1 MAKQTTEAII
11 TLNGKQ
17 PIEVLNQMHSAAEKI
32 KAEMEQV
39 QQKMKGMSPKDDAY
53 KQLNGS
59 LKKLKG
65 QYDLLSS
72 AQVKDIEATQ
82 RLQAAVDNL
91 ASTSLKNL
99 RKALGD
105 GKRQIEGLSEAELEQ
120 ANTIRSLMKTV
131 GDQVRLL
138 EGKFVKIREGLASI
152 GTQSDQWLGKAIAQQ
167 QELMAV
173 TRRGTKEYKEQEQ
186 VMQMLTA
193 EQNKRN
199 AAIAA
204 EATARRQA
212 QFKQQVAS
220 SRQMLSSGD
229 LSKYSSSD
237 VQTSINTLKQAQSQ
251 AAMGGSEWQR
261 LAAEI
266 KKAEDELDRLLGK
279 TKEVKQQM
287 SEGDARSILGNIG
300 GHTEQEVREAI
311 NALKLLQS
319 TVNVGGNQ
327 WNAYAADI
335 EKAETELGKLTG
347 RVKEAKQGLSMN
359 DVESRMQ
366 NLNAQSE
373 RSLKEMLDYL
383 QKAKAELNPYTQQW
397 KNLATQIDA
406 VKNRMADVQASSPY
420 VRNYESAQFIAR
432 NDRKDWGNGNT
443 FDVTRKDLQWS
454 KEFLQK
460 QLDVTPVADTA
471 KIQEIQ
477 EALGLI
483 EQRMNALDGAAKKSA
498 MSTEKLNE
506 VLGNIKTA
514 SLEELR
520 DASAEL
526 KRQLNGLAPSSNAA
540 KQIKK
545 HMQDLDREIKQVE
558 DDMVDVNDV
567 IARSKN
573 GKASISELKKAYK
586 QLEDELNHLAT
597 GSKEFTD
604 KRKDFEAL
612 RDKIEKVT
620 VSAHK
625 QGGAWQTALKNLTA
639 YVGLFGAF
647 NMIKSKLT
655 DVLKLNFQ
663 YSDSLANV
671 RKVSNLS
678 MDSVNDLSR
687 MLAKV
692 DSRTSLE
699 GLTQLAYVG
708 SRMGMGKYGAEGLAE
723 FAQAS
728 DRVNVALKE
737 DLGDDAML
745 TLSKFVETM
754 GEVEKH
760 GGNISSAF
768 DAVSSSIFKL
778 ASTSTANGNNI
789 LEFAKRLTGLS
800 KVSHITS
807 YQLLGLASAS
817 DSLMLMPE
825 VASTAFGKLISSLW
839 TNYHEIEKMLGMQ
852 EDSLKGMMEK
862 GQTMEALVTIL
873 ENVSDKNL
881 NSMDAYFKEFGSDGQ
896 RLKQVVVTMAQNVGV
911 LKSHLQ
917 ESSEAYED
925 ATAVQKEYAIQQ
937 ETAQALLERANN
949 MWSKA
954 FVNPEGIDV
963 MKEIAKAW
971 YDFSKTLTQSTPF
984 MVSVKILLWG
994 IKTSFE
1000 ALLAILPGLV
1010 LYLGTRGLVWAFSKL
1025 IPLMTGISGSGIV
1038 SFFYLLTL
1046 AVTGNSAAVR
1056 LLKIRW
1062 KELNLAMKANVI
1074 GLAISL
1080 VAELGVW
1087 IYSLVKKTDDATES
1101 VDRFNKSLDGVQ
1113 KKANQAQ
1120 GELDAYY
1127 NAIRNAKKGS
1137 KEYSAAMKVY
1147 NDKFGQYFK
1156 NLKKENGAVLD
1167 LAESYRQ
1174 ASRAIQAKIY
1184 LESMQEDRDKYLKPR
1199 AGWALDRL
1207 GEYGKVAPAGFGT
1220 SVLKGFEEDNRSK
1233 SMSYIIGTLAKRFGS
1248 KHAAAVLAS
1257 IKRGDKEA
1265 TTRTAIYNNSMAG
1278 GYTTEVKQKMAPED
1292 QQLFYALRY
1301 ILQARSA
1308 HNTEKKIN
1316 KKYAPVQGEMTDY
1329 VNSLSNDGE
1338 TLGGGTSSGGT
1349 GTGHH
1354 DTKDDKLRKQE
1365 QQAQTRAN
1373 ALVSNIKAF
1382 YEEQKRKYLE
1392 WVTTMNADGE
1402 KVSEGQQ
1409 QQMLDYIDTRMST
1422 ALGKAKQSIA
1432 TNSAEWEKF
1441 LQDMPEKDMMVE
1453 TDETSKDLIEAM
1465 KGSNIKELHDLFE
1478 KLSGDLSKENHQT
1491 LSENLGALLDQIFA
1505 NGSKELREAAEKL
1518 LAQQREIQKILNE
1531 NDYTGAVNRDT
1542 RSNFDKLGFLKPAK
1556 DVRADSESGLQQ
1568 MNESFDALTT
1578 KARTSVAEL
1587 YKLNPASD
1595 TFKSDFLEYLSVANE
1610 GFDFSTLNVQKLK
1623 ALYYELIKYT
1633 ESYTEAEKRQYDKA
1647 KKIID
1652 FDWSKKARNKE
1663 VQDRIKLI
1671 EAQQKMYGKQSTFKS
1686 NLGLSDIKDDPEI
1699 ALMKAR
1705 MQAAED
1711 YYAFVKLNT
1720 DNQKLRDEA
1729 ERARQ
1734 EAELAYMS
1742 QVAAS
1747 MKERL
1752 SQMKGFVQPIEDFGS
1767 AVGQALATMKN
1778 DAKSANEAIKSALK
1792 SMLESWG
1799 KMALDDVS
1807 KQMWQA
1813 INNAGVN
1820 RAKEKAVPDIAVA
1833 RQSAE
1838 KAAANGELS
1847 FSADLGTPSNPMYVH
1862 VVNGQPVDANGNPVA
1877 APLTPTGDVV
1887 SNPDGSK
1894 GVPPSPGTTKDFS
1907 QMTYNPASGQDQSSV
1922 MFKDTASQAGSS
1934 VADVATGKSSLGEA
1948 AVGMA
1953 GGALGTIMNTDFGS
1967 KQSRREK
1974 SEQRKQQRE
1983 AKKHQKELTK
1993 EAKKGVNEREKI
2005 NKKGN
2010 KEITKSTE
2018 EESKAQVKT
2027 EELKQNTTNAIVDA
2041 SLNTNFKLKKDNDKK
2056 VVEQSKDTANAENT
2070 FSIVGAVGK
2079 CFEYLGPIAGP
2090 IAAAAVM
2097 ALLTGLMQWGLNAA
2111 FGGNKNKNNSSSGP
2125 NTKLV
2130 SGMLTY
2136 DSGNVQ
2142 DMKPFVGDN
2151 GEIYWARE
2159 QDKPK
2164 SGVNLLTTPTATT
2177 INGQRALVAENGPEL
2192 VIGRETT
2199 KAMMMNNPS
2208 LLKALVN
2215 YDANYSG
2222 RNAARRAFDEGN
2234 LAEALGNLS
2243 SGASAT
2249 DGLIADSRAANIA
2262 LITAINTL
2270 MQRLDQPIHA
2280 KIDMYGR
2287 GNLYDSMSKAN
2298 QFMKGKS

>member
-1 MAKQTTEAII
+1 MATPKKTQIVITANAAVAKKVMDELAQRTDAI
-11 TLNGKQ
+11 K
-17 PIEVLNQMHSAAEKI
+17 
-32 KAEMEQV
+32 
-39 QQKMKGMSPKDDAY
+39 QKMAALDVTTKQGQREFKKLEKELVSYNSAISQNITDEERVKHAIDNLSTTSLRKLRTALASAKKVLGTTFQDDP
-53 KQLNGS
+53 N
-59 LKKLKG
+59 LKKK
-65 QYDLLSS
+65 QQD
-72 AQVKDIEATQ
+72 VKT
-82 RLQAAVDNL
+82 LQA
-91 ASTSLKNL
+91 
-99 RKALGD
+99 
-105 GKRQIEGLSEAELEQ
+105 QI
-120 ANTIRSLMKTV
+120 
-131 GDQVRLL
+131 D
-138 EGKFVKIREGLASI
+138 
-152 GTQSDQWLGKAIAQQ
+152 
-167 QELMAV
+167 
-173 TRRGTKEYKEQEQ
+173 
-186 VMQMLTA
+186 
-193 EQNKRN
+193 
-199 AAIAA
+199 
-204 EATARRQA
+204 
-212 QFKQQVAS
+212 
-220 SRQMLSSGD
+220 
-229 LSKYSSSD
+229 
-237 VQTSINTLKQAQSQ
+237 
-251 AAMGGSEWQR
+251 
-261 LAAEI
+261 
-266 KKAEDELDRLLGK
+266 
-279 TKEVKQQM
+279 
-287 SEGDARSILGNIG
+287 
-300 GHTEQEVREAI
+300 
-311 NALKLLQS
+311 
-319 TVNVGGNQ
+319 
-327 WNAYAADI
+327 
-335 EKAETELGKLTG
+335 KLTG
-347 RVKEAKQGLSMN
+347 SV
-359 DVESRMQ
+359 
-366 NLNAQSE
+366 
-373 RSLKEMLDYL
+373 
-383 QKAKAELNPYTQQW
+383 
-397 KNLATQIDA
+397 
-406 VKNRMADVQASSPY
+406 
-420 VRNYESAQFIAR
+420 
-432 NDRKDWGNGNT
+432 
-443 FDVTRKDLQWS
+443 
-454 KEFLQK
+454 
-460 QLDVTPVADTA
+460 
-471 KIQEIQ
+471 
-477 EALGLI
+477 
-483 EQRMNALDGAAKKSA
+483 
-498 MSTEKLNE
+498 
-506 VLGNIKTA
+506 
-514 SLEELR
+514 
-520 DASAEL
+520 
-526 KRQLNGLAPSSNAA
+526 
-540 KQIKK
+540 
-545 HMQDLDREIKQVE
+545 
-558 DDMVDVNDV
+558 
-567 IARSKN
+567 
-573 GKASISELKKAYK
+573 
-586 QLEDELNHLAT
+586 
-597 GSKEFTD
+597 
-604 KRKDFEAL
+604 
-612 RDKIEKVT
+612 
-620 VSAHK
+620 HK
-625 QGGAWQTALKNLTA
+625 QSGAWGTALKNLTA

-778 ASTSTANGNNI
+778 ASTSTANGNSI
-789 LEFAKRLTGLS
+789 LEFARRLTGLA

-807 YQLLGLASAS
+807 DQLLGLASAS

-839 TNYHEIEKMLGMQ
+839 TNYHDIEKMLGMQ

-862 GQTMEALVTIL
+862 GQTMQALVTVL
-873 ENVSDKNL
+873 EHVSNKNL

-896 RLKQVVVTMAQNVGV
+896 RLKQVVVTMAQNVDV
-911 LKSHLQ
+911 LKSHLK

-984 MVSVKILLWG
+984 MESVKILLWG
-994 IKTSFE
+994 IKVSFE
-1000 ALLAILPGLV
+1000 SLLAILPGLV

-1025 IPLMTGISGSGIV
+1025 IPLMVGVSGSGIV
-1038 SFFYLLTL
+1038 GFFYLLTL
-1046 AVTGNSAAVR
+1046 AVTGNAAAVR
-1056 LLKIRW
+1056 LLKIQWR
-1062 KELNLAMKANVI
+1062 ELSLAIKANVI

-1087 IYSLVKKTDDATES
+1087 VYSLVKKTDDATES
-1101 VDRFNKSLDGVQ
+1101 VDRFNSSLEGV
-1113 KKANQAQ
+1113 KKNANQAQ

-1137 KEYSAAMKVY
+1137 KEYSAAMKIY

-1184 LESMQEDRDKYLKPR
+1184 LESMQEDRNKYLKPR

-1207 GEYGKVAPAGFGT
+1207 GEYEKVAPAGFGT
-1220 SVLKGFEEDNRSK
+1220 SVLKGFEEDNSSK

-1278 GYTTEVKQKMAPED
+1278 GYTTEAKQKMAPED
-1292 QQLFYALRY
+1292 QRLFYALRY
-1301 ILQARSA
+1301 IMQARSA
-1308 HNTEKKIN
+1308 RHTDRQIIN
-1316 KKYAPVQGEMTDY
+1316 KYAPVQGEITDY
-1329 VNSLSNDGE
+1329 VNSLSDGDE
-1338 TLGGGTSSGGT
+1338 TLVPD
-1349 GTGHH
+1349 HKKKH
-1354 DTKDDKLRKQE
+1354 NKKDDKLRKQE
-1365 QQAQTRAN
+1365 QSAKARAN
-1373 ALVSNIKAF
+1373 ALVSNITAF

-1409 QQMLDYIDTRMST
+1409 QQMLDYIDTRKST

-1432 TNSAEWEKF
+1432 KNSDEWEKF
-1441 LQDMPEKDMMVE
+1441 LQEMPIKDMMVK

-1542 RSNFDKLGFLKPAK
+1542 RSNFDKLGFLQPAK
-1556 DVRADSESGLQQ
+1556 GLRADSSSGLQQ
-1568 MNESFDALTT
+1568 MSESFDALTT
-1578 KARTSVAEL
+1578 KARASVSEL
-1587 YKLNPASD
+1587 YKLNPTSD
-1595 TFKSDFLEYLSVANE
+1595 TFKSDFLEYVSVANE
-1610 GFDFSTLNVQKLK
+1610 GFDFSALNVQKLK

-1633 ESYTEAEKRQYDKA
+1633 ESYTEAEKQQYDKA

-1671 EAQQKMYGKQSTFKS
+1671 ETQQKMYGKQSTFGS
-1686 NLGLSDIKDDPEI
+1686 NLGLTDIKNDPEI

-1711 YYAFVKLNT
+1711 YYAFVKQNT
-1720 DNQKLRDEA
+1720 NNQKLREEA
-1729 ERARQ
+1729 ERARY
-1734 EAELAYMS
+1734 EAELAYVN

-1752 SQMKGFVQPIEDFGS
+1752 SQMKSFVQPIEDFGA
-1767 AVGQALATMKN
+1767 AVGQALATMKD

-1792 SMLESWG
+1792 SMLESWS
-1799 KMALDDVS
+1799 KMALDDVN

-1813 INNAGVN
+1813 INNAGVKN
-1820 RAKEKAVPDIAVA
+1820 ANDKAKPDI
-1833 RQSAE
+1833 
-1838 KAAANGELS
+1838 KAARMASAKAASNGELNIPS
-1847 FSADLGTPSNPMYVH
+1847 DLGTAANPIHAIIDVMPLG
-1862 VVNGQPVDANGNPVA
+1862 NLGLEDKNGNP
-1877 APLTPTGDVV
+1877 T
-1887 SNPDGSK
+1887 
-1894 GVPPSPGTTKDFS
+1894 GVPYAESEDHKNVKPVSTEHSPSGKTG
-1907 QMTYNPASGQDQSSV
+1907 NAPASPTAAVSPTTTNV
-1922 MFKDTASQAGSS
+1922 ASQTGEAAAS
-1934 VADVATGKSSLGEA
+1934 VATGQSTLGEA

-1953 GGALGTIMNTDFGS
+1953 GSAIGTIMDTDFGS

-1974 SEQRKQQRE
+1974 REQRKQQRE

-1993 EAKKGVNEREKI
+1993 ETKQGVKERETI

-2027 EELKQNTTNAIVDA
+2027 EELKQNTTNAIVDTA
-2041 SLNTNFKLKKDNDKK
+2041 LNTNFQLKKNNDQQ
-2056 VVEQSKDTANAENT
+2056 VVEQSKNTAQAENT

-2079 CFEYLGPIAGP
+2079 CFEFLGPIAGP

-2111 FGGNKNKNNSSSGP
+2111 FGGGKNKSNNSSSK

-2151 GEIYWARE
+2151 GKIYWARE

-2164 SGVNLLTTPTATT
+2164 SSVNLLTTPTATT

>member
-1 MAKQTTEAII
+1 MATPKKTQIVITANAAVAKKVMDELAQRTDAI
-11 TLNGKQ
+11 K
-17 PIEVLNQMHSAAEKI
+17 
-32 KAEMEQV
+32 
-39 QQKMKGMSPKDDAY
+39 QKMAALDVTTKQGQREFKKLEKELVSYNSAISQNITDEERVKHAIDNLSTTSLRKLRTALASAKKVLGTTFQDDP
-53 KQLNGS
+53 N
-59 LKKLKG
+59 LKKK
-65 QYDLLSS
+65 QQD
-72 AQVKDIEATQ
+72 VKT
-82 RLQAAVDNL
+82 LQA
-91 ASTSLKNL
+91 
-99 RKALGD
+99 
-105 GKRQIEGLSEAELEQ
+105 QI
-120 ANTIRSLMKTV
+120 
-131 GDQVRLL
+131 D
-138 EGKFVKIREGLASI
+138 
-152 GTQSDQWLGKAIAQQ
+152 
-167 QELMAV
+167 
-173 TRRGTKEYKEQEQ
+173 
-186 VMQMLTA
+186 
-193 EQNKRN
+193 
-199 AAIAA
+199 
-204 EATARRQA
+204 
-212 QFKQQVAS
+212 
-220 SRQMLSSGD
+220 
-229 LSKYSSSD
+229 
-237 VQTSINTLKQAQSQ
+237 
-251 AAMGGSEWQR
+251 
-261 LAAEI
+261 
-266 KKAEDELDRLLGK
+266 
-279 TKEVKQQM
+279 
-287 SEGDARSILGNIG
+287 
-300 GHTEQEVREAI
+300 
-311 NALKLLQS
+311 
-319 TVNVGGNQ
+319 
-327 WNAYAADI
+327 
-335 EKAETELGKLTG
+335 KLTG
-347 RVKEAKQGLSMN
+347 SV
-359 DVESRMQ
+359 
-366 NLNAQSE
+366 
-373 RSLKEMLDYL
+373 
-383 QKAKAELNPYTQQW
+383 
-397 KNLATQIDA
+397 
-406 VKNRMADVQASSPY
+406 
-420 VRNYESAQFIAR
+420 
-432 NDRKDWGNGNT
+432 
-443 FDVTRKDLQWS
+443 
-454 KEFLQK
+454 
-460 QLDVTPVADTA
+460 
-471 KIQEIQ
+471 
-477 EALGLI
+477 
-483 EQRMNALDGAAKKSA
+483 
-498 MSTEKLNE
+498 
-506 VLGNIKTA
+506 
-514 SLEELR
+514 
-520 DASAEL
+520 
-526 KRQLNGLAPSSNAA
+526 
-540 KQIKK
+540 
-545 HMQDLDREIKQVE
+545 
-558 DDMVDVNDV
+558 
-567 IARSKN
+567 
-573 GKASISELKKAYK
+573 
-586 QLEDELNHLAT
+586 
-597 GSKEFTD
+597 
-604 KRKDFEAL
+604 
-612 RDKIEKVT
+612 
-620 VSAHK
+620 HK
-625 QGGAWQTALKNLTA
+625 QSGAWGTALKNLTA

-778 ASTSTANGNNI
+778 ASTSTANGNSI
-789 LEFAKRLTGLS
+789 LEFARRLTGLA

-807 YQLLGLASAS
+807 DQLLGLASAS

-839 TNYHEIEKMLGMQ
+839 TNYHDIEKMLGMQ

-862 GQTMEALVTIL
+862 GQTMQALVTVL
-873 ENVSDKNL
+873 EHVSNKNL

-896 RLKQVVVTMAQNVGV
+896 RLKQVVVTMAQNVDV
-911 LKSHLQ
+911 LKSHLK

-984 MVSVKILLWG
+984 MESVKILLWG
-994 IKTSFE
+994 IKVSFE
-1000 ALLAILPGLV
+1000 SLLAILPGLV

-1025 IPLMTGISGSGIV
+1025 IPLMVGVSGSGIV
-1038 SFFYLLTL
+1038 GFFYLLTL
-1046 AVTGNSAAVR
+1046 AVTGNAAAVR
-1056 LLKIRW
+1056 LLKIQWR
-1062 KELNLAMKANVI
+1062 ELSLAMKANVI

-1087 IYSLVKKTDDATES
+1087 VYSLVKKTDDATES
-1101 VDRFNKSLDGVQ
+1101 VDRFNSSLEGV
-1113 KKANQAQ
+1113 KKNANQAQ

-1137 KEYSAAMKVY
+1137 KEYSAAMKIY

-1184 LESMQEDRDKYLKPR
+1184 LESMQEDRNKYLKPR

-1207 GEYGKVAPAGFGT
+1207 GEYEKVAPAGFGT
-1220 SVLKGFEEDNRSK
+1220 SVLKGFEEDNSSK

-1278 GYTTEVKQKMAPED
+1278 GYTTEAKQKMAPED
-1292 QQLFYALRY
+1292 QRLFYALRY
-1301 ILQARSA
+1301 IMQARSA
-1308 HNTEKKIN
+1308 RHTDRQIIN
-1316 KKYAPVQGEMTDY
+1316 KYAPVQGEITDY
-1329 VNSLSNDGE
+1329 VNSLSDGDE
-1338 TLGGGTSSGGT
+1338 TLVPD
-1349 GTGHH
+1349 HKKKH
-1354 DTKDDKLRKQE
+1354 NKKDDKLRKQE
-1365 QQAQTRAN
+1365 QSAKARAN
-1373 ALVSNIKAF
+1373 ALVSNITAF

-1409 QQMLDYIDTRMST
+1409 QQMLDYIDTRKST

-1432 TNSAEWEKF
+1432 KNSDEWEKF
-1441 LQDMPEKDMMVE
+1441 LQEMPIKDMMVE

-1491 LSENLGALLDQIFA
+1491 LSENLGALLNQTFA
-1505 NGSKELREAAEKL
+1505 NGSKDLREAAEKL

-1542 RSNFDKLGFLKPAK
+1542 RSNFDKLGFLQPAK
-1556 DVRADSESGLQQ
+1556 GLRADSSSGLQQ
-1568 MNESFDALTT
+1568 MSKSFDALTT
-1578 KARTSVAEL
+1578 KARASVTEL

-1610 GFDFSTLNVQKLK
+1610 GFDFSALNVQKLK

-1633 ESYTEAEKRQYDKA
+1633 ESYTEAEKQQYDKA

-1671 EAQQKMYGKQSTFKS
+1671 ETQQKMYGKKSSFGS
-1686 NLGLSDIKDDPEI
+1686 NLGLTDIKNDPEI

-1711 YYAFVKLNT
+1711 YYLFVKQNT
-1720 DNQKLRDEA
+1720 DNQKLREEA
-1729 ERARQ
+1729 EHARY
-1734 EAELAYMS
+1734 EAELAYVN

-1752 SQMKGFVQPIEDFGS
+1752 SQIKSFVQPIEDFGA

-1792 SMLESWG
+1792 SMLESWS
-1799 KMALDDVS
+1799 KMALDDVN

-1813 INNAGVN
+1813 INNAGVKN
-1820 RAKEKAVPDIAVA
+1820 ANDKAKPDI
-1833 RQSAE
+1833 
-1838 KAAANGELS
+1838 KAARMASAKAASNGELNIPS
-1847 FSADLGTPSNPMYVH
+1847 DLGTAANPIHAIIDVMPLG
-1862 VVNGQPVDANGNPVA
+1862 NLGLEDKNGNP
-1877 APLTPTGDVV
+1877 T
-1887 SNPDGSK
+1887 
-1894 GVPPSPGTTKDFS
+1894 GVPYAESEDHKNVKPVSTEHSPSGKTG
-1907 QMTYNPASGQDQSSV
+1907 NAPASPTAAVSPTTTNV
-1922 MFKDTASQAGSS
+1922 ASQTGEAAAS
-1934 VADVATGKSSLGEA
+1934 VATGQSTLGEA

-1953 GGALGTIMNTDFGS
+1953 GSAIGTIMDTDFGS

-1974 SEQRKQQRE
+1974 REQRKQQRE

-1993 EAKKGVNEREKI
+1993 ETKQGVKERETI

-2027 EELKQNTTNAIVDA
+2027 EELKQNTTNAIVDTA
-2041 SLNTNFKLKKDNDKK
+2041 LNTNFQLKKNNDQQ
-2056 VVEQSKDTANAENT
+2056 VVEQSKNTAQAENT

-2079 CFEYLGPIAGP
+2079 CFEFLGPIAGP

-2111 FGGNKNKNNSSSGP
+2111 FGGGKNKSNNSSSK

-2159 QDKPK
+2159 QDKPQ
-2164 SGVNLLTTPTATT
+2164 SGVNLLTMPTATT

-2234 LAEALGNLS
+2234 IAEALGNLS

>member
-1 MAKQTTEAII
+1 MATSKKTQIVITANAAVAKKVMDELAQRTDAI
-11 TLNGKQ
+11 K
-17 PIEVLNQMHSAAEKI
+17 
-32 KAEMEQV
+32 
-39 QQKMKGMSPKDDAY
+39 QKMAALDVTTAKGRREFNK
-53 KQLNGS
+53 
-59 LKKLKG
+59 LKKELVSYNSAISQNITDEERVKHAIDNLSTTSLRKLRTALASAKKVLGTTFQDDPNLKKK
-65 QYDLLSS
+65 QQD
-72 AQVKDIEATQ
+72 VKT
-82 RLQAAVDNL
+82 LQA
-91 ASTSLKNL
+91 
-99 RKALGD
+99 
-105 GKRQIEGLSEAELEQ
+105 QI
-120 ANTIRSLMKTV
+120 
-131 GDQVRLL
+131 D
-138 EGKFVKIREGLASI
+138 
-152 GTQSDQWLGKAIAQQ
+152 
-167 QELMAV
+167 
-173 TRRGTKEYKEQEQ
+173 
-186 VMQMLTA
+186 
-193 EQNKRN
+193 
-199 AAIAA
+199 
-204 EATARRQA
+204 
-212 QFKQQVAS
+212 
-220 SRQMLSSGD
+220 
-229 LSKYSSSD
+229 
-237 VQTSINTLKQAQSQ
+237 
-251 AAMGGSEWQR
+251 
-261 LAAEI
+261 
-266 KKAEDELDRLLGK
+266 
-279 TKEVKQQM
+279 
-287 SEGDARSILGNIG
+287 
-300 GHTEQEVREAI
+300 
-311 NALKLLQS
+311 
-319 TVNVGGNQ
+319 
-327 WNAYAADI
+327 
-335 EKAETELGKLTG
+335 KLTG
-347 RVKEAKQGLSMN
+347 SV
-359 DVESRMQ
+359 
-366 NLNAQSE
+366 
-373 RSLKEMLDYL
+373 
-383 QKAKAELNPYTQQW
+383 
-397 KNLATQIDA
+397 
-406 VKNRMADVQASSPY
+406 
-420 VRNYESAQFIAR
+420 
-432 NDRKDWGNGNT
+432 
-443 FDVTRKDLQWS
+443 
-454 KEFLQK
+454 
-460 QLDVTPVADTA
+460 
-471 KIQEIQ
+471 
-477 EALGLI
+477 
-483 EQRMNALDGAAKKSA
+483 
-498 MSTEKLNE
+498 
-506 VLGNIKTA
+506 
-514 SLEELR
+514 
-520 DASAEL
+520 
-526 KRQLNGLAPSSNAA
+526 
-540 KQIKK
+540 
-545 HMQDLDREIKQVE
+545 
-558 DDMVDVNDV
+558 
-567 IARSKN
+567 
-573 GKASISELKKAYK
+573 
-586 QLEDELNHLAT
+586 
-597 GSKEFTD
+597 
-604 KRKDFEAL
+604 
-612 RDKIEKVT
+612 
-620 VSAHK
+620 HK

-647 NMIKSKLT
+647 NLIKSKLT

-807 YQLLGLASAS
+807 DQLLGLASAS

-839 TNYHEIEKMLGMQ
+839 TNYHDIEKMLGMQ

-862 GQTMEALVTIL
+862 GQTMQALVTVL
-873 ENVSDKNL
+873 EHVSNKNL

-896 RLKQVVVTMAQNVGV
+896 RLKQVVVTMAQNVDV
-911 LKSHLQ
+911 LKSHLK

-984 MVSVKILLWG
+984 MESVKILLWR
-994 IKTSFE
+994 IKVSFE
-1000 ALLAILPGLV
+1000 SLLAILPGLV

-1025 IPLMTGISGSGIV
+1025 IPLMVGVSGSGIV
-1038 SFFYLLTL
+1038 GFFYLLTL
-1046 AVTGNSAAVR
+1046 AVTGNAAAVR
-1056 LLKIRW
+1056 LLKIQWR
-1062 KELNLAMKANVI
+1062 ELSLAMKANVI
-1074 GLAISL
+1074 GLVISL

-1087 IYSLVKKTDDATES
+1087 VYSLVKKTDDATES
-1101 VDRFNKSLDGVQ
+1101 VDSFNSSLEGV
-1113 KKANQAQ
+1113 KKNANQAQ

-1156 NLKKENGAVLD
+1156 NLKKENGVVLD

-1174 ASRAIQAKIY
+1174 ATRAIQAKIY
-1184 LESMQEDRDKYLKPR
+1184 VESMQEDRNKYLKPR
-1199 AGWALDRL
+1199 LGWKLDRL
-1207 GEYGKVAPAGFGT
+1207 GEYGKVAPAGFGAD
-1220 SVLKGFEEDNRSK
+1220 VLKAFEEDYRNNSVDRVKKALAQKLGVKDPSLVWRAIK
-1233 SMSYIIGTLAKRFGS
+1233 SGVTRLPKKILNGNYSWFGKSPKTIKPTLA
-1248 KHAAAVLAS
+1248 
-1257 IKRGDKEA
+1257 E
-1265 TTRTAIYNNSMAG
+1265 
-1278 GYTTEVKQKMAPED
+1278 E
-1292 QQLFYALRY
+1292 QLFYAMRY
-1301 ILQARSA
+1301 VLQARSA
-1308 HNTEKKIN
+1308 RKTDFRII
-1316 KKYAPVQGEMTDY
+1316 KKYDPMKDDMTDY
-1329 VNSLSNDGE
+1329 INSLSDGDE
-1338 TLGGGTSSGGT
+1338 TLGGGTSGGGT
-1349 GTGHH
+1349 GHHNTH

-1365 QQAQTRAN
+1365 QQAKTRAN

-1432 TNSAEWEKF
+1432 KNSAEWEKF
-1441 LQDMPEKDMMVE
+1441 LQEIPIKDMMVE

-1542 RSNFDKLGFLKPAK
+1542 RSNFDKLGFLQPAK
-1556 DVRADSESGLQQ
+1556 GLRADSSSGLQQ
-1568 MNESFDALTT
+1568 MSESFDALTT
-1578 KARTSVAEL
+1578 KARASVTEL

-1610 GFDFSTLNVQKLK
+1610 GFDFSSLNVQKLK

-1633 ESYTEAEKRQYDKA
+1633 ESYTEAEKQQYDKA

-1671 EAQQKMYGKQSTFKS
+1671 ETQQKMYGKQSTFGS
-1686 NLGLSDIKDDPEI
+1686 NLGLTDIKNDPEI

-1711 YYAFVKLNT
+1711 YYFFVKQNT
-1720 DNQKLRDEA
+1720 DNQKLREEA
-1729 ERARQ
+1729 EHARY
-1734 EAELAYMS
+1734 EAELAYVN
-1742 QVAAS
+1742 QVSAS

-1752 SQMKGFVQPIEDFGS
+1752 SQMKSFVQPIEDFGA
-1767 AVGQALATMKN
+1767 AVGQALATMKD

-1799 KMALDDVS
+1799 KMALDDVN

-1820 RAKEKAVPDIAVA
+1820 RAREKAKPDI
-1833 RQSAE
+1833 
-1838 KAAANGELS
+1838 KAARMASAKAASNGELNIPS
-1847 FSADLGTPSNPMYVH
+1847 DLGTAANPIHAIIDVMPLG
-1862 VVNGQPVDANGNPVA
+1862 NLGLEDKNGNP
-1877 APLTPTGDVV
+1877 T
-1887 SNPDGSK
+1887 
-1894 GVPPSPGTTKDFS
+1894 GVPYAESEDHKNVKPVSTEHSPSEKTG
-1907 QMTYNPASGQDQSSV
+1907 NAPASSTTAVSPTATNV
-1922 MFKDTASQAGSS
+1922 ASQTGEAAAS
-1934 VADVATGKSSLGEA
+1934 VATGQSSFGEA
-1948 AVGMA
+1948 AQSFIGSAV
-1953 GGALGTIMNTDFGS
+1953 GTIMNTDFGS

-1974 SEQRKQQRE
+1974 REQRKQQRE

-1993 EAKKGVNEREKI
+1993 EAKNGVKEREKL

-2018 EESKAQVKT
+2018 EESKAQVKM
-2027 EELKQNTTNAIVDA
+2027 EEIKQSTTNAIVDTA
-2041 SLNTNFKLKKDNDKK
+2041 LNTNFQLKKNNDKQ
-2056 VVEQSKDTANAENT
+2056 VVEQSKNTAQAENT

-2079 CFEYLGPIAGP
+2079 CFEFLGPIAGP

-2111 FGGNKNKNNSSSGP
+2111 FGGGKNKSNNSSSK

-2159 QDKPK
+2159 QDKPQ

>member
-1 MAKQTTEAII
+1 MATSKKTQIVITANASVAKKVMDELAQRTDAI
-11 TLNGKQ
+11 K
-17 PIEVLNQMHSAAEKI
+17 
-32 KAEMEQV
+32 
-39 QQKMKGMSPKDDAY
+39 QKMAALDVTTAKGRREFNKLKKELDAY
-53 KQLNGS
+53 N
-59 LKKLKG
+59 
-65 QYDLLSS
+65 S
-72 AQVKDIEATQ
+72 AISQNITDEERVKHA
-82 RLQAAVDNL
+82 LDNL
-91 ASTSLKNL
+91 STTSLRKL
-99 RKALGD
+99 RIALASAKKALGD
-105 GKRQIEGLSEAELEQ
+105 TFQNDPNLKKKQQ
-120 ANTIRSLMKTV
+120 DVKT
-131 GDQVRLL
+131 L
-138 EGKFVKIREGLASI
+138 
-152 GTQSDQWLGKAIAQQ
+152 
-167 QELMAV
+167 
-173 TRRGTKEYKEQEQ
+173 
-186 VMQMLTA
+186 
-193 EQNKRN
+193 
-199 AAIAA
+199 
-204 EATARRQA
+204 QA
-212 QFKQQVAS
+212 QI
-220 SRQMLSSGD
+220 D
-229 LSKYSSSD
+229 
-237 VQTSINTLKQAQSQ
+237 
-251 AAMGGSEWQR
+251 
-261 LAAEI
+261 
-266 KKAEDELDRLLGK
+266 
-279 TKEVKQQM
+279 
-287 SEGDARSILGNIG
+287 
-300 GHTEQEVREAI
+300 
-311 NALKLLQS
+311 
-319 TVNVGGNQ
+319 
-327 WNAYAADI
+327 
-335 EKAETELGKLTG
+335 KLTG
-347 RVKEAKQGLSMN
+347 SV
-359 DVESRMQ
+359 
-366 NLNAQSE
+366 
-373 RSLKEMLDYL
+373 
-383 QKAKAELNPYTQQW
+383 
-397 KNLATQIDA
+397 
-406 VKNRMADVQASSPY
+406 
-420 VRNYESAQFIAR
+420 
-432 NDRKDWGNGNT
+432 
-443 FDVTRKDLQWS
+443 
-454 KEFLQK
+454 
-460 QLDVTPVADTA
+460 
-471 KIQEIQ
+471 
-477 EALGLI
+477 
-483 EQRMNALDGAAKKSA
+483 
-498 MSTEKLNE
+498 
-506 VLGNIKTA
+506 
-514 SLEELR
+514 
-520 DASAEL
+520 
-526 KRQLNGLAPSSNAA
+526 
-540 KQIKK
+540 
-545 HMQDLDREIKQVE
+545 
-558 DDMVDVNDV
+558 
-567 IARSKN
+567 
-573 GKASISELKKAYK
+573 
-586 QLEDELNHLAT
+586 
-597 GSKEFTD
+597 
-604 KRKDFEAL
+604 
-612 RDKIEKVT
+612 
-620 VSAHK
+620 HK
-625 QGGAWQTALKNLTA
+625 QGGAWQNALKNLTA

-807 YQLLGLASAS
+807 DQLLGLASAS

-839 TNYHEIEKMLGMQ
+839 TNYHDIEKMLGMQ

-862 GQTMEALVTIL
+862 GQTMQALVTVL
-873 ENVSDKNL
+873 EHVSNKNL

-896 RLKQVVVTMAQNVGV
+896 RLKQVVVTMAQNVDV
-911 LKSHLQ
+911 LKSHLK

-971 YDFSKTLTQSTPF
+971 YDFSKTLTQSMPF
-984 MVSVKILLWG
+984 MGSVKILLWG

-1025 IPLMTGISGSGIV
+1025 IPLMAGVSGSGIV

-1046 AVTGNSAAVR
+1046 AVTGNAAAVR
-1056 LLKIRW
+1056 LLKIQWRG
-1062 KELNLAMKANVI
+1062 LSLAMKANAI
-1074 GLAISL
+1074 GLVISL

-1087 IYSLVKKTDDATES
+1087 IYNLVKKTNDATES
-1101 VDRFNKSLDGVQ
+1101 VDRFNSSLDGVQ
-1113 KKANQAQ
+1113 RNANQAQ

-1137 KEYSAAMKVY
+1137 KEYSAAMKIY

-1184 LESMQEDRDKYLKPR
+1184 VESMQEDRNKYLKPR
-1199 AGWALDRL
+1199 LGWKLDRL
-1207 GEYGKVAPAGFGT
+1207 GEYGKVAPAGFGA
-1220 SVLKGFEEDNRSK
+1220 SVLKGFEEDNSSK
-1233 SMSYIIGTLAKRFGS
+1233 SLSYIIGTLARRFGS

-1265 TTRTAIYNNSMAG
+1265 TTRTTIYNNSMAG
-1278 GYTTEVKQKMAPED
+1278 GYTTEAKQKMAPED
-1292 QQLFYALRY
+1292 QRLFYALRY
-1301 ILQARSA
+1301 IMQARSA
-1308 HNTEKKIN
+1308 RHTDRQII
-1316 KKYAPVQGEMTDY
+1316 KKYAPAQGEMTDY
-1329 VNSLSNDGE
+1329 INSLSDGDE
-1338 TLGGGTSSGGT
+1338 TLGGGTSGGGT
-1349 GTGHH
+1349 GHHNTH

-1365 QQAQTRAN
+1365 QQAKTRAN

-1432 TNSAEWEKF
+1432 KNSAEWEKF
-1441 LQDMPEKDMMVE
+1441 LQELPIKDMMVE

-1491 LSENLGALLDQIFA
+1491 FSENLGALLDQTFA

-1556 DVRADSESGLQQ
+1556 DVRADSETGLQQ
-1568 MNESFDALTT
+1568 MNKSFDALTT
-1578 KARTSVAEL
+1578 KARTSVTEL
-1587 YKLNPASD
+1587 YRLNPASD

-1610 GFDFSTLNVQKLK
+1610 GFDFSALNVQKLK

-1633 ESYTEAEKRQYDKA
+1633 ESYTEAEKQQYDKA

-1671 EAQQKMYGKQSTFKS
+1671 ETQQKMYGKQSTFKS

-1711 YYAFVKLNT
+1711 YYLFVKQNT
-1720 DNQKLRDEA
+1720 DNQKLREEA
-1729 ERARQ
+1729 EHARY
-1734 EAELAYMS
+1734 EAELAYVN

-1752 SQMKGFVQPIEDFGS
+1752 SQMKSFVQPIEDFGA

-1792 SMLESWG
+1792 SMLESWS
-1799 KMALDDVS
+1799 KMALDDVN

-1813 INNAGVN
+1813 INNAGVKKAEADAQPAIKSARESSE
-1820 RAKEKAVPDIAVA
+1820 RAAK
-1833 RQSAE
+1833 
-1838 KAAANGELS
+1838 NGELG

-1894 GVPPSPGTTKDFS
+1894 GVPPASIKDFS
-1907 QMTYNPASGQDQSSV
+1907 KMTYDPASGQDRSSV
-1922 MFKDTASQAGSS
+1922 VFKNTASQAGSS
-1934 VADVATGKSSLGEA
+1934 VADVATGQSSFSEA
-1948 AVGMA
+1948 AAGMA
-1953 GGALGTIMNTDFGS
+1953 GSVLGTIMNTDFGS
-1967 KQSRREK
+1967 NQSRREK
-1974 SEQRKQQRE
+1974 REQRKQQRE

-1993 EAKKGVNEREKI
+1993 EAKKGVKERETI

-2027 EELKQNTTNAIVDA
+2027 EQIKQSTTTAIVDTA
-2041 SLNTNFKLKKDNDKK
+2041 LNTNFQLKKKNDQQ
-2056 VVEQSKDTANAENT
+2056 VTEQSKDTANAELT

-2151 GEIYWARE
+2151 GEIYWAKE

>member
-1 MAKQTTEAII
+1 MATPKKTQIVITANAAVAKKVMDELAQRTDAI
-11 TLNGKQ
+11 K
-17 PIEVLNQMHSAAEKI
+17 
-32 KAEMEQV
+32 
-39 QQKMKGMSPKDDAY
+39 QKMAALDVTTKQGQREFKKLEKELVSYNSAISQNITDEERVKHAIDNLSTTSLRKLRTALASAKKVLGTTFQDDP
-53 KQLNGS
+53 N
-59 LKKLKG
+59 LKKK
-65 QYDLLSS
+65 QQD
-72 AQVKDIEATQ
+72 VKT
-82 RLQAAVDNL
+82 LQA
-91 ASTSLKNL
+91 
-99 RKALGD
+99 
-105 GKRQIEGLSEAELEQ
+105 QI
-120 ANTIRSLMKTV
+120 
-131 GDQVRLL
+131 D
-138 EGKFVKIREGLASI
+138 
-152 GTQSDQWLGKAIAQQ
+152 
-167 QELMAV
+167 
-173 TRRGTKEYKEQEQ
+173 
-186 VMQMLTA
+186 
-193 EQNKRN
+193 
-199 AAIAA
+199 
-204 EATARRQA
+204 
-212 QFKQQVAS
+212 
-220 SRQMLSSGD
+220 
-229 LSKYSSSD
+229 
-237 VQTSINTLKQAQSQ
+237 
-251 AAMGGSEWQR
+251 
-261 LAAEI
+261 
-266 KKAEDELDRLLGK
+266 
-279 TKEVKQQM
+279 
-287 SEGDARSILGNIG
+287 
-300 GHTEQEVREAI
+300 
-311 NALKLLQS
+311 
-319 TVNVGGNQ
+319 
-327 WNAYAADI
+327 
-335 EKAETELGKLTG
+335 KLTG
-347 RVKEAKQGLSMN
+347 SV
-359 DVESRMQ
+359 
-366 NLNAQSE
+366 
-373 RSLKEMLDYL
+373 
-383 QKAKAELNPYTQQW
+383 
-397 KNLATQIDA
+397 
-406 VKNRMADVQASSPY
+406 
-420 VRNYESAQFIAR
+420 
-432 NDRKDWGNGNT
+432 
-443 FDVTRKDLQWS
+443 
-454 KEFLQK
+454 
-460 QLDVTPVADTA
+460 
-471 KIQEIQ
+471 
-477 EALGLI
+477 
-483 EQRMNALDGAAKKSA
+483 
-498 MSTEKLNE
+498 
-506 VLGNIKTA
+506 
-514 SLEELR
+514 
-520 DASAEL
+520 
-526 KRQLNGLAPSSNAA
+526 
-540 KQIKK
+540 
-545 HMQDLDREIKQVE
+545 
-558 DDMVDVNDV
+558 
-567 IARSKN
+567 
-573 GKASISELKKAYK
+573 
-586 QLEDELNHLAT
+586 
-597 GSKEFTD
+597 
-604 KRKDFEAL
+604 
-612 RDKIEKVT
+612 
-620 VSAHK
+620 HK
-625 QGGAWQTALKNLTA
+625 QSGAWGTALKNLTA

-778 ASTSTANGNNI
+778 ASTSTANGNSI
-789 LEFAKRLTGLS
+789 LEFARRLTGLA

-807 YQLLGLASAS
+807 DQLLGLASAS

-839 TNYHEIEKMLGMQ
+839 TNYHDIEKMLGMQ

-862 GQTMEALVTIL
+862 GQTMQALVTVL
-873 ENVSDKNL
+873 EHVSNKNL

-896 RLKQVVVTMAQNVGV
+896 RLKQVVVTMAQNVDV
-911 LKSHLQ
+911 LKSHLK

-925 ATAVQKEYAIQQ
+925 ATAVQKEYSIQQ

-984 MVSVKILLWG
+984 MKSVKILLWE
-994 IKTSFE
+994 IKVSFE
-1000 ALLAILPGLV
+1000 SLLAILPGLV

-1025 IPLMTGISGSGIV
+1025 IPLMVGVSGSGIV
-1038 SFFYLLTL
+1038 GFFYLLTL
-1046 AVTGNSAAVR
+1046 AVTGNAAAVR
-1056 LLKIRW
+1056 LLKIQWR
-1062 KELNLAMKANVI
+1062 ELSLAMKANVI
-1074 GLAISL
+1074 GLVISL

-1087 IYSLVKKTDDATES
+1087 VYSLVKKTDDATES
-1101 VDRFNKSLDGVQ
+1101 VDRFNSSLEDV
-1113 KKANQAQ
+1113 KKNANQAQ

-1137 KEYSAAMKVY
+1137 KEYSAAMKAY

-1156 NLKKENGAVLD
+1156 NLKKENGVVLD

-1174 ASRAIQAKIY
+1174 ATRAIQAKIY
-1184 LESMQEDRDKYLKPR
+1184 VESMQEDRNKYLKPR
-1199 AGWALDRL
+1199 LGWKLDRL
-1207 GEYGKVAPAGFGT
+1207 GEYGKVAPAGFGAD
-1220 SVLKGFEEDNRSK
+1220 VLKAFEEDYRNNSVDRVKKALAQKLGVKDPSLVWRAIK
-1233 SMSYIIGTLAKRFGS
+1233 SGVTRLPKKILNGNYSWFGKSPKTIKPTLA
-1248 KHAAAVLAS
+1248 
-1257 IKRGDKEA
+1257 E
-1265 TTRTAIYNNSMAG
+1265 
-1278 GYTTEVKQKMAPED
+1278 E
-1292 QQLFYALRY
+1292 QLFYAMRY
-1301 ILQARSA
+1301 VLQARSA
-1308 HNTEKKIN
+1308 RKTDFRII
-1316 KKYAPVQGEMTDY
+1316 KKYDPMKDDMTDY
-1329 VNSLSNDGE
+1329 INPLSDGDE
-1338 TLGGGTSSGGT
+1338 TLGGGTSGGGT
-1349 GTGHH
+1349 GHHNTH

-1365 QQAQTRAN
+1365 QQAKTRAN

-1382 YEEQKRKYLE
+1382 YEEQKRKYLK

-1409 QQMLDYIDTRMST
+1409 QQMLDYIDTRMSI

-1432 TNSAEWEKF
+1432 KNSAEWEKY
-1441 LQDMPEKDMMVE
+1441 LQEIPIKDMMVE

-1491 LSENLGALLDQIFA
+1491 LSENLGALLDQVFA
-1505 NGSKELREAAEKL
+1505 NGSKDLREAVEKL

-1542 RSNFDKLGFLKPAK
+1542 RSNFDKLGFLQPAK
-1556 DVRADSESGLQQ
+1556 GLRADSSSGLQQ
-1568 MNESFDALTT
+1568 MSESFDALTT
-1578 KARTSVAEL
+1578 KARASVTEL

-1610 GFDFSTLNVQKLK
+1610 GFDFSALNVQKLK

-1633 ESYTEAEKRQYDKA
+1633 ESYTEAEKQQYDKA

-1671 EAQQKMYGKQSTFKS
+1671 ETQQKMYGKQSTFGS
-1686 NLGLSDIKDDPEI
+1686 NLGLTDIKNDPEI

-1711 YYAFVKLNT
+1711 YYFFVKQNT
-1720 DNQKLRDEA
+1720 DNQKLREEA
-1729 ERARQ
+1729 EHARY
-1734 EAELAYMS
+1734 EAELAYVN
-1742 QVAAS
+1742 QVSAS

-1752 SQMKGFVQPIEDFGS
+1752 SQMKSFVQPIEDFGA
-1767 AVGQALATMKN
+1767 AVGQALATMKD

-1799 KMALDDVS
+1799 KMALDDVN

-1813 INNAGVN
+1813 INNAGVKN
-1820 RAKEKAVPDIAVA
+1820 ANDKAKPDIKTA
-1833 RQSAE
+1833 RMASA
-1838 KAAANGELS
+1838 KAASNGELNIPS
-1847 FSADLGTPSNPMYVH
+1847 DLGTAANPIHAIIDVMPLG
-1862 VVNGQPVDANGNPVA
+1862 NLGLEDKNGNP
-1877 APLTPTGDVV
+1877 T
-1887 SNPDGSK
+1887 
-1894 GVPPSPGTTKDFS
+1894 GVPYAESEDHKNVKPVSTEHSPSEKTGNAPVSPTTAVS
-1907 QMTYNPASGQDQSSV
+1907 PTTTNV
-1922 MFKDTASQAGSS
+1922 ASQTGEAAAS
-1934 VADVATGKSSLGEA
+1934 VATGQSSFGEA
-1948 AVGMA
+1948 AAGMA
-1953 GGALGTIMNTDFGS
+1953 GSVIGAIMNTDFGS

-1974 SEQRKQQRE
+1974 REQRKQQRE
-1983 AKKHQKELTK
+1983 AKKHQKELTEETK
-1993 EAKKGVNEREKI
+1993 QGVKERETI

-2027 EELKQNTTNAIVDA
+2027 EELKQNTTNAIVDTA
-2041 SLNTNFKLKKDNDKK
+2041 LNTNFQLKKNNDQQ
-2056 VVEQSKDTANAENT
+2056 VVEQSKNTAQAENT

-2079 CFEYLGPIAGP
+2079 CFEFLGPIAGP

-2111 FGGNKNKNNSSSGP
+2111 FGGGKNKSNNSSSK

-2151 GEIYWARE
+2151 GKIYWAKE
-2159 QDKPK
+2159 QDKPQR
-2164 SGVNLLTTPTATT
+2164 GVNLLTTSTATT

>member
-1 MAKQTTEAII
+1 MATSKKTQIVITANAAVAKKVMDELAQRTDAI
-11 TLNGKQ
+11 K
-17 PIEVLNQMHSAAEKI
+17 
-32 KAEMEQV
+32 
-39 QQKMKGMSPKDDAY
+39 QKM
-53 KQLNGS
+53 
-59 LKKLKG
+59 
-65 QYDLLSS
+65 
-72 AQVKDIEATQ
+72 
-82 RLQAAVDNL
+82 AA
-91 ASTSLKNL
+91 
-99 RKALGD
+99 
-105 GKRQIEGLSEAELEQ
+105 
-120 ANTIRSLMKTV
+120 
-131 GDQVRLL
+131 
-138 EGKFVKIREGLASI
+138 
-152 GTQSDQWLGKAIAQQ
+152 
-167 QELMAV
+167 
-173 TRRGTKEYKEQEQ
+173 
-186 VMQMLTA
+186 
-193 EQNKRN
+193 
-199 AAIAA
+199 
-204 EATARRQA
+204 
-212 QFKQQVAS
+212 
-220 SRQMLSSGD
+220 
-229 LSKYSSSD
+229 
-237 VQTSINTLKQAQSQ
+237 
-251 AAMGGSEWQR
+251 
-261 LAAEI
+261 
-266 KKAEDELDRLLGK
+266 
-279 TKEVKQQM
+279 
-287 SEGDARSILGNIG
+287 
-300 GHTEQEVREAI
+300 
-311 NALKLLQS
+311 
-319 TVNVGGNQ
+319 
-327 WNAYAADI
+327 
-335 EKAETELGKLTG
+335 
-347 RVKEAKQGLSMN
+347 
-359 DVESRMQ
+359 
-366 NLNAQSE
+366 
-373 RSLKEMLDYL
+373 
-383 QKAKAELNPYTQQW
+383 
-397 KNLATQIDA
+397 
-406 VKNRMADVQASSPY
+406 
-420 VRNYESAQFIAR
+420 
-432 NDRKDWGNGNT
+432 
-443 FDVTRKDLQWS
+443 
-454 KEFLQK
+454 
-460 QLDVTPVADTA
+460 LDVTTKQGQREFKKLEKELVSYNSAISQNITDEERVKHAIDNLSTTSLRKLRTA
-471 KIQEIQ
+471 L
-477 EALGLI
+477 AS
-483 EQRMNALDGAAKKSA
+483 AKK
-498 MSTEKLNE
+498 
-506 VLGNIKTA
+506 VLGTTF
-514 SLEELR
+514 
-520 DASAEL
+520 
-526 KRQLNGLAPSSNAA
+526 
-540 KQIKK
+540 
-545 HMQDLDREIKQVE
+545 QDDP
-558 DDMVDVNDV
+558 N
-567 IARSKN
+567 
-573 GKASISELKKAYK
+573 LKKK
-586 QLEDELNHLAT
+586 QQDVKTLQAQIDKLS
-597 GSKEFTD
+597 GS
-604 KRKDFEAL
+604 
-612 RDKIEKVT
+612 V
-620 VSAHK
+620 HK
-625 QGGAWQTALKNLTA
+625 QGGAWSTAMKNLTA

-807 YQLLGLASAS
+807 DQLLGLASAS

-839 TNYHEIEKMLGMQ
+839 TNYHDIEKMLGMQ

-862 GQTMEALVTIL
+862 GQTMQALVTVL
-873 ENVSDKNL
+873 EHVSNKNL

-896 RLKQVVVTMAQNVGV
+896 RLKQVVVTMAQNVDV

-954 FVNPEGIDV
+954 FVNPDGIDV
-963 MKEIAKAW
+963 VKEIAKAW

-984 MVSVKILLWG
+984 MESVKILLWG
-994 IKTSFE
+994 IKVSFE
-1000 ALLAILPGLV
+1000 SLLAILPGLV

-1025 IPLMTGISGSGIV
+1025 IPLMVGVSGSGIV
-1038 SFFYLLTL
+1038 GFFYLLTL
-1046 AVTGNSAAVR
+1046 AVTGNAAAVR
-1056 LLKIRW
+1056 LLKIQWR
-1062 KELNLAMKANVI
+1062 ELSLAMKANVI

-1087 IYSLVKKTDDATES
+1087 VYSLVKKTDDATES
-1101 VDRFNKSLDGVQ
+1101 VDRFNSSLEGV
-1113 KKANQAQ
+1113 KKNANQAQ

-1137 KEYSAAMKVY
+1137 KEYSAAMKIY

-1184 LESMQEDRDKYLKPR
+1184 LESMQEDRNKYLKPR

-1207 GEYGKVAPAGFGT
+1207 GEYEKVAPAGFGP
-1220 SVLKGFEEDNRSK
+1220 SVLKGFEEDNSSK

-1265 TTRTAIYNNSMAG
+1265 ITRTAIYNNSMAG
-1278 GYTTEVKQKMAPED
+1278 GYTTEAKQKMAPED
-1292 QQLFYALRY
+1292 QRLFYALRY
-1301 ILQARSA
+1301 IMQARSA
-1308 HNTEKKIN
+1308 RHTDRQIIN
-1316 KKYAPVQGEMTDY
+1316 KYAPVQGEITDY
-1329 VNSLSNDGE
+1329 ANSLSDGDE
-1338 TLGGGTSSGGT
+1338 TLVPGYKKK
-1349 GTGHH
+1349 HNK
-1354 DTKDDKLRKQE
+1354 KDDKLRKQE
-1365 QQAQTRAN
+1365 QSAKARAN
-1373 ALVSNIKAF
+1373 ALVSNITAF

-1409 QQMLDYIDTRMST
+1409 QQMLDYIDTRESI

-1432 TNSAEWEKF
+1432 KNSDEWEKF
-1441 LQDMPEKDMMVE
+1441 LQEMPIKDMMVK

-1491 LSENLGALLDQIFA
+1491 LSENLGALLDQTFA

-1542 RSNFDKLGFLKPAK
+1542 RSNFDKLGFLQPAK
-1556 DVRADSESGLQQ
+1556 GLRADSSSGLQQ
-1568 MNESFDALTT
+1568 MSESFDALTT
-1578 KARTSVAEL
+1578 KARASVTEL

-1610 GFDFSTLNVQKLK
+1610 GFDFSALNVQKLK

-1633 ESYTEAEKRQYDKA
+1633 ESYTEAEKQQYDKA

-1671 EAQQKMYGKQSTFKS
+1671 ETQQKMYGKQSTFGS
-1686 NLGLSDIKDDPEI
+1686 NLGLTDIKNDPEI

-1711 YYAFVKLNT
+1711 YYAFVKQNT
-1720 DNQKLRDEA
+1720 NNQKLREEA
-1729 ERARQ
+1729 ERARY
-1734 EAELAYMS
+1734 EAELAYVN

-1752 SQMKGFVQPIEDFGS
+1752 SQMKSFVQPIEDFGA
-1767 AVGQALATMKN
+1767 AVGQALATMKD

-1792 SMLESWG
+1792 SMLESWS
-1799 KMALDDVS
+1799 KMALDDVN

-1813 INNAGVN
+1813 INNAGVKN
-1820 RAKEKAVPDIAVA
+1820 ANDKAKPDI
-1833 RQSAE
+1833 
-1838 KAAANGELS
+1838 KAARMASAKAASNGELNIPS
-1847 FSADLGTPSNPMYVH
+1847 DLGTAANPIHAIIDVMPLG
-1862 VVNGQPVDANGNPVA
+1862 NLGLEDKNGNP
-1877 APLTPTGDVV
+1877 T
-1887 SNPDGSK
+1887 
-1894 GVPPSPGTTKDFS
+1894 GVPYAESEDHKNVKPVSTEHSPSEKTG
-1907 QMTYNPASGQDQSSV
+1907 NAPASSTTAVSPAATNV
-1922 MFKDTASQAGSS
+1922 ASQ
-1934 VADVATGKSSLGEA
+1934 TGEA
-1948 AVGMA
+1948 AASVAIGQSSFGEAAAGMA
-1953 GGALGTIMNTDFGS
+1953 GSAIGAIMNTDFGS

-1974 SEQRKQQRE
+1974 REQRKQQRE

-1993 EAKKGVNEREKI
+1993 ETKQGVKERETI

-2027 EELKQNTTNAIVDA
+2027 EELKQNTTNAIVDTA
-2041 SLNTNFKLKKDNDKK
+2041 LNTNFQLKKNNDQQ
-2056 VVEQSKDTANAENT
+2056 VVEQSKNTAQAENT

-2079 CFEYLGPIAGP
+2079 CFEFLGPIAGP

-2111 FGGNKNKNNSSSGP
+2111 FGGGKNKSNKSSSK

-2151 GEIYWARE
+2151 GEIYWAKE

>member
-1 MAKQTTEAII
+1 MATPKKTQIVITANAAVAKKVMDELAQRTDAI
-11 TLNGKQ
+11 K
-17 PIEVLNQMHSAAEKI
+17 
-32 KAEMEQV
+32 
-39 QQKMKGMSPKDDAY
+39 QKMAALDVTTKQGQREFKKLEKELVSYNSAISQNITDEERVKHAIDNLSTTSLRKLRTALASAKKVLGTTFQDDP
-53 KQLNGS
+53 N
-59 LKKLKG
+59 LKKK
-65 QYDLLSS
+65 QQD
-72 AQVKDIEATQ
+72 VKT
-82 RLQAAVDNL
+82 LQA
-91 ASTSLKNL
+91 
-99 RKALGD
+99 
-105 GKRQIEGLSEAELEQ
+105 QI
-120 ANTIRSLMKTV
+120 
-131 GDQVRLL
+131 D
-138 EGKFVKIREGLASI
+138 
-152 GTQSDQWLGKAIAQQ
+152 
-167 QELMAV
+167 
-173 TRRGTKEYKEQEQ
+173 
-186 VMQMLTA
+186 
-193 EQNKRN
+193 
-199 AAIAA
+199 
-204 EATARRQA
+204 
-212 QFKQQVAS
+212 
-220 SRQMLSSGD
+220 
-229 LSKYSSSD
+229 
-237 VQTSINTLKQAQSQ
+237 
-251 AAMGGSEWQR
+251 
-261 LAAEI
+261 
-266 KKAEDELDRLLGK
+266 
-279 TKEVKQQM
+279 
-287 SEGDARSILGNIG
+287 
-300 GHTEQEVREAI
+300 
-311 NALKLLQS
+311 
-319 TVNVGGNQ
+319 
-327 WNAYAADI
+327 
-335 EKAETELGKLTG
+335 KLTG
-347 RVKEAKQGLSMN
+347 SV
-359 DVESRMQ
+359 
-366 NLNAQSE
+366 
-373 RSLKEMLDYL
+373 
-383 QKAKAELNPYTQQW
+383 
-397 KNLATQIDA
+397 
-406 VKNRMADVQASSPY
+406 
-420 VRNYESAQFIAR
+420 
-432 NDRKDWGNGNT
+432 
-443 FDVTRKDLQWS
+443 
-454 KEFLQK
+454 
-460 QLDVTPVADTA
+460 
-471 KIQEIQ
+471 
-477 EALGLI
+477 
-483 EQRMNALDGAAKKSA
+483 
-498 MSTEKLNE
+498 
-506 VLGNIKTA
+506 
-514 SLEELR
+514 
-520 DASAEL
+520 
-526 KRQLNGLAPSSNAA
+526 
-540 KQIKK
+540 
-545 HMQDLDREIKQVE
+545 
-558 DDMVDVNDV
+558 
-567 IARSKN
+567 
-573 GKASISELKKAYK
+573 
-586 QLEDELNHLAT
+586 
-597 GSKEFTD
+597 
-604 KRKDFEAL
+604 
-612 RDKIEKVT
+612 
-620 VSAHK
+620 HK

-807 YQLLGLASAS
+807 DQLLGLASAS

-839 TNYHEIEKMLGMQ
+839 TNYHDIEKMLGMQ

-862 GQTMEALVTIL
+862 GQTMQALVTVL
-873 ENVSDKNL
+873 EHVSNKNL

-896 RLKQVVVTMAQNVGV
+896 RLKQVVVTMAQNVDV
-911 LKSHLQ
+911 LKSHLK

-984 MVSVKILLWG
+984 MESVKILLWG
-994 IKTSFE
+994 IKVSFE
-1000 ALLAILPGLV
+1000 SLLAILPGLV

-1025 IPLMTGISGSGIV
+1025 IPLMVGVSGSGIV
-1038 SFFYLLTL
+1038 GFFYLLTL
-1046 AVTGNSAAVR
+1046 AVTGNAAAVR
-1056 LLKIRW
+1056 LLKIQWR
-1062 KELNLAMKANVI
+1062 ELSLAMKANVI

-1087 IYSLVKKTDDATES
+1087 VYSLVKKTDDATES
-1101 VDRFNKSLDGVQ
+1101 VDRFNSSLEGV
-1113 KKANQAQ
+1113 KKNANQAQ

-1137 KEYSAAMKVY
+1137 KEYSAAMKIY

-1174 ASRAIQAKIY
+1174 ASSAIQAKIY
-1184 LESMQEDRDKYLKPR
+1184 LESMQEDRNKYLKPR

-1207 GEYGKVAPAGFGT
+1207 GEYEKVAPAGFGT
-1220 SVLKGFEEDNRSK
+1220 SVLKGFEEDNSSK

-1278 GYTTEVKQKMAPED
+1278 GYTTEAKQKMAPED
-1292 QQLFYALRY
+1292 QRLFYALRY
-1301 ILQARSA
+1301 IMQARSA
-1308 HNTEKKIN
+1308 RHTDRQIIN
-1316 KKYAPVQGEMTDY
+1316 KYAPVQGEITDY
-1329 VNSLSNDGE
+1329 VNSLSDGDE
-1338 TLGGGTSSGGT
+1338 TLVPGYKKK
-1349 GTGHH
+1349 HNK
-1354 DTKDDKLRKQE
+1354 KDDKLRKQE
-1365 QQAQTRAN
+1365 QSAKARAN
-1373 ALVSNIKAF
+1373 ALVSNITAF

-1409 QQMLDYIDTRMST
+1409 QQMLDYIDTRKST

-1432 TNSAEWEKF
+1432 KNSDEWEKF
-1441 LQDMPEKDMMVE
+1441 LQEMPIKDMMVK

-1542 RSNFDKLGFLKPAK
+1542 RSNFDKLGFLQPAK
-1556 DVRADSESGLQQ
+1556 GLRADSSSGLQQ
-1568 MNESFDALTT
+1568 MSESFDALTT
-1578 KARTSVAEL
+1578 KARASVTEL

-1610 GFDFSTLNVQKLK
+1610 GSDFSALNVQKLK

-1633 ESYTEAEKRQYDKA
+1633 ESYTEAEKQQYDKA

-1671 EAQQKMYGKQSTFKS
+1671 ETQQKMYGKQSTFGS
-1686 NLGLSDIKDDPEI
+1686 NLGLTDIKNDPEI

-1711 YYAFVKLNT
+1711 YYAFVKQNT
-1720 DNQKLRDEA
+1720 NNQKLREEA
-1729 ERARQ
+1729 ERARY
-1734 EAELAYMS
+1734 EAELAYVN

-1752 SQMKGFVQPIEDFGS
+1752 SQMKSFVQPIEDFGA
-1767 AVGQALATMKN
+1767 AVGQALATMKD

-1792 SMLESWG
+1792 SMLESWS
-1799 KMALDDVS
+1799 KMALDDVN

-1813 INNAGVN
+1813 INNAGVKN
-1820 RAKEKAVPDIAVA
+1820 ANDKAKPDI
-1833 RQSAE
+1833 
-1838 KAAANGELS
+1838 KAARMASAKAASNGELNIPS
-1847 FSADLGTPSNPMYVH
+1847 DLGTAANPIHAIIDVMPLG
-1862 VVNGQPVDANGNPVA
+1862 NLGLEDKKGNP
-1877 APLTPTGDVV
+1877 T
-1887 SNPDGSK
+1887 
-1894 GVPPSPGTTKDFS
+1894 GVPYAESEDHKNVKPVSTEHSPSEKTG
-1907 QMTYNPASGQDQSSV
+1907 NAPASSTTAVSPAATNV
-1922 MFKDTASQAGSS
+1922 ASQ
-1934 VADVATGKSSLGEA
+1934 TGEA
-1948 AVGMA
+1948 AASVAIGQSSFGEAAAGMA
-1953 GGALGTIMNTDFGS
+1953 GSVIGAIMNTDFGS

-1974 SEQRKQQRE
+1974 REQRKQQRE

-1993 EAKKGVNEREKI
+1993 ETKQGVKERETI

-2027 EELKQNTTNAIVDA
+2027 EELKQNTTNAIVDTA
-2041 SLNTNFKLKKDNDKK
+2041 LNTNFQLKKNNDQQ
-2056 VVEQSKDTANAENT
+2056 VVEQSKNTAQAENT

-2079 CFEYLGPIAGP
+2079 CFEFLGPIAGP

-2111 FGGNKNKNNSSSGP
+2111 FGGGKNKSNKSSSK

-2151 GEIYWARE
+2151 GEIYWAKE

-2298 QFMKGKS
+2298 LFMKGKS

>member
-59 LKKLKG
+59 LKELKG

-167 QELMAV
+167 QELIAV

-199 AAIAA
+199 AAISA

-229 LSKYSSSD
+229 LSKYSSSE

-251 AAMGGSEWQR
+251 AAIGGSEWQR

-266 KKAEDELDRLLGK
+266 KKAEDELDHLLGK
-279 TKEVKQQM
+279 SKEVKQQM

-383 QKAKAELNPYTQQW
+383 QKAKAELTPYTQQW
-397 KNLATQIDA
+397 KDVATQIDA
-406 VKNRMADVQASSPY
+406 VKDRMATVQANTPY
-420 VRNYESAQFIAR
+420 VRNEQAAQFIAR
-432 NDRKDWGNGNT
+432 NDRMDWGNGNT
-443 FDVTRKDLQWS
+443 YDVTRKDLQWS

-471 KIQEIQ
+471 KIQQIQ

-483 EQRMNALDGAAKKSA
+483 DERMKALNGDTEKSA

-506 VLGNIKTA
+506 VLGNMKTA
-514 SLEELR
+514 SLKELR

-526 KRQLNGLAPSSNAA
+526 KKQLDGLAPSSSAA
-540 KQIKK
+540 KQVKK
-545 HMQDLDREIKQVE
+545 QMQDLDREIKQVE

-604 KRKDFEAL
+604 KRKDLEAL
-612 RDKIEKVT
+612 RDKIDKVT
-620 VSAHK
+620 VSVHK
-625 QGGAWQTALKNLTA
+625 QRSAWQTAMKNLTA
-639 YVGLFGAF
+639 YVGLFQAF
-647 NMIKSKLT
+647 GMVKNLITGVIKKNFEYSGSLT
-655 DVLKLNFQ
+655 DI
-663 YSDSLANV
+663 
-671 RKVSNLS
+671 RKVSGLTEEQVKS
-678 MDSVNDLSR
+678 LSR
-687 MLAKV
+687 ELAKI
-692 DSRTSLE
+692 DTRTSIDGLAKLSYE
-699 GLTQLAYVG
+699 GAKLGV
-708 SRMGMGKYGAEGLAE
+708 GKYGVDGM
-723 FAQAS
+723 AQFVRAA
-728 DRVNVALKE
+728 DKINVAIGE
-737 DLGDDAML
+737 
-745 TLSKFVETM
+745 EM
-754 GEVEKH
+754 GEEALPALLKMTEVMGLIPKMGLEKSIEAT
-760 GGNISSAF
+760 GSAM
-768 DAVSSSIFKL
+768 FKL
-778 ASTSTANGNNI
+778 ASTSTATSNDI
-789 LEFAKRLTGLS
+789 VEFAKRCTG
-800 KVSHITS
+800 VARTAGITTD
-807 YQLLGLASAS
+807 QLLALGSAFSAQMAS
-817 DSLMLMPE
+817 PE
-825 VASTAFGKLISSLW
+825 VAATAMSKFIVALQKNHNL
-839 TNYHEIEKMLGMQ
+839 IEKNLSIPAGTINSMYTAGHAMDAIVL
-852 EDSLKGMMEK
+852 
-862 GQTMEALVTIL
+862 IL
-873 ENVSDKNL
+873 EKMKAKGNMNALGDI
-881 NSMDAYFKEFGSDGQ
+881 FKDVGGDGQ
-896 RLKQVVVTMAQNVGV
+896 RLISSMVTMAKNVDM
-911 LKSHLQ
+911 LKDHLYESQ
-917 ESSEAYED
+917 EAFEE
-925 ATAVQKEYAIQQ
+925 ATAVGKEYDMQQMSAIGI
-937 ETAQALLERANN
+937 LERANN
-949 MWSKA
+949 LWEKA
-954 FVNPEGIDV
+954 FVNPDGVDMV
-963 MKEIAKAW
+963 KDMATAW
-971 YDFSKTLTQSTPF
+971 YNLSEMLMNSPIYKGMLEKSLKLLALAIQGVILLMPGIINGLVAMGVWKTLMF
-984 MVSVKILLWG
+984 FNDLRK
-994 IKTSFE
+994 
-1000 ALLAILPGLV
+1000 ALIAARIAQEGFNIAAAKNV
-1010 LYLGTRGLVWAFSKL
+1010 YIA
-1025 IPLMTGISGSGIV
+1025 
-1038 SFFYLLTL
+1038 
-1046 AVTGNSAAVR
+1046 AAVALSALVSWIWSAVEANKAEAEAQEEATR
-1056 LLKIRW
+1056 
-1062 KELNLAMKANVI
+1062 KANAWRDTIAQAQTDASILIRKLDNYKRILEDTNISQENRNKTI
-1074 GLAISL
+1074 G
-1080 VAELGVW
+1080 
-1087 IYSLVKKTDDATES
+1087 
-1101 VDRFNKSLDGVQ
+1101 RFNKDFHTYITNLGIEIKNVNDLKKNYSALATEIRKASFYRSREKALQEGLEGNRQQILNAGTELQKALDVLPGGNNVNVADIQSLIDAGYGYGRIYNKIVQ
-1113 KKANQAQ
+1113 MTAPSRKKSIFKGGRLVEVEKSQVEQANEAKFRAAALKKVK
-1120 GELDAYY
+1120 GKLVYLYNSTHRYNNKSNEIYDAYERAGLDRNY
-1127 NAIRNAKKGS
+1127 QPFPDEDLGGLTNTATDKDALKQERLRRQKERQDRLAQEKAWRDELKQKQTEAEAIMDNFNHYYERQINEKIAQAIKLGMNEEERKFFIQPLLVNQNKGARQLRLAIAGKMNSWDNFKLNVMPQDMIEKADETGVNLS
-1137 KEYSAAMKVY
+1137 KDLLSDVQGVNVDALRSRLDDLGSSLNIPFNSILAEVFEKST
-1147 NDKFGQYFK
+1147 K
-1156 NLKKENGAVLD
+1156 NEREILD
-1167 LAESYRQ
+1167 L
-1174 ASRAIQAKIY
+1174 I
-1184 LESMQEDRDKYLKPR
+1184 
-1199 AGWALDRL
+1199 
-1207 GEYGKVAPAGFGT
+1207 
-1220 SVLKGFEEDNRSK
+1220 
-1233 SMSYIIGTLAKRFGS
+1233 
-1248 KHAAAVLAS
+1248 
-1257 IKRGDKEA
+1257 
-1265 TTRTAIYNNSMAG
+1265 
-1278 GYTTEVKQKMAPED
+1278 VKQKEARRKD
-1292 QQLFYALRY
+1292 ALE
-1301 ILQARSA
+1301 
-1308 HNTEKKIN
+1308 H
-1316 KKYAPVQGEMTDY
+1316 DY
-1329 VNSLSNDGE
+1329 VGVVKQNMYDSFNTRGYANPNE
-1338 TLGGGTSSGGT
+1338 TEL
-1349 GTGHH
+1349 
-1354 DTKDDKLRKQE
+1354 L
-1365 QQAQTRAN
+1365 N
-1373 ALVSNIKAF
+1373 KADF
-1382 YEEQKRKYLE
+1382 DKRKANIIAMFEKAREEITKVYA
-1392 WVTTMNADGE
+1392 AD
-1402 KVSEGQQ
+1402 VSTKEGRG
-1409 QQMLDYIDTRMST
+1409 L
-1422 ALGKAKQSIA
+1422 L
-1432 TNSAEWEKF
+1432 
-1441 LQDMPEKDMMVE
+1441 
-1453 TDETSKDLIEAM
+1453 M
-1465 KGSNIKELHDLFE
+1465 KTLFGDDPDGMAARIKEVLGEDASEWKTFYL
-1478 KLSGDLSKENHQT
+1478 KLLQYSDEYT
-1491 LSENLGALLDQIFA
+1491 
-1505 NGSKELREAAEKL
+1505 AAEKKKYDDAKRYTDYL
-1518 LAQQREIQKILNE
+1518 WDTNPRNQKI
-1531 NDYTGAVNRDT
+1531 
-1542 RSNFDKLGFLKPAK
+1542 
-1556 DVRADSESGLQQ
+1556 Q
-1568 MNESFDALTT
+1568 
-1578 KARTSVAEL
+1578 
-1587 YKLNPASD
+1587 
-1595 TFKSDFLEYLSVANE
+1595 
-1610 GFDFSTLNVQKLK
+1610 
-1623 ALYYELIKYT
+1623 
-1633 ESYTEAEKRQYDKA
+1633 
-1647 KKIID
+1647 
-1652 FDWSKKARNKE
+1652 NK
-1663 VQDRIKLI
+1663 IKLI
-1671 EAQQKMYGKQSTFKS
+1671 ESEKKMYGKQSTFKS

-1711 YYAFVKLNT
+1711 YYLFVKQNT

-1734 EAELAYMS
+1734 EAELAYVN

-1752 SQMKGFVQPIEDFGS
+1752 SQMKSFVQPIEDFGA

-1792 SMLESWG
+1792 SMLESWS
-1799 KMALDDVS
+1799 KMALDDVN

-1813 INNAGVN
+1813 INNAGVKKAEADAQPAIKSARESSE
-1820 RAKEKAVPDIAVA
+1820 RAAK
-1833 RQSAE
+1833 
-1838 KAAANGELS
+1838 NGELG

-1894 GVPPSPGTTKDFS
+1894 GVPPASTKDFS
-1907 QMTYNPASGQDQSSV
+1907 KMTYNPASGQDRSSV
-1922 MFKDTASQAGSS
+1922 VFKDTASQAGSS
-1934 VADVATGKSSLGEA
+1934 VADVATGQSSFSEA
-1948 AVGMA
+1948 AAGMA
-1953 GGALGTIMNTDFGS
+1953 GSVLGTIMNTDFGS
-1967 KQSRREK
+1967 NQSRREK
-1974 SEQRKQQRE
+1974 REQRKQQRE
-1983 AKKHQKELTK
+1983 AKKHQKELTE
-1993 EAKKGVNEREKI
+1993 EAKKGVKERETI

-2010 KEITKSTE
+2010 KEITKSTK

-2027 EELKQNTTNAIVDA
+2027 EQIKQSTTTAIVDTA
-2041 SLNTNFKLKKDNDKK
+2041 LNTNFQLKKKNDQQ
-2056 VVEQSKDTANAENT
+2056 VTEQSKDTANAELT

-2090 IAAAAVM
+2090 IASAAVM

-2159 QDKPK
+2159 QDKPQG
-2164 SGVNLLTTPTATT
+2164 GVNLLTTPTATT

-2234 LAEALGNLS
+2234 IAEALGNLS

>member
-1 MAKQTTEAII
+1 MATPKKTQIVITANAAVAKKVMDELAQRTDAI
-11 TLNGKQ
+11 K
-17 PIEVLNQMHSAAEKI
+17 
-32 KAEMEQV
+32 
-39 QQKMKGMSPKDDAY
+39 QKMAALDVTTKQGQREFKKLEKELVSYNSAISQNITDEERVKHAIDNLSTTSLRKLRTALASAKKVLGTTFQDDP
-53 KQLNGS
+53 N
-59 LKKLKG
+59 LKKK
-65 QYDLLSS
+65 QQD
-72 AQVKDIEATQ
+72 VKT
-82 RLQAAVDNL
+82 LQA
-91 ASTSLKNL
+91 
-99 RKALGD
+99 
-105 GKRQIEGLSEAELEQ
+105 QI
-120 ANTIRSLMKTV
+120 
-131 GDQVRLL
+131 D
-138 EGKFVKIREGLASI
+138 
-152 GTQSDQWLGKAIAQQ
+152 
-167 QELMAV
+167 
-173 TRRGTKEYKEQEQ
+173 
-186 VMQMLTA
+186 
-193 EQNKRN
+193 
-199 AAIAA
+199 
-204 EATARRQA
+204 
-212 QFKQQVAS
+212 
-220 SRQMLSSGD
+220 
-229 LSKYSSSD
+229 
-237 VQTSINTLKQAQSQ
+237 
-251 AAMGGSEWQR
+251 
-261 LAAEI
+261 
-266 KKAEDELDRLLGK
+266 
-279 TKEVKQQM
+279 
-287 SEGDARSILGNIG
+287 
-300 GHTEQEVREAI
+300 
-311 NALKLLQS
+311 
-319 TVNVGGNQ
+319 
-327 WNAYAADI
+327 
-335 EKAETELGKLTG
+335 KLTG
-347 RVKEAKQGLSMN
+347 SV
-359 DVESRMQ
+359 
-366 NLNAQSE
+366 
-373 RSLKEMLDYL
+373 
-383 QKAKAELNPYTQQW
+383 
-397 KNLATQIDA
+397 
-406 VKNRMADVQASSPY
+406 
-420 VRNYESAQFIAR
+420 
-432 NDRKDWGNGNT
+432 
-443 FDVTRKDLQWS
+443 
-454 KEFLQK
+454 
-460 QLDVTPVADTA
+460 
-471 KIQEIQ
+471 
-477 EALGLI
+477 
-483 EQRMNALDGAAKKSA
+483 
-498 MSTEKLNE
+498 
-506 VLGNIKTA
+506 
-514 SLEELR
+514 
-520 DASAEL
+520 
-526 KRQLNGLAPSSNAA
+526 
-540 KQIKK
+540 
-545 HMQDLDREIKQVE
+545 
-558 DDMVDVNDV
+558 
-567 IARSKN
+567 
-573 GKASISELKKAYK
+573 
-586 QLEDELNHLAT
+586 
-597 GSKEFTD
+597 
-604 KRKDFEAL
+604 
-612 RDKIEKVT
+612 
-620 VSAHK
+620 HK

-647 NMIKSKLT
+647 NMIKQKVT
-655 DVLKLNFQ
+655 DIISLNLK

-807 YQLLGLASAS
+807 DQLLGLASAS

-839 TNYHEIEKMLGMQ
+839 TNYHDIEKMLGMQ
-852 EDSLKGMMEK
+852 EDSLKGMMAK
-862 GQTMEALVTIL
+862 GQTMQALVTVL
-873 ENVSDKNL
+873 EHVSDKNL

-896 RLKQVVVTMAQNVGV
+896 RLKQTVVTMAQNVDV
-911 LKSHLQ
+911 LKAHLQ

-937 ETAQALLERANN
+937 ETAQALVERANN

-963 MKEIAKAW
+963 IKDMAKSW
-971 YDFSKTLTQSTPF
+971 YDFSKTITQSQPF
-984 MVSVKILLWG
+984 LASVKILMWEL
-994 IKTSFE
+994 KAAVTV
-1000 ALLAILPGLV
+1000 LLNVLPGLV
-1010 LYLGTRGLVWAFSKL
+1010 AYLGTRGLVWAFSKL
-1025 IPLMTGISGSGIV
+1025 IPLMVGVSSAGITRFFSLLTSAVNGSRISVLRLIV
-1038 SFFYLLTL
+1038 SWRQM
-1046 AVTGNSAAVR
+1046 S
-1056 LLKIRW
+1056 I
-1062 KELNLAMKANVI
+1062 AMKANVI

-1080 VAELGVW
+1080 LAELGTWV
-1087 IYSLVKKTDDATES
+1087 YRLVKKTDDATES
-1101 VDRFNKSLDGVQ
+1101 IDRFNSSLDGV
-1113 KKANQAQ
+1113 KRNANQAQ

-1184 LESMQEDRDKYLKPR
+1184 VESMQEDRNKYLKPR
-1199 AGWALDRL
+1199 LGWKLDRL

-1220 SVLKGFEEDNRSK
+1220 SVLKGFEEDNSSK
-1233 SMSYIIGTLAKRFGS
+1233 SLSYIIGTLARRFGS
-1248 KHAAAVLAS
+1248 KHAGAVLSS

-1292 QQLFYALRY
+1292 QRLFYALRY
-1301 ILQARSA
+1301 IMQARSA
-1308 HNTEKKIN
+1308 RHTDRQII
-1316 KKYAPVQGEMTDY
+1316 KKYAPAQGEMTDY
-1329 VNSLSNDGE
+1329 INSLSDGDE
-1338 TLGGGTSSGGT
+1338 MLGGGTSGGGT
-1349 GTGHH
+1349 GHHNTH

-1365 QQAQTRAN
+1365 QQAKTRAN

-1441 LQDMPEKDMMVE
+1441 LQEIPIKDMMVE

-1556 DVRADSESGLQQ
+1556 DVRADSETNLQQ
-1568 MNESFDALTT
+1568 MNKSFDALTT
-1578 KARTSVAEL
+1578 KARTSVTEL
-1587 YKLNPASD
+1587 YRLNPASD

-1610 GFDFSTLNVQKLK
+1610 GFDFSALNVQKLK

-1633 ESYTEAEKRQYDKA
+1633 ESYTEAEKQQYDKA

-1671 EAQQKMYGKQSTFKS
+1671 ETQQKMYGKQSTFKS

-1711 YYAFVKLNT
+1711 YYLFVKQNT
-1720 DNQKLRDEA
+1720 DNQKLREEA
-1729 ERARQ
+1729 EHARY
-1734 EAELAYMS
+1734 EAELAYVN
-1742 QVAAS
+1742 QVSAS

-1752 SQMKGFVQPIEDFGS
+1752 SQMKSFVQPIEDFGA

-1792 SMLESWG
+1792 SMLESWS
-1799 KMALDDVS
+1799 KMALDDVN

-1813 INNAGVN
+1813 INNAGVKKAEADAQPAIKSARESSE
-1820 RAKEKAVPDIAVA
+1820 RAAK
-1833 RQSAE
+1833 
-1838 KAAANGELS
+1838 NGELG

-1887 SNPDGSK
+1887 SNPDDSK
-1894 GVPPSPGTTKDFS
+1894 GVPPASTKDFS
-1907 QMTYNPASGQDQSSV
+1907 KMTYNPASGQDRSSV
-1922 MFKDTASQAGSS
+1922 VFKDTASQAGSS
-1934 VADVATGKSSLGEA
+1934 VADVATGRSSFSEA
-1948 AVGMA
+1948 AAGMA
-1953 GGALGTIMNTDFGS
+1953 GSVLGTIMNTDFGS

-1974 SEQRKQQRE
+1974 REQRKQQRE
-1983 AKKHQKELTK
+1983 AKKHQRELTK
-1993 EAKKGVNEREKI
+1993 ETKKGVKEREKL

-2018 EESKAQVKT
+2018 EESKSQVKT
-2027 EELKQNTTNAIVDA
+2027 EELKQKTTNAIVDT
-2041 SLNTNFKLKKDNDKK
+2041 SLNTNFQLKKENDKK
-2056 VVEQSKDTANAENT
+2056 VVEQSKNTASAENT

-2111 FGGNKNKNNSSSGP
+2111 FGGNKNKNNSSAGP

-2159 QDKPK
+2159 QDKPQG
-2164 SGVNLLTTPTATT
+2164 GVNLLTTPIATT

>member
-1 MAKQTTEAII
+1 MATPKKTQIVITANAAVAKKVMDELAQRTDAI
-11 TLNGKQ
+11 K
-17 PIEVLNQMHSAAEKI
+17 
-32 KAEMEQV
+32 
-39 QQKMKGMSPKDDAY
+39 QKM
-53 KQLNGS
+53 
-59 LKKLKG
+59 
-65 QYDLLSS
+65 
-72 AQVKDIEATQ
+72 
-82 RLQAAVDNL
+82 AA
-91 ASTSLKNL
+91 
-99 RKALGD
+99 
-105 GKRQIEGLSEAELEQ
+105 
-120 ANTIRSLMKTV
+120 
-131 GDQVRLL
+131 
-138 EGKFVKIREGLASI
+138 
-152 GTQSDQWLGKAIAQQ
+152 
-167 QELMAV
+167 
-173 TRRGTKEYKEQEQ
+173 
-186 VMQMLTA
+186 
-193 EQNKRN
+193 
-199 AAIAA
+199 
-204 EATARRQA
+204 
-212 QFKQQVAS
+212 
-220 SRQMLSSGD
+220 
-229 LSKYSSSD
+229 
-237 VQTSINTLKQAQSQ
+237 
-251 AAMGGSEWQR
+251 
-261 LAAEI
+261 
-266 KKAEDELDRLLGK
+266 
-279 TKEVKQQM
+279 
-287 SEGDARSILGNIG
+287 
-300 GHTEQEVREAI
+300 
-311 NALKLLQS
+311 
-319 TVNVGGNQ
+319 
-327 WNAYAADI
+327 
-335 EKAETELGKLTG
+335 
-347 RVKEAKQGLSMN
+347 
-359 DVESRMQ
+359 
-366 NLNAQSE
+366 
-373 RSLKEMLDYL
+373 
-383 QKAKAELNPYTQQW
+383 
-397 KNLATQIDA
+397 
-406 VKNRMADVQASSPY
+406 
-420 VRNYESAQFIAR
+420 
-432 NDRKDWGNGNT
+432 
-443 FDVTRKDLQWS
+443 
-454 KEFLQK
+454 
-460 QLDVTPVADTA
+460 LDVTTA
-471 KIQEIQ
+471 KGRREFNKLKKELVSYNSAISQNITDEERVKHAIDNLSTTSLRKLRT
-477 EALGLI
+477 AL
-483 EQRMNALDGAAKKSA
+483 ASAKK
-498 MSTEKLNE
+498 
-506 VLGNIKTA
+506 VLGTTF
-514 SLEELR
+514 
-520 DASAEL
+520 
-526 KRQLNGLAPSSNAA
+526 
-540 KQIKK
+540 
-545 HMQDLDREIKQVE
+545 QDDP
-558 DDMVDVNDV
+558 N
-567 IARSKN
+567 
-573 GKASISELKKAYK
+573 LKKK
-586 QLEDELNHLAT
+586 QQDVKTLQAQIDKLS
-597 GSKEFTD
+597 GS
-604 KRKDFEAL
+604 
-612 RDKIEKVT
+612 V
-620 VSAHK
+620 HK

-678 MDSVNDLSR
+678 MDSVNELSR

-807 YQLLGLASAS
+807 DQLLGLASAS

-839 TNYHEIEKMLGMQ
+839 TNYHDIEKMLGMQ

-862 GQTMEALVTIL
+862 GQTMQALVTVL
-873 ENVSDKNL
+873 ENVSNKNL

-896 RLKQVVVTMAQNVGV
+896 RLKQVVVTMAQNVDV
-911 LKSHLQ
+911 LKSHLK

-925 ATAVQKEYAIQQ
+925 ATAVQKEYSIQQ

-984 MVSVKILLWG
+984 MESVKILLWG
-994 IKTSFE
+994 IKVSFE
-1000 ALLAILPGLV
+1000 SLLAILPGLV

-1025 IPLMTGISGSGIV
+1025 IPLMVGVSGSGIV
-1038 SFFYLLTL
+1038 GFFYLLTL
-1046 AVTGNSAAVR
+1046 AVTGNAAAVR
-1056 LLKIRW
+1056 LLKIQWR
-1062 KELNLAMKANVI
+1062 ELSLAMKANVI

-1087 IYSLVKKTDDATES
+1087 VYSLVKKTDDATES
-1101 VDRFNKSLDGVQ
+1101 VDRFNSSLEGV
-1113 KKANQAQ
+1113 KKNANQAQ

-1137 KEYSAAMKVY
+1137 KEYSAAMKIY

-1184 LESMQEDRDKYLKPR
+1184 LESMQEDRNKYLKPR

-1207 GEYGKVAPAGFGT
+1207 GEYEKVAPAGFGT
-1220 SVLKGFEEDNRSK
+1220 SVLKGFEEDNSSK

-1278 GYTTEVKQKMAPED
+1278 GYTTEAKQKMAPED
-1292 QQLFYALRY
+1292 QRLFYALRY
-1301 ILQARSA
+1301 IMQARSA
-1308 HNTEKKIN
+1308 RHTDRQIIN
-1316 KKYAPVQGEMTDY
+1316 KYAPVQDEITDY
-1329 VNSLSNDGE
+1329 VNSLSDGDE
-1338 TLGGGTSSGGT
+1338 TLVP
-1349 GTGHH
+1349 GHKKKH
-1354 DTKDDKLRKQE
+1354 NKKDDKLRKQE
-1365 QQAQTRAN
+1365 QSAKARAN
-1373 ALVSNIKAF
+1373 ALVSNITAF

-1409 QQMLDYIDTRMST
+1409 QQMLDYIDTRENT

-1432 TNSAEWEKF
+1432 KNSDEWEKF
-1441 LQDMPEKDMMVE
+1441 LQEMPIKDMMVK

-1542 RSNFDKLGFLKPAK
+1542 RRNFDKLGFLQPAK
-1556 DVRADSESGLQQ
+1556 GLRADSLSGLQQ
-1568 MNESFDALTT
+1568 MSESFDALTT
-1578 KARTSVAEL
+1578 KARASVTEL

-1610 GFDFSTLNVQKLK
+1610 GFDFSALNVQKLK

-1633 ESYTEAEKRQYDKA
+1633 ESYTEAEKQQYDKA

-1671 EAQQKMYGKQSTFKS
+1671 ETQQKMYGKQSTFGS
-1686 NLGLSDIKDDPEI
+1686 NLGLTDIKNDPEI

-1711 YYAFVKLNT
+1711 YYAFVKQNT
-1720 DNQKLRDEA
+1720 NNQKLREEA
-1729 ERARQ
+1729 ERARY
-1734 EAELAYMS
+1734 EAELAYVN

-1752 SQMKGFVQPIEDFGS
+1752 SQMKSFVQPIEDFGA
-1767 AVGQALATMKN
+1767 AVGQALATMKD

-1792 SMLESWG
+1792 SMLESWS
-1799 KMALDDVS
+1799 KMALDDVN

-1813 INNAGVN
+1813 INNAGVKN
-1820 RAKEKAVPDIAVA
+1820 ANDKAKPGI
-1833 RQSAE
+1833 
-1838 KAAANGELS
+1838 KAARMASAKAASNGELNIPS
-1847 FSADLGTPSNPMYVH
+1847 DLGTAANPIHAIIDVMPLG
-1862 VVNGQPVDANGNPVA
+1862 NLGLEDKNGNP
-1877 APLTPTGDVV
+1877 T
-1887 SNPDGSK
+1887 
-1894 GVPPSPGTTKDFS
+1894 GVPYAESEDHKNVKPVSTEHSPSEKTG
-1907 QMTYNPASGQDQSSV
+1907 NAPASPTTAVSPAATNV
-1922 MFKDTASQAGSS
+1922 ASQTGEAAAS
-1934 VADVATGKSSLGEA
+1934 VATGQSSLGEA
-1948 AVGMA
+1948 AAGMA
-1953 GGALGTIMNTDFGS
+1953 GSAIGAIMNTDFGS
-1967 KQSRREK
+1967 NQSRREK
-1974 SEQRKQQRE
+1974 REQRKQQRE

-1993 EAKKGVNEREKI
+1993 ETKQGVKERETI

-2027 EELKQNTTNAIVDA
+2027 EELKQNTTNAIVDTA
-2041 SLNTNFKLKKDNDKK
+2041 LNTNFQLKKNNDQQ
-2056 VVEQSKDTANAENT
+2056 VVEQSKNTAQAENT

-2079 CFEYLGPIAGP
+2079 CFEFLGPIAGP

-2111 FGGNKNKNNSSSGP
+2111 FGGGKNKSNNSSSK

-2136 DSGNVQ
+2136 DNGNVQ

-2151 GEIYWARE
+2151 GEIYWAKE

-2177 INGQRALVAENGPEL
+2177 INGQRAMVAENGPEL

-2222 RNAARRAFDEGN
+2222 RNAGRRAFDEGN

>member
-1 MAKQTTEAII
+1 MATPKKTQIVITANAAVAKKVMDELAQRTDAI
-11 TLNGKQ
+11 K
-17 PIEVLNQMHSAAEKI
+17 
-32 KAEMEQV
+32 
-39 QQKMKGMSPKDDAY
+39 QKMAALDVTTKQGQREFKKLEKELVSYNSAISQNITDEERVKHAIDNLSTTSLRKLRTALASAKKVLGTTFQDDP
-53 KQLNGS
+53 N
-59 LKKLKG
+59 LKKK
-65 QYDLLSS
+65 QQD
-72 AQVKDIEATQ
+72 VKT
-82 RLQAAVDNL
+82 LQA
-91 ASTSLKNL
+91 
-99 RKALGD
+99 
-105 GKRQIEGLSEAELEQ
+105 QI
-120 ANTIRSLMKTV
+120 N
-131 GDQVRLL
+131 
-138 EGKFVKIREGLASI
+138 
-152 GTQSDQWLGKAIAQQ
+152 
-167 QELMAV
+167 
-173 TRRGTKEYKEQEQ
+173 
-186 VMQMLTA
+186 
-193 EQNKRN
+193 
-199 AAIAA
+199 
-204 EATARRQA
+204 
-212 QFKQQVAS
+212 
-220 SRQMLSSGD
+220 
-229 LSKYSSSD
+229 
-237 VQTSINTLKQAQSQ
+237 
-251 AAMGGSEWQR
+251 
-261 LAAEI
+261 
-266 KKAEDELDRLLGK
+266 
-279 TKEVKQQM
+279 
-287 SEGDARSILGNIG
+287 
-300 GHTEQEVREAI
+300 
-311 NALKLLQS
+311 
-319 TVNVGGNQ
+319 
-327 WNAYAADI
+327 
-335 EKAETELGKLTG
+335 KLTG
-347 RVKEAKQGLSMN
+347 SV
-359 DVESRMQ
+359 
-366 NLNAQSE
+366 
-373 RSLKEMLDYL
+373 
-383 QKAKAELNPYTQQW
+383 
-397 KNLATQIDA
+397 
-406 VKNRMADVQASSPY
+406 
-420 VRNYESAQFIAR
+420 
-432 NDRKDWGNGNT
+432 
-443 FDVTRKDLQWS
+443 
-454 KEFLQK
+454 
-460 QLDVTPVADTA
+460 
-471 KIQEIQ
+471 
-477 EALGLI
+477 
-483 EQRMNALDGAAKKSA
+483 
-498 MSTEKLNE
+498 
-506 VLGNIKTA
+506 
-514 SLEELR
+514 
-520 DASAEL
+520 
-526 KRQLNGLAPSSNAA
+526 
-540 KQIKK
+540 
-545 HMQDLDREIKQVE
+545 
-558 DDMVDVNDV
+558 
-567 IARSKN
+567 
-573 GKASISELKKAYK
+573 
-586 QLEDELNHLAT
+586 
-597 GSKEFTD
+597 
-604 KRKDFEAL
+604 
-612 RDKIEKVT
+612 
-620 VSAHK
+620 HK

-807 YQLLGLASAS
+807 DQLLGLASAS

-839 TNYHEIEKMLGMQ
+839 TNYHDIEKMLGMQ

-862 GQTMEALVTIL
+862 GQTMQALVTVL
-873 ENVSDKNL
+873 EHVSNKNL

-896 RLKQVVVTMAQNVGV
+896 RLKQVVVTMAQNVDV
-911 LKSHLQ
+911 LKSHLK

-984 MVSVKILLWG
+984 MESVKILLWE
-994 IKTSFE
+994 IKVSFE
-1000 ALLAILPGLV
+1000 SLLAILPGLV

-1025 IPLMTGISGSGIV
+1025 IPLMVGVSGSGIV
-1038 SFFYLLTL
+1038 GFFYLLTL
-1046 AVTGNSAAVR
+1046 AVTGNAAAVR
-1056 LLKIRW
+1056 LLKIQWR
-1062 KELNLAMKANVI
+1062 ELSLAMKANVI

-1087 IYSLVKKTDDATES
+1087 VYSLVKKTDDATES
-1101 VDRFNKSLDGVQ
+1101 VDRFNSSLEGV
-1113 KKANQAQ
+1113 KKNANQAQ

-1137 KEYSAAMKVY
+1137 KEYSAAMKIY

-1184 LESMQEDRDKYLKPR
+1184 LESMQEDRNKYLKPR

-1207 GEYGKVAPAGFGT
+1207 GEYEKVAPAGFGT
-1220 SVLKGFEEDNRSK
+1220 SVLKGFEEDNSSK

-1278 GYTTEVKQKMAPED
+1278 GYTTEAKQKMAPED
-1292 QQLFYALRY
+1292 QRLFYALRY
-1301 ILQARSA
+1301 IMQARSA
-1308 HNTEKKIN
+1308 RHTDRQIIN
-1316 KKYAPVQGEMTDY
+1316 KYAPVQGEITDY
-1329 VNSLSNDGE
+1329 VNSLSDGDE
-1338 TLGGGTSSGGT
+1338 TLVPGYKKK
-1349 GTGHH
+1349 HNK
-1354 DTKDDKLRKQE
+1354 KDDKLRKQE
-1365 QQAQTRAN
+1365 QSAKARAN
-1373 ALVSNIKAF
+1373 ALVSNITAF

-1409 QQMLDYIDTRMST
+1409 QQMLDYIDTRKST

-1432 TNSAEWEKF
+1432 KNSDEWEKF
-1441 LQDMPEKDMMVE
+1441 LQEMPIKDMMVK

-1542 RSNFDKLGFLKPAK
+1542 RSNFDKLGFLQPAK
-1556 DVRADSESGLQQ
+1556 GLRADSSSGLQQ
-1568 MNESFDALTT
+1568 MSESFDALTT
-1578 KARTSVAEL
+1578 KARASVTEL

-1610 GFDFSTLNVQKLK
+1610 GFDFSALNVQKLK

-1633 ESYTEAEKRQYDKA
+1633 ESYTEAEKQQYDKA

-1671 EAQQKMYGKQSTFKS
+1671 ETQQKMYGKQSTFGS
-1686 NLGLSDIKDDPEI
+1686 NLGLTDIKNDPEI

-1711 YYAFVKLNT
+1711 YYAFVKQNT
-1720 DNQKLRDEA
+1720 NNQKLREEA
-1729 ERARQ
+1729 ERARY
-1734 EAELAYMS
+1734 EAELAYVN

-1752 SQMKGFVQPIEDFGS
+1752 SQMKSFVQPIEDFGA
-1767 AVGQALATMKN
+1767 AVGQALATMKD

-1792 SMLESWG
+1792 SMLESWS
-1799 KMALDDVS
+1799 KMALDDVN

-1813 INNAGVN
+1813 INNAGVKN
-1820 RAKEKAVPDIAVA
+1820 ANDKAKPDI
-1833 RQSAE
+1833 
-1838 KAAANGELS
+1838 KAARMASAKAASNGELNIPS
-1847 FSADLGTPSNPMYVH
+1847 DLGTAANPIHAIIDVMPLG
-1862 VVNGQPVDANGNPVA
+1862 NLGLEDKKGNP
-1877 APLTPTGDVV
+1877 T
-1887 SNPDGSK
+1887 
-1894 GVPPSPGTTKDFS
+1894 GVPYAESEDHKNVKPVSTEHSPSEKTG
-1907 QMTYNPASGQDQSSV
+1907 NAPASSTTAVSPAATNV
-1922 MFKDTASQAGSS
+1922 ASQ
-1934 VADVATGKSSLGEA
+1934 TGEA
-1948 AVGMA
+1948 AASVAIGQSSFGEAAAGMA
-1953 GGALGTIMNTDFGS
+1953 GSVIGAIMNTDFGS

-1974 SEQRKQQRE
+1974 REQRKQQRE

-1993 EAKKGVNEREKI
+1993 ETKQGVKERETI

-2027 EELKQNTTNAIVDA
+2027 EELKQNTTNAIVDTA
-2041 SLNTNFKLKKDNDKK
+2041 LNTNFQLKKNNDQQ
-2056 VVEQSKDTANAENT
+2056 VVEQSKNTAQAENT

-2079 CFEYLGPIAGP
+2079 CFEFLGPIAGP

-2111 FGGNKNKNNSSSGP
+2111 FGGGKNKSNKSSSK

-2151 GEIYWARE
+2151 GEIYWAKE

-2298 QFMKGKS
+2298 LFMKGKS

>member
-1 MAKQTTEAII
+1 MATPKKTQIVITANAAVAKKVMDELAQRTDAI
-11 TLNGKQ
+11 K
-17 PIEVLNQMHSAAEKI
+17 
-32 KAEMEQV
+32 
-39 QQKMKGMSPKDDAY
+39 QKMAALDVTTKQGQREFKKLEKELVSYNSAISQNITDEERVKHAIDNLSTTSLRKLRTALASAKKVLGTTFQDDP
-53 KQLNGS
+53 N
-59 LKKLKG
+59 LKKK
-65 QYDLLSS
+65 QQD
-72 AQVKDIEATQ
+72 VKT
-82 RLQAAVDNL
+82 LQA
-91 ASTSLKNL
+91 
-99 RKALGD
+99 
-105 GKRQIEGLSEAELEQ
+105 QI
-120 ANTIRSLMKTV
+120 
-131 GDQVRLL
+131 D
-138 EGKFVKIREGLASI
+138 
-152 GTQSDQWLGKAIAQQ
+152 
-167 QELMAV
+167 
-173 TRRGTKEYKEQEQ
+173 
-186 VMQMLTA
+186 
-193 EQNKRN
+193 
-199 AAIAA
+199 
-204 EATARRQA
+204 
-212 QFKQQVAS
+212 
-220 SRQMLSSGD
+220 
-229 LSKYSSSD
+229 
-237 VQTSINTLKQAQSQ
+237 
-251 AAMGGSEWQR
+251 
-261 LAAEI
+261 
-266 KKAEDELDRLLGK
+266 
-279 TKEVKQQM
+279 
-287 SEGDARSILGNIG
+287 
-300 GHTEQEVREAI
+300 
-311 NALKLLQS
+311 
-319 TVNVGGNQ
+319 
-327 WNAYAADI
+327 
-335 EKAETELGKLTG
+335 KLTG
-347 RVKEAKQGLSMN
+347 SV
-359 DVESRMQ
+359 
-366 NLNAQSE
+366 
-373 RSLKEMLDYL
+373 
-383 QKAKAELNPYTQQW
+383 
-397 KNLATQIDA
+397 
-406 VKNRMADVQASSPY
+406 
-420 VRNYESAQFIAR
+420 
-432 NDRKDWGNGNT
+432 
-443 FDVTRKDLQWS
+443 
-454 KEFLQK
+454 
-460 QLDVTPVADTA
+460 
-471 KIQEIQ
+471 
-477 EALGLI
+477 
-483 EQRMNALDGAAKKSA
+483 
-498 MSTEKLNE
+498 
-506 VLGNIKTA
+506 
-514 SLEELR
+514 
-520 DASAEL
+520 
-526 KRQLNGLAPSSNAA
+526 
-540 KQIKK
+540 
-545 HMQDLDREIKQVE
+545 
-558 DDMVDVNDV
+558 
-567 IARSKN
+567 
-573 GKASISELKKAYK
+573 
-586 QLEDELNHLAT
+586 
-597 GSKEFTD
+597 
-604 KRKDFEAL
+604 
-612 RDKIEKVT
+612 
-620 VSAHK
+620 HK
-625 QGGAWQTALKNLTA
+625 QGGAWQTAMKNLTA

-778 ASTSTANGNNI
+778 ASTSTANGNSI
-789 LEFAKRLTGLS
+789 LEFARRLTGLA

-807 YQLLGLASAS
+807 DQLLGLASAS

-839 TNYHEIEKMLGMQ
+839 TNYHDIEKMLGMQ

-862 GQTMEALVTIL
+862 GQTMQALVTVL
-873 ENVSDKNL
+873 QNVSDKNL

-896 RLKQVVVTMAQNVGV
+896 RLKQVVVTMAQNVDV
-911 LKSHLQ
+911 LKSHLK

-984 MVSVKILLWG
+984 MESVKILLWG
-994 IKTSFE
+994 IKVSFE
-1000 ALLAILPGLV
+1000 SLLAILPGLV

-1025 IPLMTGISGSGIV
+1025 IPLMVGVSGSGIV
-1038 SFFYLLTL
+1038 GFFYLLTL
-1046 AVTGNSAAVR
+1046 AVTGNAAAVR
-1056 LLKIRW
+1056 LLKIQWR
-1062 KELNLAMKANVI
+1062 ELSLAMKANVI

-1087 IYSLVKKTDDATES
+1087 VYSLVKKTDDATES
-1101 VDRFNKSLDGVQ
+1101 VDRFNSSLEGV
-1113 KKANQAQ
+1113 KKNANQAQ

-1127 NAIRNAKKGS
+1127 KAIRNAKKGS
-1137 KEYSAAMKVY
+1137 KEYSAAMKIY

-1184 LESMQEDRDKYLKPR
+1184 LESMQEDRNKYLKPR

-1207 GEYGKVAPAGFGT
+1207 GEYEKVAPAGFGT
-1220 SVLKGFEEDNRSK
+1220 SVLKGFEEDNSSK

-1278 GYTTEVKQKMAPED
+1278 GYTTEAKQKMAPED
-1292 QQLFYALRY
+1292 QRLFYALRY
-1301 ILQARSA
+1301 IMQARSA
-1308 HNTEKKIN
+1308 RHTDRQIIN
-1316 KKYAPVQGEMTDY
+1316 KYAPVQGEITDY
-1329 VNSLSNDGE
+1329 VNSLSDGDE
-1338 TLGGGTSSGGT
+1338 TLGGGTSGG

-1354 DTKDDKLRKQE
+1354 NTKDDKLNKQE
-1365 QQAQTRAN
+1365 QQAKTRAN
-1373 ALVSNIKAF
+1373 ALISNIKAF

-1409 QQMLDYIDTRMST
+1409 QQMLDHIDTQMSI

-1432 TNSAEWEKF
+1432 TNSAEWENF
-1441 LQDMPEKDMMVE
+1441 LQEMPIKDMMVE
-1453 TDETSKDLIEAM
+1453 SDETSKDLIEAM

-1556 DVRADSESGLQQ
+1556 DVRADSEMGLQQ
-1568 MNESFDALTT
+1568 MNKSFDALTT
-1578 KARTSVAEL
+1578 KARTSVTEL
-1587 YKLNPASD
+1587 YRLNPASD

-1610 GFDFSTLNVQKLK
+1610 GFDFSALNVQKLK

-1671 EAQQKMYGKQSTFKS
+1671 ETQQKMYGKQSTFKS

-1711 YYAFVKLNT
+1711 YYLFVKQNT
-1720 DNQKLRDEA
+1720 DNQKLREEA

-1734 EAELAYMS
+1734 EAELAYVN
-1742 QVAAS
+1742 QVSAS

-1752 SQMKGFVQPIEDFGS
+1752 SQMKSFVQPIEDFGA
-1767 AVGQALATMKN
+1767 AVGQALATMKD

-1792 SMLESWG
+1792 SMLESWS
-1799 KMALDDVS
+1799 KMALDDVN

-1813 INNAGVN
+1813 INNAGVKKAEADAQPAIKSARESSE
-1820 RAKEKAVPDIAVA
+1820 RAAK
-1833 RQSAE
+1833 
-1838 KAAANGELS
+1838 NGELG

-1894 GVPPSPGTTKDFS
+1894 GVPPASTKDFS
-1907 QMTYNPASGQDQSSV
+1907 KMTYDPVSGQDRSSV
-1922 MFKDTASQAGSS
+1922 VFKDTASQAGSS

-1948 AVGMA
+1948 AAGMA
-1953 GGALGTIMNTDFGS
+1953 GSVLGTIMNTDFGS
-1967 KQSRREK
+1967 KQSQREK
-1974 SEQRKQQRE
+1974 REQRKQQRE

-1993 EAKKGVNEREKI
+1993 EAKKGVKERETI

-2027 EELKQNTTNAIVDA
+2027 EQIKQSTTTAIVDTA
-2041 SLNTNFKLKKDNDKK
+2041 LNTNFQLKKKNDQQ
-2056 VVEQSKDTANAENT
+2056 VTEQSKDTANAELT

-2111 FGGNKNKNNSSSGP
+2111 FGGNKNKNNRSSGK

-2151 GEIYWARE
+2151 GEIYWAKE

-2164 SGVNLLTTPTATT
+2164 SGVNLLTMPTATT

>member
-1 MAKQTTEAII
+1 MATPKKTQIVITANASVAKKVLDELAQRTDAI
-11 TLNGKQ
+11 K
-17 PIEVLNQMHSAAEKI
+17 
-32 KAEMEQV
+32 
-39 QQKMKGMSPKDDAY
+39 QKM
-53 KQLNGS
+53 
-59 LKKLKG
+59 
-65 QYDLLSS
+65 
-72 AQVKDIEATQ
+72 
-82 RLQAAVDNL
+82 AA
-91 ASTSLKNL
+91 
-99 RKALGD
+99 
-105 GKRQIEGLSEAELEQ
+105 
-120 ANTIRSLMKTV
+120 
-131 GDQVRLL
+131 
-138 EGKFVKIREGLASI
+138 
-152 GTQSDQWLGKAIAQQ
+152 
-167 QELMAV
+167 
-173 TRRGTKEYKEQEQ
+173 
-186 VMQMLTA
+186 
-193 EQNKRN
+193 
-199 AAIAA
+199 
-204 EATARRQA
+204 
-212 QFKQQVAS
+212 
-220 SRQMLSSGD
+220 
-229 LSKYSSSD
+229 
-237 VQTSINTLKQAQSQ
+237 
-251 AAMGGSEWQR
+251 
-261 LAAEI
+261 
-266 KKAEDELDRLLGK
+266 
-279 TKEVKQQM
+279 
-287 SEGDARSILGNIG
+287 
-300 GHTEQEVREAI
+300 
-311 NALKLLQS
+311 
-319 TVNVGGNQ
+319 
-327 WNAYAADI
+327 
-335 EKAETELGKLTG
+335 
-347 RVKEAKQGLSMN
+347 
-359 DVESRMQ
+359 
-366 NLNAQSE
+366 
-373 RSLKEMLDYL
+373 
-383 QKAKAELNPYTQQW
+383 
-397 KNLATQIDA
+397 
-406 VKNRMADVQASSPY
+406 
-420 VRNYESAQFIAR
+420 
-432 NDRKDWGNGNT
+432 
-443 FDVTRKDLQWS
+443 
-454 KEFLQK
+454 
-460 QLDVTPVADTA
+460 LDVTTEKGRREFNKLNKELVSYNSAISQNITDEERVKHAIDNLSTTSLRKLRTA
-471 KIQEIQ
+471 L
-477 EALGLI
+477 AS
-483 EQRMNALDGAAKKSA
+483 AKK
-498 MSTEKLNE
+498 
-506 VLGNIKTA
+506 VLGTTF
-514 SLEELR
+514 
-520 DASAEL
+520 
-526 KRQLNGLAPSSNAA
+526 
-540 KQIKK
+540 
-545 HMQDLDREIKQVE
+545 QDDP
-558 DDMVDVNDV
+558 N
-567 IARSKN
+567 
-573 GKASISELKKAYK
+573 LKKK
-586 QLEDELNHLAT
+586 QQDVKTLQAQIDKLS
-597 GSKEFTD
+597 GS
-604 KRKDFEAL
+604 
-612 RDKIEKVT
+612 V
-620 VSAHK
+620 HK
-625 QGGAWQTALKNLTA
+625 QGGAWSTAMKNLTA

-807 YQLLGLASAS
+807 DQLLGLASAS

-839 TNYHEIEKMLGMQ
+839 TNYHDIEKMLGMQ

-862 GQTMEALVTIL
+862 GQTMQALVTVL
-873 ENVSDKNL
+873 EHVSNKNL

-896 RLKQVVVTMAQNVGV
+896 RLKQVVVTMAQNVDV
-911 LKSHLQ
+911 LKSHLK

-984 MVSVKILLWG
+984 MESVKILLWG
-994 IKTSFE
+994 IKVSFE
-1000 ALLAILPGLV
+1000 SLLAILPGLV

-1025 IPLMTGISGSGIV
+1025 IPLMVGVSGSGIV
-1038 SFFYLLTL
+1038 GFFYLLTL
-1046 AVTGNSAAVR
+1046 AVTGNAAAVR
-1056 LLKIRW
+1056 LLKIQWR
-1062 KELNLAMKANVI
+1062 ELSLAMKANVI

-1087 IYSLVKKTDDATES
+1087 VYSLVKKTDDATES
-1101 VDRFNKSLDGVQ
+1101 VDRFNSSLEGV
-1113 KKANQAQ
+1113 KKNANQAQ

-1137 KEYSAAMKVY
+1137 KEYSAAMKIY

-1184 LESMQEDRDKYLKPR
+1184 LESMQEDRNKYLKPR

-1207 GEYGKVAPAGFGT
+1207 GEYEKVAPAGFGT
-1220 SVLKGFEEDNRSK
+1220 SVLKGFEEDNSSK

-1278 GYTTEVKQKMAPED
+1278 GYTTEAKQKMAPED
-1292 QQLFYALRY
+1292 QRLFYALRY
-1301 ILQARSA
+1301 IMQARSA
-1308 HNTEKKIN
+1308 RHTDRQIIN
-1316 KKYAPVQGEMTDY
+1316 KYAPVQDEITDY
-1329 VNSLSNDGE
+1329 VNSLSDGDE
-1338 TLGGGTSSGGT
+1338 TLVP
-1349 GTGHH
+1349 GHKKKH
-1354 DTKDDKLRKQE
+1354 NKKDDKLRKQE
-1365 QQAQTRAN
+1365 QSAKARAN
-1373 ALVSNIKAF
+1373 ALVSNITAF

-1409 QQMLDYIDTRMST
+1409 QQMLDYIDTREST

-1432 TNSAEWEKF
+1432 KNSDEWENF
-1441 LQDMPEKDMMVE
+1441 LQEMPIKDMMVK

-1542 RSNFDKLGFLKPAK
+1542 RSNFDKLGFLQPAK
-1556 DVRADSESGLQQ
+1556 GLRADSSSGLQQ
-1568 MNESFDALTT
+1568 MSESFDALTT
-1578 KARTSVAEL
+1578 KARASVTEL

-1610 GFDFSTLNVQKLK
+1610 GFDFSALNVQKLK

-1633 ESYTEAEKRQYDKA
+1633 ESYTEAEKQQYDKA

-1671 EAQQKMYGKQSTFKS
+1671 ETQQKMYGKQSTFGS
-1686 NLGLSDIKDDPEI
+1686 NLGLTDIKNDPEI

-1711 YYAFVKLNT
+1711 YYAFVKQNT
-1720 DNQKLRDEA
+1720 NNQKLREEA
-1729 ERARQ
+1729 ERARY
-1734 EAELAYMS
+1734 EAELAYVN

-1752 SQMKGFVQPIEDFGS
+1752 SQMKSFVQPIEDFGA
-1767 AVGQALATMKN
+1767 AVGQALATMKD

-1792 SMLESWG
+1792 SMLESWS
-1799 KMALDDVS
+1799 KMALDDVN

-1813 INNAGVN
+1813 INNAGVKN
-1820 RAKEKAVPDIAVA
+1820 ANDKAKPDI
-1833 RQSAE
+1833 
-1838 KAAANGELS
+1838 KAARMASAKAASNGELNIPS
-1847 FSADLGTPSNPMYVH
+1847 DLGTAANPIHAIIDVMPLG
-1862 VVNGQPVDANGNPVA
+1862 NLGLEDKNGNP
-1877 APLTPTGDVV
+1877 T
-1887 SNPDGSK
+1887 
-1894 GVPPSPGTTKDFS
+1894 GVPYAESEDHKNVKPVSTEHSPSKKTS
-1907 QMTYNPASGQDQSSV
+1907 NAPASPTTAVSPAATNV
-1922 MFKDTASQAGSS
+1922 ASQTGEAAAS
-1934 VADVATGKSSLGEA
+1934 VATGQSTLGEA

-1953 GGALGTIMNTDFGS
+1953 GSAIGTIMNTDLGS

-1974 SEQRKQQRE
+1974 REQRKQQRE

-1993 EAKKGVNEREKI
+1993 ETKQGVKERETI

-2027 EELKQNTTNAIVDA
+2027 EELKQNTTNAIVDTA
-2041 SLNTNFKLKKDNDKK
+2041 LNTNFQLKKNNDQQ
-2056 VVEQSKDTANAENT
+2056 VVEQSKNTAQAENT

-2079 CFEYLGPIAGP
+2079 CFEFLGPIAGP

-2111 FGGNKNKNNSSSGP
+2111 FGGGKNKSNNSSSK

-2151 GEIYWARE
+2151 GKIYWARE

>member
-1 MAKQTTEAII
+1 MATSKKTQIVITANASVAKKVMDELAQRTDAI
-11 TLNGKQ
+11 K
-17 PIEVLNQMHSAAEKI
+17 
-32 KAEMEQV
+32 
-39 QQKMKGMSPKDDAY
+39 QKMAALDVTTKKGRQEFNKLKKELDAY
-53 KQLNGS
+53 N
-59 LKKLKG
+59 
-65 QYDLLSS
+65 S
-72 AQVKDIEATQ
+72 AISQNITDEERVKHA
-82 RLQAAVDNL
+82 LDNL
-91 ASTSLKNL
+91 STTSLRKL
-99 RKALGD
+99 RIALASAKKALGD
-105 GKRQIEGLSEAELEQ
+105 TFQNDPNLKKKQQ
-120 ANTIRSLMKTV
+120 DVKT
-131 GDQVRLL
+131 L
-138 EGKFVKIREGLASI
+138 
-152 GTQSDQWLGKAIAQQ
+152 
-167 QELMAV
+167 
-173 TRRGTKEYKEQEQ
+173 
-186 VMQMLTA
+186 
-193 EQNKRN
+193 
-199 AAIAA
+199 
-204 EATARRQA
+204 QA
-212 QFKQQVAS
+212 QI
-220 SRQMLSSGD
+220 D
-229 LSKYSSSD
+229 
-237 VQTSINTLKQAQSQ
+237 
-251 AAMGGSEWQR
+251 
-261 LAAEI
+261 
-266 KKAEDELDRLLGK
+266 
-279 TKEVKQQM
+279 
-287 SEGDARSILGNIG
+287 
-300 GHTEQEVREAI
+300 
-311 NALKLLQS
+311 
-319 TVNVGGNQ
+319 
-327 WNAYAADI
+327 
-335 EKAETELGKLTG
+335 KLTG
-347 RVKEAKQGLSMN
+347 SV
-359 DVESRMQ
+359 
-366 NLNAQSE
+366 
-373 RSLKEMLDYL
+373 
-383 QKAKAELNPYTQQW
+383 
-397 KNLATQIDA
+397 
-406 VKNRMADVQASSPY
+406 
-420 VRNYESAQFIAR
+420 
-432 NDRKDWGNGNT
+432 
-443 FDVTRKDLQWS
+443 
-454 KEFLQK
+454 
-460 QLDVTPVADTA
+460 
-471 KIQEIQ
+471 
-477 EALGLI
+477 
-483 EQRMNALDGAAKKSA
+483 
-498 MSTEKLNE
+498 
-506 VLGNIKTA
+506 
-514 SLEELR
+514 
-520 DASAEL
+520 
-526 KRQLNGLAPSSNAA
+526 
-540 KQIKK
+540 
-545 HMQDLDREIKQVE
+545 
-558 DDMVDVNDV
+558 
-567 IARSKN
+567 
-573 GKASISELKKAYK
+573 
-586 QLEDELNHLAT
+586 
-597 GSKEFTD
+597 
-604 KRKDFEAL
+604 
-612 RDKIEKVT
+612 
-620 VSAHK
+620 HK
-625 QGGAWQTALKNLTA
+625 QDGAWQTALKNLTA

-678 MDSVNDLSR
+678 MDSVNELSR

-807 YQLLGLASAS
+807 DQLLGLASAS

-839 TNYHEIEKMLGMQ
+839 TNYHDIEKMLGMQ

-862 GQTMEALVTIL
+862 GQTMQALVTVL
-873 ENVSDKNL
+873 EHVSNKNL

-896 RLKQVVVTMAQNVGV
+896 RLKQVVVTMAQNVDV
-911 LKSHLQ
+911 LKSHLK

-984 MVSVKILLWG
+984 MESVKILLWG
-994 IKTSFE
+994 IKISFE

-1025 IPLMTGISGSGIV
+1025 IPLMTGVSGSGIV

-1046 AVTGNSAAVR
+1046 AVNGNAAAVR
-1056 LLKIRW
+1056 LLKIQWRG
-1062 KELNLAMKANVI
+1062 LSLAMKANAI
-1074 GLAISL
+1074 GLVISL

-1087 IYSLVKKTDDATES
+1087 IYNLVKKTDDATES
-1101 VDRFNKSLDGVQ
+1101 VDRFNSSLDGVQ
-1113 KKANQAQ
+1113 RNANQAQ

-1184 LESMQEDRDKYLKPR
+1184 VESMQEDRNKYLKPR
-1199 AGWALDRL
+1199 LGWKLDRL
-1207 GEYGKVAPAGFGT
+1207 GEYGKVAPAGFGA
-1220 SVLKGFEEDNRSK
+1220 SVLKGFEEDNSSK
-1233 SMSYIIGTLAKRFGS
+1233 SLSYIIGTLARRFGS

-1292 QQLFYALRY
+1292 QRLFYALRY
-1301 ILQARSA
+1301 IMQARSA
-1308 HNTEKKIN
+1308 RHTDRQII
-1316 KKYAPVQGEMTDY
+1316 KKYAPAQGEMTDY
-1329 VNSLSNDGE
+1329 INSLSDGDE
-1338 TLGGGTSSGGT
+1338 MLGGGTSGGGT
-1349 GTGHH
+1349 GHHNTH

-1365 QQAQTRAN
+1365 QQAKTRAN

-1441 LQDMPEKDMMVE
+1441 LQEIPIKDMMVE

-1478 KLSGDLSKENHQT
+1478 KLSGDLSKENRQT

-1531 NDYTGAVNRDT
+1531 NDYTRAVNRDT

-1556 DVRADSESGLQQ
+1556 DVRADSETGLQQ
-1568 MNESFDALTT
+1568 MNKSFDALTT
-1578 KARTSVAEL
+1578 KARTSVTEL
-1587 YKLNPASD
+1587 YRLNPASD

-1610 GFDFSTLNVQKLK
+1610 GFDFSALNVQKLK

-1633 ESYTEAEKRQYDKA
+1633 ESYTEAEKQQYDKA

-1671 EAQQKMYGKQSTFKS
+1671 ETQQKMYGKQSTFKS

-1711 YYAFVKLNT
+1711 YYLFVKQNT
-1720 DNQKLRDEA
+1720 DNQKLREEA
-1729 ERARQ
+1729 EHARY
-1734 EAELAYMS
+1734 EAELAYVN
-1742 QVAAS
+1742 QVSAS

-1752 SQMKGFVQPIEDFGS
+1752 SQMKSFVQPIEDFGA

-1792 SMLESWG
+1792 SMLESWS
-1799 KMALDDVS
+1799 KMALDDVN

-1813 INNAGVN
+1813 INNAGVKKAEADAQPAIKSARESSE
-1820 RAKEKAVPDIAVA
+1820 RAAK
-1833 RQSAE
+1833 
-1838 KAAANGELS
+1838 NGELG

-1862 VVNGQPVDANGNPVA
+1862 VVNGQPMDANGNPVA

-1887 SNPDGSK
+1887 SNPDDSK
-1894 GVPPSPGTTKDFS
+1894 GVPPASTKDFS
-1907 QMTYNPASGQDQSSV
+1907 KMTYNPASGQDRSSV
-1922 MFKDTASQAGSS
+1922 VFKDTASQAGSS
-1934 VADVATGKSSLGEA
+1934 VADVATGQSSFSEA
-1948 AVGMA
+1948 AAGMA
-1953 GGALGTIMNTDFGS
+1953 GSVLGTIMNTDFGS

-1974 SEQRKQQRE
+1974 REQRKQQRE
-1983 AKKHQKELTK
+1983 AKKHQRELTK
-1993 EAKKGVNEREKI
+1993 ETKKGVKEREKL

-2018 EESKAQVKT
+2018 EESKSQVKT
-2027 EELKQNTTNAIVDA
+2027 EELKQKTTNAIVDT
-2041 SLNTNFKLKKDNDKK
+2041 SLNTNFQLKKENDKK
-2056 VVEQSKDTANAENT
+2056 VVEQSKNTASAENT

-2111 FGGNKNKNNSSSGP
+2111 FGGNKNKNNSSAGP

-2159 QDKPK
+2159 QDKPQG
-2164 SGVNLLTTPTATT
+2164 GVNLLTTPIATT

-2234 LAEALGNLS
+2234 LAEALGNIS
-2243 SGASAT
+2243 SGASVT

-2287 GNLYDSMSKAN
+2287 GNLYESMSKAN

>member
-1 MAKQTTEAII
+1 MAKQTRREIYI
-11 TLNGKQ
+11 TCNGKSADDMLRTLTNHATQ
-17 PIEVLNQMHSAAEKI
+17 LDNQI
-32 KAEMEQV
+32 
-39 QQKMKGMSPKDDAY
+39 
-53 KQLNGS
+53 
-59 LKKLKG
+59 KKLI
-65 QYDLLSS
+65 
-72 AQVKDIEATQ
+72 A
-82 RLQAAVDNL
+82 
-91 ASTSLKNL
+91 
-99 RKALGD
+99 D
-105 GKRQIEGLSEAELEQ
+105 GKG
-120 ANTIRSLMKTV
+120 N
-131 GDQVRLL
+131 
-138 EGKFVKIREGLASI
+138 
-152 GTQSDQWLGKAIAQQ
+152 
-167 QELMAV
+167 
-173 TRRGTKEYKEQEQ
+173 TKECKELVSVYGQ
-186 VMQMLTA
+186 
-193 EQNKRN
+193 
-199 AAIAA
+199 
-204 EATARRQA
+204 
-212 QFKQQVAS
+212 
-220 SRQMLSSGD
+220 
-229 LSKYSSSD
+229 
-237 VQTSINTLKQAQSQ
+237 
-251 AAMGGSEWQR
+251 
-261 LAAEI
+261 
-266 KKAEDELDRLLGK
+266 
-279 TKEVKQQM
+279 
-287 SEGDARSILGNIG
+287 
-300 GHTEQEVREAI
+300 
-311 NALKLLQS
+311 
-319 TVNVGGNQ
+319 
-327 WNAYAADI
+327 
-335 EKAETELGKLTG
+335 
-347 RVKEAKQGLSMN
+347 
-359 DVESRMQ
+359 
-366 NLNAQSE
+366 
-373 RSLKEMLDYL
+373 
-383 QKAKAELNPYTQQW
+383 
-397 KNLATQIDA
+397 
-406 VKNRMADVQASSPY
+406 
-420 VRNYESAQFIAR
+420 
-432 NDRKDWGNGNT
+432 
-443 FDVTRKDLQWS
+443 
-454 KEFLQK
+454 LQK
-460 QLDVTPVADTA
+460 QLKQNISNTQMIDKVMRNLAGSTTA
-471 KIQEIQ
+471 Q
-477 EALGLI
+477 L
-483 EQRMNALDGAAKKSA
+483 RNALQA
-498 MSTEKLNE
+498 
-506 VLGNIKTA
+506 V
-514 SLEELR
+514 R
-520 DASAEL
+520 
-526 KRQLNGLAPSSNAA
+526 
-540 KQIKK
+540 
-545 HMQDLDREIKQVE
+545 RE
-558 DDMVDVNDV
+558 
-567 IARSKN
+567 IARSSESSGKLPQLRKQMEAIKAQIDKN
-573 GKASISELKKAYK
+573 
-586 QLEDELNHLAT
+586 T
-597 GSKEFTD
+597 G
-604 KRKDFEAL
+604 A
-612 RDKIEKVT
+612 I
-620 VSAHK
+620 HK
-625 QGGAWQTALKNLTA
+625 QGGAWQTAMKNLTA

-807 YQLLGLASAS
+807 DQLLGLASAS

-839 TNYHEIEKMLGMQ
+839 TNYHDIEKMLGMQ
-852 EDSLKGMMEK
+852 EDSLKGMMAK
-862 GQTMEALVTIL
+862 GQTMQALVTVL
-873 ENVSDKNL
+873 EHVSNKNL

-896 RLKQVVVTMAQNVGV
+896 RLKQVVVTMAQNVDV
-911 LKSHLQ
+911 LKSHLK

-925 ATAVQKEYAIQQ
+925 ATAVQREYAIQQ

-984 MVSVKILLWG
+984 MESVKILLWG
-994 IKTSFE
+994 IKVSFE
-1000 ALLAILPGLV
+1000 SLLAILPGLV

-1025 IPLMTGISGSGIV
+1025 IPLMAGVSGSGIV

-1046 AVTGNSAAVR
+1046 AVTGNAAAVR
-1056 LLKIRW
+1056 LLKIQWRG
-1062 KELNLAMKANVI
+1062 LSLAMKANAI
-1074 GLAISL
+1074 GLVISL

-1101 VDRFNKSLDGVQ
+1101 VDRFNESLKGV
-1113 KKANQAQ
+1113 KEKANQAQ

-1137 KEYSAAMKVY
+1137 KEYSAAVKVY

-1167 LAESYRQ
+1167 LAKSYEQ

-1184 LESMQEDRDKYLKPR
+1184 LQSMEEDRDKFLKPR
-1199 AGWALDRL
+1199 LGWSLDRL
-1207 GEYGKVAPAGFGT
+1207 GEYEKVAPKGFGA
-1220 SVLKGFEEDNRSK
+1220 SVLKGFEEDNRGK
-1233 SMSYIIGTLAKRFGS
+1233 SMSYIIGTLAKRFGAKNPS
-1248 KHAAAVLAS
+1248 DVVAS
-1257 IKRGDKEA
+1257 IKRGNKKA
-1265 TTRTAIYNNSMAG
+1265 ISQTVIYNNSTAG
-1278 GYTTEVKQKMAPED
+1278 GYTTEHTKELSLGD
-1292 QQLFYALRY
+1292 QQLFLALRY
-1301 ILQARSA
+1301 IMQARSA
-1308 HNTEKKIN
+1308 HNTENQIN
-1316 KKYAPVQGEMTDY
+1316 KKYLPVRKEITDY
-1329 VNSLSNDGE
+1329 VTSINNNNE
-1338 TLGGGTSSGGT
+1338 TLGSGTSGG

-1354 DTKDDKLRKQE
+1354 NTKDDALRKQE
-1365 QQAQTRAN
+1365 QQAKTRAN

-1441 LQDMPEKDMMVE
+1441 LQDMPVRDMMVE
-1453 TDETSKDLIEAM
+1453 TDETSKNLIEAM

-1556 DVRADSESGLQQ
+1556 GLRADSSSGLQQ

-1578 KARTSVAEL
+1578 KARASVTEL
-1587 YKLNPASD
+1587 YKLNPAGD

-1610 GFDFSTLNVQKLK
+1610 GFDFSALNVQKLK

-1633 ESYTEAEKRQYDKA
+1633 ESYTEAEKQQYDKA

-1671 EAQQKMYGKQSTFKS
+1671 ETQQKMYGKQSTFKS
-1686 NLGLSDIKDDPEI
+1686 NLGLTDIKNDPEI

-1711 YYAFVKLNT
+1711 YYAFVKQNT
-1720 DNQKLRDEA
+1720 DNQKLQEEA

-1734 EAELAYMS
+1734 EAELAYAN
-1742 QVAAS
+1742 QVVAS
-1747 MKERL
+1747 MKDRL
-1752 SQMKGFVQPIEDFGS
+1752 SQMKSFVQPIEDFGA
-1767 AVGQALATMKN
+1767 AVGQALSTMKN
-1778 DAKSANEAIKSALK
+1778 DAKSANEAIKDALK

-1799 KMALDDVS
+1799 KMALDDVN

-1820 RAKEKAVPDIAVA
+1820 RAKEKAKPDIAAA
-1833 RQSAE
+1833 RQSSE
-1838 KAAANGELS
+1838 KAAANSELS
-1847 FSADLGTPSNPMYVH
+1847 FSVDYSSTLGTESNPAHVFIAGGVGLDSLGANNPEGKTEAFDPMKHDYSKETPKELRSTDAQYGKGPSNKH
-1862 VVNGQPVDANGNPVA
+1862 ADTATDVA
-1877 APLTPTGDVV
+1877 A
-1887 SNPDGSK
+1887 
-1894 GVPPSPGTTKDFS
+1894 
-1907 QMTYNPASGQDQSSV
+1907 
-1922 MFKDTASQAGSS
+1922 QAGSS
-1934 VADVATGKSSLGEA
+1934 VADVATGKSSFSEA
-1948 AVGMA
+1948 AAGMA
-1953 GGALGTIMNTDFGS
+1953 GSALGTIMNTDFGS

-1974 SEQRKQQRE
+1974 REQRNQQRE
-1983 AKKHQKELTK
+1983 AKKHQKKLTK
-1993 EAKKGVNEREKI
+1993 ETKQGVKERETI

-2027 EELKQNTTNAIVDA
+2027 EELKQNTTNAIVDTA
-2041 SLNTNFKLKKDNDKK
+2041 LNTNFQLKKNNDQQ
-2056 VVEQSKDTANAENT
+2056 VVEQSKNTAQAENT

-2079 CFEYLGPIAGP
+2079 CFEFLGPIAGP

-2111 FGGNKNKNNSSSGP
+2111 FGGSKNKSNNSSSK

-2151 GEIYWARE
+2151 GEIYWAKE

-2164 SGVNLLTTPTATT
+2164 SGVNLLTAPTATT

>member
-1 MAKQTTEAII
+1 MATSKKTQIVITANAAVAKKVMDELAQRTDAI
-11 TLNGKQ
+11 K
-17 PIEVLNQMHSAAEKI
+17 
-32 KAEMEQV
+32 
-39 QQKMKGMSPKDDAY
+39 QKM
-53 KQLNGS
+53 
-59 LKKLKG
+59 
-65 QYDLLSS
+65 
-72 AQVKDIEATQ
+72 
-82 RLQAAVDNL
+82 AA
-91 ASTSLKNL
+91 
-99 RKALGD
+99 
-105 GKRQIEGLSEAELEQ
+105 
-120 ANTIRSLMKTV
+120 
-131 GDQVRLL
+131 
-138 EGKFVKIREGLASI
+138 
-152 GTQSDQWLGKAIAQQ
+152 
-167 QELMAV
+167 
-173 TRRGTKEYKEQEQ
+173 
-186 VMQMLTA
+186 
-193 EQNKRN
+193 
-199 AAIAA
+199 
-204 EATARRQA
+204 
-212 QFKQQVAS
+212 
-220 SRQMLSSGD
+220 
-229 LSKYSSSD
+229 
-237 VQTSINTLKQAQSQ
+237 
-251 AAMGGSEWQR
+251 
-261 LAAEI
+261 
-266 KKAEDELDRLLGK
+266 
-279 TKEVKQQM
+279 
-287 SEGDARSILGNIG
+287 
-300 GHTEQEVREAI
+300 
-311 NALKLLQS
+311 
-319 TVNVGGNQ
+319 
-327 WNAYAADI
+327 
-335 EKAETELGKLTG
+335 
-347 RVKEAKQGLSMN
+347 
-359 DVESRMQ
+359 
-366 NLNAQSE
+366 
-373 RSLKEMLDYL
+373 
-383 QKAKAELNPYTQQW
+383 
-397 KNLATQIDA
+397 
-406 VKNRMADVQASSPY
+406 
-420 VRNYESAQFIAR
+420 
-432 NDRKDWGNGNT
+432 
-443 FDVTRKDLQWS
+443 
-454 KEFLQK
+454 
-460 QLDVTPVADTA
+460 LDVTTA
-471 KIQEIQ
+471 KGRREFNKLKKELVSYNSAISQNITDEERVKHAIDNLSTTSLRKLRT
-477 EALGLI
+477 AL
-483 EQRMNALDGAAKKSA
+483 ASAKK
-498 MSTEKLNE
+498 
-506 VLGNIKTA
+506 VLGTTF
-514 SLEELR
+514 
-520 DASAEL
+520 
-526 KRQLNGLAPSSNAA
+526 
-540 KQIKK
+540 
-545 HMQDLDREIKQVE
+545 QDDP
-558 DDMVDVNDV
+558 N
-567 IARSKN
+567 
-573 GKASISELKKAYK
+573 LKKK
-586 QLEDELNHLAT
+586 QQDVKTLQAQIDKLS
-597 GSKEFTD
+597 GS
-604 KRKDFEAL
+604 
-612 RDKIEKVT
+612 V
-620 VSAHK
+620 HK
-625 QGGAWQTALKNLTA
+625 QGGAWSTAMKNLTA

-807 YQLLGLASAS
+807 DQLLGLASAS

-839 TNYHEIEKMLGMQ
+839 TNYHDIEKMLGMQ

-862 GQTMEALVTIL
+862 GQTMQALVTVL
-873 ENVSDKNL
+873 EHVSNKNL

-896 RLKQVVVTMAQNVGV
+896 RLKQVVVTMAQNVDV

-954 FVNPEGIDV
+954 FVNPDGIDV
-963 MKEIAKAW
+963 VKEIAKAW
-971 YDFSKTLTQSTPF
+971 YDFSKTLTQSMPF
-984 MVSVKILLWG
+984 MGSVKILLWE

-1000 ALLAILPGLV
+1000 ALLTILPGLV
-1010 LYLGTRGLVWAFSKL
+1010 FYLGTRGLVLAFSKL
-1025 IPLMTGISGSGIV
+1025 IPLMVGVSGSGIV
-1038 SFFYLLTL
+1038 GFFYLLTL
-1046 AVTGNSAAVR
+1046 AVTGNAAAVR
-1056 LLKIRW
+1056 LLKIQWR
-1062 KELNLAMKANVI
+1062 ELSLAMKANVI

-1087 IYSLVKKTDDATES
+1087 VYSLVKKTDDATES
-1101 VDRFNKSLDGVQ
+1101 VDRFNSSLEGV
-1113 KKANQAQ
+1113 KKNANQAQ

-1137 KEYSAAMKVY
+1137 KEYSAAMKIY

-1184 LESMQEDRDKYLKPR
+1184 LESMQEDRNKYLKPR

-1207 GEYGKVAPAGFGT
+1207 GEYEKVAPAGFGT
-1220 SVLKGFEEDNRSK
+1220 SVLKGFEEDNSSK

-1278 GYTTEVKQKMAPED
+1278 GYTTEAKQKMAPED
-1292 QQLFYALRY
+1292 QRLFYALRY
-1301 ILQARSA
+1301 IMQARSA
-1308 HNTEKKIN
+1308 RHTDRQIIN
-1316 KKYAPVQGEMTDY
+1316 KYAPVQGEITDY
-1329 VNSLSNDGE
+1329 VNSLSDGDE
-1338 TLGGGTSSGGT
+1338 TLVPD
-1349 GTGHH
+1349 HKKKH
-1354 DTKDDKLRKQE
+1354 NKKDDKLRKQE
-1365 QQAQTRAN
+1365 QSAKARAN
-1373 ALVSNIKAF
+1373 ALVSNITAF

-1409 QQMLDYIDTRMST
+1409 QQMLDYIDTRESI

-1432 TNSAEWEKF
+1432 KNSDEWEKF
-1441 LQDMPEKDMMVE
+1441 LQEMPIKDMMVK

-1542 RSNFDKLGFLKPAK
+1542 RSNFDKLGFLQPAK
-1556 DVRADSESGLQQ
+1556 GLRADSSSGLQQ
-1568 MNESFDALTT
+1568 MSESFDALTT
-1578 KARTSVAEL
+1578 KARASVTEL

-1610 GFDFSTLNVQKLK
+1610 GFDFSALNVQKLK

-1633 ESYTEAEKRQYDKA
+1633 ESYTEAEKQQYDKA

-1671 EAQQKMYGKQSTFKS
+1671 EMQQKMYGKQSTFGS
-1686 NLGLSDIKDDPEI
+1686 NLGLTDIKNDPEI

-1711 YYAFVKLNT
+1711 YYAFVKQNT
-1720 DNQKLRDEA
+1720 NNQKLREEA
-1729 ERARQ
+1729 ERARY
-1734 EAELAYMS
+1734 EAELAYVN

-1752 SQMKGFVQPIEDFGS
+1752 SQMKSFVQPIEDFGA
-1767 AVGQALATMKN
+1767 AVGQALATMKD

-1792 SMLESWG
+1792 SMLESWS
-1799 KMALDDVS
+1799 KMALDDVN

-1813 INNAGVN
+1813 INNAGVKN
-1820 RAKEKAVPDIAVA
+1820 ANDKAKPDI
-1833 RQSAE
+1833 
-1838 KAAANGELS
+1838 KAARMASAKAASNGELNIPS
-1847 FSADLGTPSNPMYVH
+1847 DLGTAANPIHAIIDVMPLG
-1862 VVNGQPVDANGNPVA
+1862 NLGLEDKNGNP
-1877 APLTPTGDVV
+1877 T
-1887 SNPDGSK
+1887 
-1894 GVPPSPGTTKDFS
+1894 GVPYAESEDHKNVKPVSTEHSPSGKTG
-1907 QMTYNPASGQDQSSV
+1907 NAPASPTTAV
-1922 MFKDTASQAGSS
+1922 LPTTTNVASQTGEAAAS
-1934 VADVATGKSSLGEA
+1934 VATGQSSFGEA
-1948 AVGMA
+1948 AAGMA
-1953 GGALGTIMNTDFGS
+1953 GSVIGAIMNTDFGS
-1967 KQSRREK
+1967 KQSGREK
-1974 SEQRKQQRE
+1974 REQRKQQRE

-1993 EAKKGVNEREKI
+1993 ETKQGVKERETI

-2027 EELKQNTTNAIVDA
+2027 EELKQNTTNAIVDTA
-2041 SLNTNFKLKKDNDKK
+2041 LNTNFQLKKNNDQQ
-2056 VVEQSKDTANAENT
+2056 VVEQSKNTAQAENT

-2079 CFEYLGPIAGP
+2079 CFEFLGPIAGP

-2111 FGGNKNKNNSSSGP
+2111 FGGGKNKSNNSSSK

-2151 GEIYWARE
+2151 GEIYWAKE
-2159 QDKPK
+2159 QYKPK

>member
-1 MAKQTTEAII
+1 MATSKKTQIVITANASVAKKVMDELAQRTDAI
-11 TLNGKQ
+11 K
-17 PIEVLNQMHSAAEKI
+17 
-32 KAEMEQV
+32 
-39 QQKMKGMSPKDDAY
+39 QKMAALDVTTKKGRQEFNKLKKELDAY
-53 KQLNGS
+53 N
-59 LKKLKG
+59 
-65 QYDLLSS
+65 S
-72 AQVKDIEATQ
+72 AISQNITDEERVKHA
-82 RLQAAVDNL
+82 LDNL
-91 ASTSLKNL
+91 STTSLRKL
-99 RKALGD
+99 RIALASAKKALGD
-105 GKRQIEGLSEAELEQ
+105 TFQNDPNLKKKQQ
-120 ANTIRSLMKTV
+120 DVKT
-131 GDQVRLL
+131 L
-138 EGKFVKIREGLASI
+138 
-152 GTQSDQWLGKAIAQQ
+152 
-167 QELMAV
+167 
-173 TRRGTKEYKEQEQ
+173 
-186 VMQMLTA
+186 
-193 EQNKRN
+193 
-199 AAIAA
+199 
-204 EATARRQA
+204 QA
-212 QFKQQVAS
+212 QI
-220 SRQMLSSGD
+220 D
-229 LSKYSSSD
+229 
-237 VQTSINTLKQAQSQ
+237 
-251 AAMGGSEWQR
+251 
-261 LAAEI
+261 
-266 KKAEDELDRLLGK
+266 
-279 TKEVKQQM
+279 
-287 SEGDARSILGNIG
+287 
-300 GHTEQEVREAI
+300 
-311 NALKLLQS
+311 
-319 TVNVGGNQ
+319 
-327 WNAYAADI
+327 
-335 EKAETELGKLTG
+335 KLTG
-347 RVKEAKQGLSMN
+347 SV
-359 DVESRMQ
+359 
-366 NLNAQSE
+366 
-373 RSLKEMLDYL
+373 
-383 QKAKAELNPYTQQW
+383 
-397 KNLATQIDA
+397 
-406 VKNRMADVQASSPY
+406 
-420 VRNYESAQFIAR
+420 
-432 NDRKDWGNGNT
+432 
-443 FDVTRKDLQWS
+443 
-454 KEFLQK
+454 
-460 QLDVTPVADTA
+460 
-471 KIQEIQ
+471 
-477 EALGLI
+477 
-483 EQRMNALDGAAKKSA
+483 
-498 MSTEKLNE
+498 
-506 VLGNIKTA
+506 
-514 SLEELR
+514 
-520 DASAEL
+520 
-526 KRQLNGLAPSSNAA
+526 
-540 KQIKK
+540 
-545 HMQDLDREIKQVE
+545 
-558 DDMVDVNDV
+558 
-567 IARSKN
+567 
-573 GKASISELKKAYK
+573 
-586 QLEDELNHLAT
+586 
-597 GSKEFTD
+597 
-604 KRKDFEAL
+604 
-612 RDKIEKVT
+612 
-620 VSAHK
+620 HK

-807 YQLLGLASAS
+807 DQLLGLASAS

-839 TNYHEIEKMLGMQ
+839 TNYHDIEKMLGMQ
-852 EDSLKGMMEK
+852 EDSLKGMMAK
-862 GQTMEALVTIL
+862 GQTMQALVTVL
-873 ENVSDKNL
+873 EHVSNKNL

-896 RLKQVVVTMAQNVGV
+896 RLKQVVVTMAQNVDV
-911 LKSHLQ
+911 LKSHLK

-984 MVSVKILLWG
+984 MESVKILLWG
-994 IKTSFE
+994 IKVSFE
-1000 ALLAILPGLV
+1000 SLLAILPGLV

-1025 IPLMTGISGSGIV
+1025 IPLMTGVSGSGIV

-1046 AVTGNSAAVR
+1046 AVTGNAAAVR
-1056 LLKIRW
+1056 LLKIQWRG
-1062 KELNLAMKANVI
+1062 LSLAMKANAI
-1074 GLAISL
+1074 GLVISL

-1087 IYSLVKKTDDATES
+1087 IYNLVKKTDDATES
-1101 VDRFNKSLDGVQ
+1101 VDRFNSSLDGVQ
-1113 KKANQAQ
+1113 RNANQAQ

-1184 LESMQEDRDKYLKPR
+1184 VESMQEDRNKYLKPR
-1199 AGWALDRL
+1199 LGWKLDRL

-1220 SVLKGFEEDNRSK
+1220 SVLKGFEEDNSSK
-1233 SMSYIIGTLAKRFGS
+1233 SLSYIIGTLARRFGS

-1278 GYTTEVKQKMAPED
+1278 GYTTEAKQKMAPED

-1301 ILQARSA
+1301 VMQARSA
-1308 HNTEKKIN
+1308 RHTDRQII
-1316 KKYAPVQGEMTDY
+1316 KKYAPAQGEMTDY
-1329 VNSLSNDGE
+1329 VNSLSDGDE
-1338 TLGGGTSSGGT
+1338 TLGGGTSGGGT
-1349 GTGHH
+1349 GHHNTH

-1365 QQAQTRAN
+1365 QQAKTRAN

-1432 TNSAEWEKF
+1432 KNSAEWEKF
-1441 LQDMPEKDMMVE
+1441 LQEIPIKDMMVE

-1505 NGSKELREAAEKL
+1505 NGSKELRETAEKL

-1556 DVRADSESGLQQ
+1556 DVRADSETGLQQ
-1568 MNESFDALTT
+1568 MNKSFDALTT
-1578 KARTSVAEL
+1578 KARTSVTEL
-1587 YKLNPASD
+1587 YRLNPASD

-1610 GFDFSTLNVQKLK
+1610 GFDFSALNVQKLK

-1671 EAQQKMYGKQSTFKS
+1671 ETQQKMYGKQSTFKS

-1711 YYAFVKLNT
+1711 YYLFVKQNT
-1720 DNQKLRDEA
+1720 DNQKLREEA
-1729 ERARQ
+1729 EHARY
-1734 EAELAYMS
+1734 EAELAYVN

-1752 SQMKGFVQPIEDFGS
+1752 SQMKSFVQPIEDFGA
-1767 AVGQALATMKN
+1767 AVGQALATMKD

-1799 KMALDDVS
+1799 KMALDDVN

-1820 RAKEKAVPDIAVA
+1820 RAKEKAKPDI
-1833 RQSAE
+1833 
-1838 KAAANGELS
+1838 KAAREASAKAALNGELNIPS
-1847 FSADLGTPSNPMYVH
+1847 DLGTAANPIH
-1862 VVNGQPVDANGNPVA
+1862 AIIDAMLLGNLGLEDKNGNP
-1877 APLTPTGDVV
+1877 T
-1887 SNPDGSK
+1887 
-1894 GVPPSPGTTKDFS
+1894 GVPYAESEDHKNIKPVSTEHSPSEKTG
-1907 QMTYNPASGQDQSSV
+1907 NAPASSTTAVSPTATNV
-1922 MFKDTASQAGSS
+1922 ASQTGEAAAS
-1934 VADVATGKSSLGEA
+1934 VATGQSSFGDA
-1948 AVGMA
+1948 AQSFIGSAV
-1953 GGALGTIMNTDFGS
+1953 GTIMNTDFGS

-1974 SEQRKQQRE
+1974 REQRKQQRE

-1993 EAKKGVNEREKI
+1993 EAKNGVKEREKL

-2018 EESKAQVKT
+2018 EESKAQVKM
-2027 EELKQNTTNAIVDA
+2027 EETKQSTTNAIVDTA
-2041 SLNTNFKLKKDNDKK
+2041 LNTNFQLKKNNDKQ
-2056 VVEQSKDTANAENT
+2056 VVEQSKNTAQAENT

-2079 CFEYLGPIAGP
+2079 CFEFLGPIAGP

-2111 FGGNKNKNNSSSGP
+2111 FGGGKNKSNNSSSK

-2151 GEIYWARE
+2151 GEIYWAKE

>member
-1 MAKQTTEAII
+1 MATSKKTQIVITANAAVAKKVMDELAQRTDAI
-11 TLNGKQ
+11 K
-17 PIEVLNQMHSAAEKI
+17 
-32 KAEMEQV
+32 
-39 QQKMKGMSPKDDAY
+39 QKM
-53 KQLNGS
+53 
-59 LKKLKG
+59 
-65 QYDLLSS
+65 
-72 AQVKDIEATQ
+72 
-82 RLQAAVDNL
+82 AA
-91 ASTSLKNL
+91 
-99 RKALGD
+99 
-105 GKRQIEGLSEAELEQ
+105 
-120 ANTIRSLMKTV
+120 
-131 GDQVRLL
+131 
-138 EGKFVKIREGLASI
+138 
-152 GTQSDQWLGKAIAQQ
+152 
-167 QELMAV
+167 
-173 TRRGTKEYKEQEQ
+173 
-186 VMQMLTA
+186 
-193 EQNKRN
+193 
-199 AAIAA
+199 
-204 EATARRQA
+204 
-212 QFKQQVAS
+212 
-220 SRQMLSSGD
+220 
-229 LSKYSSSD
+229 
-237 VQTSINTLKQAQSQ
+237 
-251 AAMGGSEWQR
+251 
-261 LAAEI
+261 
-266 KKAEDELDRLLGK
+266 
-279 TKEVKQQM
+279 
-287 SEGDARSILGNIG
+287 
-300 GHTEQEVREAI
+300 
-311 NALKLLQS
+311 
-319 TVNVGGNQ
+319 
-327 WNAYAADI
+327 
-335 EKAETELGKLTG
+335 
-347 RVKEAKQGLSMN
+347 
-359 DVESRMQ
+359 
-366 NLNAQSE
+366 
-373 RSLKEMLDYL
+373 
-383 QKAKAELNPYTQQW
+383 
-397 KNLATQIDA
+397 
-406 VKNRMADVQASSPY
+406 
-420 VRNYESAQFIAR
+420 
-432 NDRKDWGNGNT
+432 
-443 FDVTRKDLQWS
+443 
-454 KEFLQK
+454 
-460 QLDVTPVADTA
+460 LDVTTA
-471 KIQEIQ
+471 KGRREFNKLKKELVSYNSAISQNITDEERVKHAIDNLSTTSLRKLRT
-477 EALGLI
+477 AL
-483 EQRMNALDGAAKKSA
+483 ASAKK
-498 MSTEKLNE
+498 
-506 VLGNIKTA
+506 VLGTTF
-514 SLEELR
+514 
-520 DASAEL
+520 
-526 KRQLNGLAPSSNAA
+526 
-540 KQIKK
+540 
-545 HMQDLDREIKQVE
+545 QDDP
-558 DDMVDVNDV
+558 N
-567 IARSKN
+567 
-573 GKASISELKKAYK
+573 LKKK
-586 QLEDELNHLAT
+586 QQDVKTLQAQIDKLS
-597 GSKEFTD
+597 GS
-604 KRKDFEAL
+604 
-612 RDKIEKVT
+612 V
-620 VSAHK
+620 HK
-625 QGGAWQTALKNLTA
+625 QGGAWSTAMKNLTA

-807 YQLLGLASAS
+807 DQLLGLASAS

-839 TNYHEIEKMLGMQ
+839 TNYHDIEKMLGMQ

-862 GQTMEALVTIL
+862 GQTMQALVTVL
-873 ENVSDKNL
+873 EHVSNKNL

-896 RLKQVVVTMAQNVGV
+896 RLKQVVVTMAQNVDV

-954 FVNPEGIDV
+954 FVNPDGIDV
-963 MKEIAKAW
+963 VKEIAKAW
-971 YDFSKTLTQSTPF
+971 YDFSKTLTQSMPF
-984 MVSVKILLWG
+984 MGSVKILLWE

-1000 ALLAILPGLV
+1000 ALLTILPGLV

-1025 IPLMTGISGSGIV
+1025 IPLMVGVSGSGIV
-1038 SFFYLLTL
+1038 GFFYLLTL
-1046 AVTGNSAAVR
+1046 AVTGNAAAVR
-1056 LLKIRW
+1056 LLKIQWR
-1062 KELNLAMKANVI
+1062 ELSLAMKANVI

-1087 IYSLVKKTDDATES
+1087 VYSLVKKTDDATES
-1101 VDRFNKSLDGVQ
+1101 VDRFNSSLEGV
-1113 KKANQAQ
+1113 KKNANQAQ

-1137 KEYSAAMKVY
+1137 KEYSAAMKIY

-1184 LESMQEDRDKYLKPR
+1184 LESMQEDRNKYLKPR

-1207 GEYGKVAPAGFGT
+1207 GEYEKVAPAGFGT
-1220 SVLKGFEEDNRSK
+1220 SVLKGFEEDNSSK

-1278 GYTTEVKQKMAPED
+1278 GYTTEAKQKMAPED
-1292 QQLFYALRY
+1292 QRLFYALRY
-1301 ILQARSA
+1301 IMQARSA
-1308 HNTEKKIN
+1308 RHTDRQIIN
-1316 KKYAPVQGEMTDY
+1316 KYAPVQGEITDY
-1329 VNSLSNDGE
+1329 VDSLSDGDE
-1338 TLGGGTSSGGT
+1338 TLVPD
-1349 GTGHH
+1349 HKKKH
-1354 DTKDDKLRKQE
+1354 NKKDDKLRKQE
-1365 QQAQTRAN
+1365 QSAKARAN

-1402 KVSEGQQ
+1402 KVSDGQQ
-1409 QQMLDYIDTRMST
+1409 QQMLDYIDTRMSI
-1422 ALGKAKQSIA
+1422 ALGKAKHSIA
-1432 TNSAEWEKF
+1432 KNSDEWEKF
-1441 LQDMPEKDMMVE
+1441 LQEMPIKDMMVK

-1542 RSNFDKLGFLKPAK
+1542 RSNFDKLGFLQPAK
-1556 DVRADSESGLQQ
+1556 GLRADSSSGLQQ
-1568 MNESFDALTT
+1568 MSESFDALTT
-1578 KARTSVAEL
+1578 KARASVTEL

-1610 GFDFSTLNVQKLK
+1610 GFDFSALNVQKLK

-1633 ESYTEAEKRQYDKA
+1633 ESYTEAEKQQYDKA

-1671 EAQQKMYGKQSTFKS
+1671 EMQQKMYGKQSTFGS
-1686 NLGLSDIKDDPEI
+1686 NLGLTDIKNDPEI

-1711 YYAFVKLNT
+1711 YYAFVKQNT
-1720 DNQKLRDEA
+1720 NNQKLREEA
-1729 ERARQ
+1729 ERARY
-1734 EAELAYMS
+1734 EAELAYVN

-1752 SQMKGFVQPIEDFGS
+1752 SQMKSFVQPIEDFGA
-1767 AVGQALATMKN
+1767 AVGQALATMKD

-1792 SMLESWG
+1792 SMLESWS
-1799 KMALDDVS
+1799 KMALDDVN

-1813 INNAGVN
+1813 INNAGVKN
-1820 RAKEKAVPDIAVA
+1820 ANDKAKPDI
-1833 RQSAE
+1833 
-1838 KAAANGELS
+1838 KAARMASAKAASNGELNIPS
-1847 FSADLGTPSNPMYVH
+1847 DLGTAANPIHAIIDVMPLG
-1862 VVNGQPVDANGNPVA
+1862 NLGLEDKNGNP
-1877 APLTPTGDVV
+1877 T
-1887 SNPDGSK
+1887 
-1894 GVPPSPGTTKDFS
+1894 GVPYAESEDHKNVKPVSTEHSPSGKTG
-1907 QMTYNPASGQDQSSV
+1907 NAPASPTTAV
-1922 MFKDTASQAGSS
+1922 LPTTTNVASQTGEAAAS
-1934 VADVATGKSSLGEA
+1934 VATGQYSFGEA
-1948 AVGMA
+1948 AAGMA
-1953 GGALGTIMNTDFGS
+1953 GSVIGAIMNTDFGS

-1974 SEQRKQQRE
+1974 REQRKQQRE

-1993 EAKKGVNEREKI
+1993 ETKQGVKERETI

-2027 EELKQNTTNAIVDA
+2027 EELKQNTTNAIVDTA
-2041 SLNTNFKLKKDNDKK
+2041 LNTNFQLKKNNDQQ
-2056 VVEQSKDTANAENT
+2056 VVEQSKNTAQAENT

-2079 CFEYLGPIAGP
+2079 CFEFLGPIAGP

-2111 FGGNKNKNNSSSGP
+2111 FGGGKNKSNNSSSK

-2151 GEIYWARE
+2151 GEIYWAKE
-2159 QDKPK
+2159 QYKPK

-2298 QFMKGKS
+2298 QLMKGKS

>member
-1 MAKQTTEAII
+1 MVTPKKTQIVITANASVAKKVLDELAQRTDAI
-11 TLNGKQ
+11 K
-17 PIEVLNQMHSAAEKI
+17 
-32 KAEMEQV
+32 
-39 QQKMKGMSPKDDAY
+39 QKM
-53 KQLNGS
+53 
-59 LKKLKG
+59 
-65 QYDLLSS
+65 
-72 AQVKDIEATQ
+72 
-82 RLQAAVDNL
+82 AA
-91 ASTSLKNL
+91 
-99 RKALGD
+99 
-105 GKRQIEGLSEAELEQ
+105 
-120 ANTIRSLMKTV
+120 
-131 GDQVRLL
+131 
-138 EGKFVKIREGLASI
+138 
-152 GTQSDQWLGKAIAQQ
+152 
-167 QELMAV
+167 
-173 TRRGTKEYKEQEQ
+173 
-186 VMQMLTA
+186 
-193 EQNKRN
+193 
-199 AAIAA
+199 
-204 EATARRQA
+204 
-212 QFKQQVAS
+212 
-220 SRQMLSSGD
+220 
-229 LSKYSSSD
+229 
-237 VQTSINTLKQAQSQ
+237 
-251 AAMGGSEWQR
+251 
-261 LAAEI
+261 
-266 KKAEDELDRLLGK
+266 
-279 TKEVKQQM
+279 
-287 SEGDARSILGNIG
+287 
-300 GHTEQEVREAI
+300 
-311 NALKLLQS
+311 
-319 TVNVGGNQ
+319 
-327 WNAYAADI
+327 
-335 EKAETELGKLTG
+335 
-347 RVKEAKQGLSMN
+347 
-359 DVESRMQ
+359 
-366 NLNAQSE
+366 
-373 RSLKEMLDYL
+373 
-383 QKAKAELNPYTQQW
+383 
-397 KNLATQIDA
+397 
-406 VKNRMADVQASSPY
+406 
-420 VRNYESAQFIAR
+420 
-432 NDRKDWGNGNT
+432 
-443 FDVTRKDLQWS
+443 
-454 KEFLQK
+454 
-460 QLDVTPVADTA
+460 LDVTTEKGRREFNKLNKELVSYNSAISQNITDEERVKHAIDNLSTTSLRKLRTA
-471 KIQEIQ
+471 L
-477 EALGLI
+477 AS
-483 EQRMNALDGAAKKSA
+483 AKK
-498 MSTEKLNE
+498 
-506 VLGNIKTA
+506 VLGTTF
-514 SLEELR
+514 
-520 DASAEL
+520 
-526 KRQLNGLAPSSNAA
+526 
-540 KQIKK
+540 
-545 HMQDLDREIKQVE
+545 QDDP
-558 DDMVDVNDV
+558 N
-567 IARSKN
+567 
-573 GKASISELKKAYK
+573 LKKK
-586 QLEDELNHLAT
+586 QQDVKTLQAQIDKLS
-597 GSKEFTD
+597 GS
-604 KRKDFEAL
+604 
-612 RDKIEKVT
+612 V
-620 VSAHK
+620 HK
-625 QGGAWQTALKNLTA
+625 QGGAWSTAMKNLTA

-807 YQLLGLASAS
+807 DQLLGLASAS

-839 TNYHEIEKMLGMQ
+839 TNYHDIEKMLGMQ

-862 GQTMEALVTIL
+862 GQTMQALVTVL
-873 ENVSDKNL
+873 EHVSNKNL

-896 RLKQVVVTMAQNVGV
+896 RLKQVVVTMAQNVDV
-911 LKSHLQ
+911 LKSHLK

-984 MVSVKILLWG
+984 MESVKILLWG
-994 IKTSFE
+994 IKVSFE
-1000 ALLAILPGLV
+1000 SLLAILPGLV

-1025 IPLMTGISGSGIV
+1025 IPLMVGVSGSGIV
-1038 SFFYLLTL
+1038 GFFYLLTL
-1046 AVTGNSAAVR
+1046 AVTGNAAAVR
-1056 LLKIRW
+1056 LLKIQWR
-1062 KELNLAMKANVI
+1062 ELSLAMKANVI

-1087 IYSLVKKTDDATES
+1087 VYSLVKKTDDATES
-1101 VDRFNKSLDGVQ
+1101 VDRFNSSLEGV
-1113 KKANQAQ
+1113 KKNANQAQ

-1137 KEYSAAMKVY
+1137 KEYSAAMKIY

-1184 LESMQEDRDKYLKPR
+1184 LESMQEDRNKYLKPR

-1207 GEYGKVAPAGFGT
+1207 GEYEKVAPAGFGT
-1220 SVLKGFEEDNRSK
+1220 SVLKGFEEDNSSK

-1278 GYTTEVKQKMAPED
+1278 GYTTEAKQKMAPED
-1292 QQLFYALRY
+1292 QRLFYALRY
-1301 ILQARSA
+1301 IMQARSA
-1308 HNTEKKIN
+1308 RHTDRQIIN
-1316 KKYAPVQGEMTDY
+1316 KYAPVQGEITDY
-1329 VNSLSNDGE
+1329 VNSLSDGDE
-1338 TLGGGTSSGGT
+1338 TLVPGYKKK
-1349 GTGHH
+1349 HNK
-1354 DTKDDKLRKQE
+1354 KDDKLRKQE
-1365 QQAQTRAN
+1365 QSAKARAN
-1373 ALVSNIKAF
+1373 ALVSNITAF

-1409 QQMLDYIDTRMST
+1409 QQMLDYIDTRKST

-1432 TNSAEWEKF
+1432 KNSDEWEKF
-1441 LQDMPEKDMMVE
+1441 LQEMPIKDMMVK

-1542 RSNFDKLGFLKPAK
+1542 RSNFDKLGFLQPAK
-1556 DVRADSESGLQQ
+1556 GLRADSSSGLQQ
-1568 MNESFDALTT
+1568 MSESFDALTT
-1578 KARTSVAEL
+1578 KARASVTEL

-1610 GFDFSTLNVQKLK
+1610 GFDFSALNVQKLK

-1633 ESYTEAEKRQYDKA
+1633 ESYTEAEKQQYDKA

-1671 EAQQKMYGKQSTFKS
+1671 ETQQKMYGKQSTFGS
-1686 NLGLSDIKDDPEI
+1686 NLGLTDIKNDPEI

-1711 YYAFVKLNT
+1711 YYAFVKQNT
-1720 DNQKLRDEA
+1720 NNQKLREEA
-1729 ERARQ
+1729 ERARY
-1734 EAELAYMS
+1734 EAELAYVN

-1752 SQMKGFVQPIEDFGS
+1752 SQMKSFVQPIEDFGA
-1767 AVGQALATMKN
+1767 AVGQALATMKD

-1792 SMLESWG
+1792 SMLESWS
-1799 KMALDDVS
+1799 KMALDDVN

-1813 INNAGVN
+1813 INNAGVKN
-1820 RAKEKAVPDIAVA
+1820 ANDKAKPDI
-1833 RQSAE
+1833 
-1838 KAAANGELS
+1838 KAARMASAKAASNGELNIPS
-1847 FSADLGTPSNPMYVH
+1847 DLGTAANPIHAIIDVMPLG
-1862 VVNGQPVDANGNPVA
+1862 NLGLEDKNGNP
-1877 APLTPTGDVV
+1877 T
-1887 SNPDGSK
+1887 
-1894 GVPPSPGTTKDFS
+1894 GVPYAESEDHKNVKPVSTEHSPSEKTG
-1907 QMTYNPASGQDQSSV
+1907 NAPASSTTAVSPAATNV
-1922 MFKDTASQAGSS
+1922 ASQ
-1934 VADVATGKSSLGEA
+1934 TGEA
-1948 AVGMA
+1948 AASVAIGQSSFGEAAAGMA
-1953 GGALGTIMNTDFGS
+1953 GSVIGAIMNTDFGS

-1974 SEQRKQQRE
+1974 REQRKQQRE

-1993 EAKKGVNEREKI
+1993 ETKQGVKERETI

-2027 EELKQNTTNAIVDA
+2027 EELKQNTTNAIVDTA
-2041 SLNTNFKLKKDNDKK
+2041 LNTNFQLKKNNDQQ
-2056 VVEQSKDTANAENT
+2056 VVEQSKNTAQAENT

-2079 CFEYLGPIAGP
+2079 CFEFLGPIAGP

-2111 FGGNKNKNNSSSGP
+2111 FGGGKNKSNKSSSK

-2151 GEIYWARE
+2151 GEIYWAKE

>member
-1 MAKQTTEAII
+1 
-11 TLNGKQ
+11 
-17 PIEVLNQMHSAAEKI
+17 
-32 KAEMEQV
+32 
-39 QQKMKGMSPKDDAY
+39 
-53 KQLNGS
+53 
-59 LKKLKG
+59 
-65 QYDLLSS
+65 
-72 AQVKDIEATQ
+72 
-82 RLQAAVDNL
+82 
-91 ASTSLKNL
+91 
-99 RKALGD
+99 
-105 GKRQIEGLSEAELEQ
+105 
-120 ANTIRSLMKTV
+120 
-131 GDQVRLL
+131 
-138 EGKFVKIREGLASI
+138 
-152 GTQSDQWLGKAIAQQ
+152 
-167 QELMAV
+167 
-173 TRRGTKEYKEQEQ
+173 
-186 VMQMLTA
+186 
-193 EQNKRN
+193 
-199 AAIAA
+199 
-204 EATARRQA
+204 
-212 QFKQQVAS
+212 
-220 SRQMLSSGD
+220 
-229 LSKYSSSD
+229 
-237 VQTSINTLKQAQSQ
+237 
-251 AAMGGSEWQR
+251 
-261 LAAEI
+261 
-266 KKAEDELDRLLGK
+266 
-279 TKEVKQQM
+279 
-287 SEGDARSILGNIG
+287 
-300 GHTEQEVREAI
+300 
-311 NALKLLQS
+311 
-319 TVNVGGNQ
+319 
-327 WNAYAADI
+327 
-335 EKAETELGKLTG
+335 
-347 RVKEAKQGLSMN
+347 
-359 DVESRMQ
+359 
-366 NLNAQSE
+366 
-373 RSLKEMLDYL
+373 
-383 QKAKAELNPYTQQW
+383 
-397 KNLATQIDA
+397 
-406 VKNRMADVQASSPY
+406 
-420 VRNYESAQFIAR
+420 
-432 NDRKDWGNGNT
+432 
-443 FDVTRKDLQWS
+443 
-454 KEFLQK
+454 
-460 QLDVTPVADTA
+460 
-471 KIQEIQ
+471 
-477 EALGLI
+477 
-483 EQRMNALDGAAKKSA
+483 
-498 MSTEKLNE
+498 
-506 VLGNIKTA
+506 
-514 SLEELR
+514 
-520 DASAEL
+520 
-526 KRQLNGLAPSSNAA
+526 
-540 KQIKK
+540 
-545 HMQDLDREIKQVE
+545 
-558 DDMVDVNDV
+558 
-567 IARSKN
+567 
-573 GKASISELKKAYK
+573 
-586 QLEDELNHLAT
+586 
-597 GSKEFTD
+597 
-604 KRKDFEAL
+604 
-612 RDKIEKVT
+612 
-620 VSAHK
+620 
-625 QGGAWQTALKNLTA
+625 
-639 YVGLFGAF
+639 
-647 NMIKSKLT
+647 
-655 DVLKLNFQ
+655 
-663 YSDSLANV
+663 
-671 RKVSNLS
+671 

-807 YQLLGLASAS
+807 DQLLGLASAS

-839 TNYHEIEKMLGMQ
+839 TNYHDIEKMLGMQ

-862 GQTMEALVTIL
+862 GQTMQALVTVL
-873 ENVSDKNL
+873 EHVSNKNL

-896 RLKQVVVTMAQNVGV
+896 RLKQVVVTMAQNVDV

-954 FVNPEGIDV
+954 FVNPDGIDV
-963 MKEIAKAW
+963 VKEIAKAW
-971 YDFSKTLTQSTPF
+971 YDFSKTLTQSMPF
-984 MVSVKILLWG
+984 MGFVKILLWE

-1000 ALLAILPGLV
+1000 ALLTILPGLV

-1025 IPLMTGISGSGIV
+1025 IPLMVGVSGSGIV
-1038 SFFYLLTL
+1038 GFFYLLTL
-1046 AVTGNSAAVR
+1046 AVTGNAAAVR
-1056 LLKIRW
+1056 LLKLQWR
-1062 KELNLAMKANVI
+1062 ELSLAMKANVI
-1074 GLAISL
+1074 GLVISL

-1087 IYSLVKKTDDATES
+1087 IYNLVKKTDDATES
-1101 VDRFNKSLDGVQ
+1101 VDRFNESLKGV
-1113 KKANQAQ
+1113 KEKANQAQ

-1137 KEYSAAMKVY
+1137 KEYSAAVKVY

-1167 LAESYRQ
+1167 LAKSYEQ

-1184 LESMQEDRDKYLKPR
+1184 LQSMEEDRDKFLKPR
-1199 AGWALDRL
+1199 LGWSLDRL
-1207 GEYGKVAPAGFGT
+1207 GEYEKVAPKGFGA
-1220 SVLKGFEEDNRSK
+1220 SVLKGFEEDNRGK
-1233 SMSYIIGTLAKRFGS
+1233 SMSYIIGTLAKRFGAKNPS
-1248 KHAAAVLAS
+1248 DVVAS
-1257 IKRGDKEA
+1257 IKRGNKEA
-1265 TTRTAIYNNSMAG
+1265 ISQTVIYNNSTAG
-1278 GYTTEVKQKMAPED
+1278 GYTTEHTKKLSLGD
-1292 QQLFYALRY
+1292 QQLFLALRY
-1301 ILQARSA
+1301 IMQARSA
-1308 HNTEKKIN
+1308 HNTENQIN
-1316 KKYAPVQGEMTDY
+1316 KKYLPVRKEITDY
-1329 VNSLSNDGE
+1329 VTSINNNNE
-1338 TLGGGTSSGGT
+1338 TLGSGTSGG

-1354 DTKDDKLRKQE
+1354 NTKDDALRKQE
-1365 QQAQTRAN
+1365 QQAKTRAN

-1409 QQMLDYIDTRMST
+1409 QQMLDYIDTRMSI

-1441 LQDMPEKDMMVE
+1441 LQDMPVRDMMVE

-1556 DVRADSESGLQQ
+1556 GLRADSSSGLQQ

-1578 KARTSVAEL
+1578 KARISVAEL

-1610 GFDFSTLNVQKLK
+1610 GFDFSALNVQKLK

-1633 ESYTEAEKRQYDKA
+1633 ESYTEAEKQQYDKA

-1671 EAQQKMYGKQSTFKS
+1671 ETQQKMYGKQSTFKS

-1699 ALMKAR
+1699 SLMKAR

-1711 YYAFVKLNT
+1711 YYAFVKQNT
-1720 DNQKLRDEA
+1720 DNQKLQEEA

-1734 EAELAYMS
+1734 EAELAYAN
-1742 QVAAS
+1742 QVVAS
-1747 MKERL
+1747 MKDRL
-1752 SQMKGFVQPIEDFGS
+1752 SQMKSFVQPIEDFGA
-1767 AVGQALATMKN
+1767 AVGQALSTMKN
-1778 DAKSANEAIKSALK
+1778 DAKSANEAIKNALK

-1799 KMALDDVS
+1799 KMALDDVN

-1813 INNAGVN
+1813 INNAGVKN
-1820 RAKEKAVPDIAVA
+1820 ANDKAKPDI
-1833 RQSAE
+1833 
-1838 KAAANGELS
+1838 KAARMASAKAASNGELNIPS
-1847 FSADLGTPSNPMYVH
+1847 DLGTAANPIHAIIDVMPLG
-1862 VVNGQPVDANGNPVA
+1862 NLGLEDKNGNP
-1877 APLTPTGDVV
+1877 T
-1887 SNPDGSK
+1887 
-1894 GVPPSPGTTKDFS
+1894 GVPYAESEDHKNVKPVSTEHSPSEKTG
-1907 QMTYNPASGQDQSSV
+1907 NAPASSTTAVSPAATNV
-1922 MFKDTASQAGSS
+1922 ASQ
-1934 VADVATGKSSLGEA
+1934 TGEA
-1948 AVGMA
+1948 AASVAIGQSSFGEAAAGMA
-1953 GGALGTIMNTDFGS
+1953 GSVIGTIMNTDFGS

-1974 SEQRKQQRE
+1974 REQRKQQRE

-1993 EAKKGVNEREKI
+1993 ETKQGVKERETI

-2027 EELKQNTTNAIVDA
+2027 EELKQNTTNAIVDTA
-2041 SLNTNFKLKKDNDKK
+2041 LNTNFQLKKNNDQQ
-2056 VVEQSKDTANAENT
+2056 VVEQSKNTAQAENT

-2079 CFEYLGPIAGP
+2079 CFEFLGPIAGP

-2111 FGGNKNKNNSSSGP
+2111 FGGGKNKSNNSSSK

-2151 GEIYWARE
+2151 GEIYWAKE

>member
-1 MAKQTTEAII
+1 MATSKKTQIVITANAAVAKKVMDELAQRTDAI
-11 TLNGKQ
+11 K
-17 PIEVLNQMHSAAEKI
+17 
-32 KAEMEQV
+32 
-39 QQKMKGMSPKDDAY
+39 QKM
-53 KQLNGS
+53 
-59 LKKLKG
+59 
-65 QYDLLSS
+65 
-72 AQVKDIEATQ
+72 
-82 RLQAAVDNL
+82 AA
-91 ASTSLKNL
+91 
-99 RKALGD
+99 
-105 GKRQIEGLSEAELEQ
+105 
-120 ANTIRSLMKTV
+120 
-131 GDQVRLL
+131 
-138 EGKFVKIREGLASI
+138 
-152 GTQSDQWLGKAIAQQ
+152 
-167 QELMAV
+167 
-173 TRRGTKEYKEQEQ
+173 
-186 VMQMLTA
+186 
-193 EQNKRN
+193 
-199 AAIAA
+199 
-204 EATARRQA
+204 
-212 QFKQQVAS
+212 
-220 SRQMLSSGD
+220 
-229 LSKYSSSD
+229 
-237 VQTSINTLKQAQSQ
+237 
-251 AAMGGSEWQR
+251 
-261 LAAEI
+261 
-266 KKAEDELDRLLGK
+266 
-279 TKEVKQQM
+279 
-287 SEGDARSILGNIG
+287 
-300 GHTEQEVREAI
+300 
-311 NALKLLQS
+311 
-319 TVNVGGNQ
+319 
-327 WNAYAADI
+327 
-335 EKAETELGKLTG
+335 
-347 RVKEAKQGLSMN
+347 
-359 DVESRMQ
+359 
-366 NLNAQSE
+366 
-373 RSLKEMLDYL
+373 
-383 QKAKAELNPYTQQW
+383 
-397 KNLATQIDA
+397 
-406 VKNRMADVQASSPY
+406 
-420 VRNYESAQFIAR
+420 
-432 NDRKDWGNGNT
+432 
-443 FDVTRKDLQWS
+443 
-454 KEFLQK
+454 
-460 QLDVTPVADTA
+460 LDVTTA
-471 KIQEIQ
+471 KGRREFNKLKKELVSYNSAISQNITDEERVKHAIDNLSTTSLRKLRT
-477 EALGLI
+477 AL
-483 EQRMNALDGAAKKSA
+483 ASAKK
-498 MSTEKLNE
+498 
-506 VLGNIKTA
+506 VLGTTF
-514 SLEELR
+514 
-520 DASAEL
+520 
-526 KRQLNGLAPSSNAA
+526 
-540 KQIKK
+540 
-545 HMQDLDREIKQVE
+545 QDDP
-558 DDMVDVNDV
+558 N
-567 IARSKN
+567 
-573 GKASISELKKAYK
+573 LKKK
-586 QLEDELNHLAT
+586 QQDVKTLQAQIDKLS
-597 GSKEFTD
+597 GS
-604 KRKDFEAL
+604 
-612 RDKIEKVT
+612 V
-620 VSAHK
+620 HK
-625 QGGAWQTALKNLTA
+625 QGGAWSTAMKNLTA

-807 YQLLGLASAS
+807 DQLLGLASAS

-839 TNYHEIEKMLGMQ
+839 TNYHDIEKMLGMQ

-862 GQTMEALVTIL
+862 GQTMQALVTVL
-873 ENVSDKNL
+873 EHVSNKNL

-896 RLKQVVVTMAQNVGV
+896 RLKQVVVTMAQNVNV

-954 FVNPEGIDV
+954 FVNPDGIDV
-963 MKEIAKAW
+963 VKEIAKAW
-971 YDFSKTLTQSTPF
+971 YDFSKTLTQSMPF
-984 MVSVKILLWG
+984 MGSVKILLWE

-1000 ALLAILPGLV
+1000 ALLTILPGLV

-1025 IPLMTGISGSGIV
+1025 IPLMVGVSGSGIV
-1038 SFFYLLTL
+1038 GFFYLLTL
-1046 AVTGNSAAVR
+1046 AVTGNAAAVR
-1056 LLKIRW
+1056 LLKIQWR
-1062 KELNLAMKANVI
+1062 ELSLAMKANVI

-1087 IYSLVKKTDDATES
+1087 VYSLVKKTDDATES
-1101 VDRFNKSLDGVQ
+1101 VDRFNSSLEGV
-1113 KKANQAQ
+1113 KKNANQAQ

-1137 KEYSAAMKVY
+1137 KEYSAAMKIY

-1184 LESMQEDRDKYLKPR
+1184 LESMQEDRNKYLKPR

-1207 GEYGKVAPAGFGT
+1207 GEYEKVAPAGFGT
-1220 SVLKGFEEDNRSK
+1220 SVLKGFEEDNSSK

-1278 GYTTEVKQKMAPED
+1278 GYTTEAKQKMAPED
-1292 QQLFYALRY
+1292 QRLFYALRY
-1301 ILQARSA
+1301 IMQARSA
-1308 HNTEKKIN
+1308 RHTGRQIIN
-1316 KKYAPVQGEMTDY
+1316 KYAPVQGEITDY
-1329 VNSLSNDGE
+1329 VNSLSDGDE
-1338 TLGGGTSSGGT
+1338 TLVPD
-1349 GTGHH
+1349 HKKKH
-1354 DTKDDKLRKQE
+1354 NKKDDKLRKQE
-1365 QQAQTRAN
+1365 QSAKARAN

-1402 KVSEGQQ
+1402 KVSDGQQ

-1432 TNSAEWEKF
+1432 KNSDEWEKF
-1441 LQDMPEKDMMVE
+1441 LQEMPIKDMMVK

-1542 RSNFDKLGFLKPAK
+1542 RSNFDKLGFLQPAK
-1556 DVRADSESGLQQ
+1556 GLRADSSSGLQQ
-1568 MNESFDALTT
+1568 MSESFDALTT
-1578 KARTSVAEL
+1578 KARASVTEL

-1610 GFDFSTLNVQKLK
+1610 GFDFSALNVQKLK

-1633 ESYTEAEKRQYDKA
+1633 ESYTEAEKQQYDKA

-1671 EAQQKMYGKQSTFKS
+1671 EMQQKMYGKQSTFGS
-1686 NLGLSDIKDDPEI
+1686 NLGLTDIKNDPEI

-1711 YYAFVKLNT
+1711 YYAFVKQNT
-1720 DNQKLRDEA
+1720 NNQKLREEA
-1729 ERARQ
+1729 ERARY
-1734 EAELAYMS
+1734 EAELAYVN

-1752 SQMKGFVQPIEDFGS
+1752 SQMKSFVQPIEDFGA
-1767 AVGQALATMKN
+1767 AVGQALATMKD

-1792 SMLESWG
+1792 SMLESWS
-1799 KMALDDVS
+1799 KMALDDVN

-1813 INNAGVN
+1813 INNAGVKN
-1820 RAKEKAVPDIAVA
+1820 ANDKAKPDI
-1833 RQSAE
+1833 
-1838 KAAANGELS
+1838 KAARMASAKAASNGELNIPS
-1847 FSADLGTPSNPMYVH
+1847 DLGTAANPIHAIIDVMPLG
-1862 VVNGQPVDANGNPVA
+1862 NLGLEDKNGNP
-1877 APLTPTGDVV
+1877 T
-1887 SNPDGSK
+1887 
-1894 GVPPSPGTTKDFS
+1894 GVPYAESEDHKNVKPVSTEHSPSGKTG
-1907 QMTYNPASGQDQSSV
+1907 NAPASPTTAV
-1922 MFKDTASQAGSS
+1922 LPTTTNVASQTGEAAAS
-1934 VADVATGKSSLGEA
+1934 VATGQYSFGEA
-1948 AVGMA
+1948 AAGMA
-1953 GGALGTIMNTDFGS
+1953 GSVIGAIMNTDFGS

-1974 SEQRKQQRE
+1974 REQRKQQRE

-1993 EAKKGVNEREKI
+1993 ETKQGVKERETI

-2027 EELKQNTTNAIVDA
+2027 EELKQNTTNAIVDTA
-2041 SLNTNFKLKKDNDKK
+2041 LNTNFQLKKNNDQQ
-2056 VVEQSKDTANAENT
+2056 VVEQSKNTAQAENT

-2079 CFEYLGPIAGP
+2079 CFEFLGPIAGP

-2111 FGGNKNKNNSSSGP
+2111 FGGGKNKSNNSSSK

-2151 GEIYWARE
+2151 GEIYWAKE
-2159 QDKPK
+2159 QYKPK
-2164 SGVNLLTTPTATT
+2164 SGVNLLTTPTATI

>member
-1 MAKQTTEAII
+1 MATSKKTQIVITANASVAKKVMDELAQRTDAI
-11 TLNGKQ
+11 K
-17 PIEVLNQMHSAAEKI
+17 
-32 KAEMEQV
+32 
-39 QQKMKGMSPKDDAY
+39 QKMAALDVTTKKGRQEFNKLKKELDAY
-53 KQLNGS
+53 N
-59 LKKLKG
+59 
-65 QYDLLSS
+65 S
-72 AQVKDIEATQ
+72 AISQNITDEERVKHA
-82 RLQAAVDNL
+82 LDNL
-91 ASTSLKNL
+91 STTSLRKL
-99 RKALGD
+99 RIALASAKKALGD
-105 GKRQIEGLSEAELEQ
+105 TFQNDPNLKKKQQ
-120 ANTIRSLMKTV
+120 DVKT
-131 GDQVRLL
+131 L
-138 EGKFVKIREGLASI
+138 
-152 GTQSDQWLGKAIAQQ
+152 
-167 QELMAV
+167 
-173 TRRGTKEYKEQEQ
+173 
-186 VMQMLTA
+186 
-193 EQNKRN
+193 
-199 AAIAA
+199 
-204 EATARRQA
+204 QA
-212 QFKQQVAS
+212 QI
-220 SRQMLSSGD
+220 D
-229 LSKYSSSD
+229 
-237 VQTSINTLKQAQSQ
+237 
-251 AAMGGSEWQR
+251 
-261 LAAEI
+261 
-266 KKAEDELDRLLGK
+266 
-279 TKEVKQQM
+279 
-287 SEGDARSILGNIG
+287 
-300 GHTEQEVREAI
+300 
-311 NALKLLQS
+311 
-319 TVNVGGNQ
+319 
-327 WNAYAADI
+327 
-335 EKAETELGKLTG
+335 KLTG
-347 RVKEAKQGLSMN
+347 SV
-359 DVESRMQ
+359 
-366 NLNAQSE
+366 
-373 RSLKEMLDYL
+373 
-383 QKAKAELNPYTQQW
+383 
-397 KNLATQIDA
+397 
-406 VKNRMADVQASSPY
+406 
-420 VRNYESAQFIAR
+420 
-432 NDRKDWGNGNT
+432 
-443 FDVTRKDLQWS
+443 
-454 KEFLQK
+454 
-460 QLDVTPVADTA
+460 
-471 KIQEIQ
+471 
-477 EALGLI
+477 
-483 EQRMNALDGAAKKSA
+483 
-498 MSTEKLNE
+498 
-506 VLGNIKTA
+506 
-514 SLEELR
+514 
-520 DASAEL
+520 
-526 KRQLNGLAPSSNAA
+526 
-540 KQIKK
+540 
-545 HMQDLDREIKQVE
+545 
-558 DDMVDVNDV
+558 
-567 IARSKN
+567 
-573 GKASISELKKAYK
+573 
-586 QLEDELNHLAT
+586 
-597 GSKEFTD
+597 
-604 KRKDFEAL
+604 
-612 RDKIEKVT
+612 
-620 VSAHK
+620 HK

-807 YQLLGLASAS
+807 DQLLGLASAS

-839 TNYHEIEKMLGMQ
+839 TNYHDIEKMLGMQ
-852 EDSLKGMMEK
+852 EDSLKGMMAK
-862 GQTMEALVTIL
+862 GQTMQALVTVL
-873 ENVSDKNL
+873 EHVSNKNL

-896 RLKQVVVTMAQNVGV
+896 RLKQVVVTMAQNVDV
-911 LKSHLQ
+911 LKSHLK

-984 MVSVKILLWG
+984 MESVKILLWG
-994 IKTSFE
+994 IKVSFE
-1000 ALLAILPGLV
+1000 SLLAILPGLV

-1025 IPLMTGISGSGIV
+1025 IPLMTGVSGSGIV

-1046 AVTGNSAAVR
+1046 AVTGNAAAVR
-1056 LLKIRW
+1056 LLKIQWRG
-1062 KELNLAMKANVI
+1062 LSLAMKANAI
-1074 GLAISL
+1074 GLVISL

-1087 IYSLVKKTDDATES
+1087 IYNLVKKTDDATES
-1101 VDRFNKSLDGVQ
+1101 VDRFNSSLDGVQ
-1113 KKANQAQ
+1113 RNANQAQ

-1184 LESMQEDRDKYLKPR
+1184 VESMQEDRNKYLKPR
-1199 AGWALDRL
+1199 LGWKLDRL

-1220 SVLKGFEEDNRSK
+1220 SVLKGFEEDNSSK
-1233 SMSYIIGTLAKRFGS
+1233 SLSYIIGTLARRFGS

-1278 GYTTEVKQKMAPED
+1278 GYTTEAKQKMAPED

-1301 ILQARSA
+1301 VMQARSA
-1308 HNTEKKIN
+1308 RHTDRQII
-1316 KKYAPVQGEMTDY
+1316 KKYAPAQGEMTDY
-1329 VNSLSNDGE
+1329 VNSLSDGDE
-1338 TLGGGTSSGGT
+1338 TLGGGTSGGGT
-1349 GTGHH
+1349 GHHNTH

-1365 QQAQTRAN
+1365 QQAKTRAN

-1432 TNSAEWEKF
+1432 KNSAEWEKF
-1441 LQDMPEKDMMVE
+1441 LQEIPIKDMMVE

-1505 NGSKELREAAEKL
+1505 NGSKELRETAEKL

-1556 DVRADSESGLQQ
+1556 DVRADSETGLQQ
-1568 MNESFDALTT
+1568 MNKSFDALTT
-1578 KARTSVAEL
+1578 KARTSVTEL
-1587 YKLNPASD
+1587 YRLNPASD

-1610 GFDFSTLNVQKLK
+1610 GFDFSALNVQKLK

-1671 EAQQKMYGKQSTFKS
+1671 ETQQKMYGKQSTFKS

-1711 YYAFVKLNT
+1711 YYLFVKQNT
-1720 DNQKLRDEA
+1720 DNQKLREEA
-1729 ERARQ
+1729 EHARY
-1734 EAELAYMS
+1734 EAELAYVN

-1752 SQMKGFVQPIEDFGS
+1752 SQMKSFVQPIEDFGA
-1767 AVGQALATMKN
+1767 AVGQALATMKD

-1799 KMALDDVS
+1799 KMALDDVN

-1820 RAKEKAVPDIAVA
+1820 RAKEKAKPDI
-1833 RQSAE
+1833 
-1838 KAAANGELS
+1838 KAAREASAKAALNGELNIPS
-1847 FSADLGTPSNPMYVH
+1847 DLGTAANPIH
-1862 VVNGQPVDANGNPVA
+1862 AIIDAMLLGNLGLEDKNGNP
-1877 APLTPTGDVV
+1877 T
-1887 SNPDGSK
+1887 
-1894 GVPPSPGTTKDFS
+1894 GVPYAESEDHKNIKPVSTEHSPSEKTG
-1907 QMTYNPASGQDQSSV
+1907 NAPASSTTAVSPTATNV
-1922 MFKDTASQAGSS
+1922 ASQIGEAAAS
-1934 VADVATGKSSLGEA
+1934 VATGQSSFGDA
-1948 AVGMA
+1948 AQSFIGSAV
-1953 GGALGTIMNTDFGS
+1953 GTIMNTDFGS

-1974 SEQRKQQRE
+1974 REQRKQQRE

-1993 EAKKGVNEREKI
+1993 EAKNGVKEREKL

-2018 EESKAQVKT
+2018 EESKAQVKM
-2027 EELKQNTTNAIVDA
+2027 EETKQSTTNAIVDTA
-2041 SLNTNFKLKKDNDKK
+2041 LNTNFQLKKNNDKQ
-2056 VVEQSKDTANAENT
+2056 VVEQSKNTAQAENT

-2079 CFEYLGPIAGP
+2079 CFEFLGPIAGP

-2111 FGGNKNKNNSSSGP
+2111 FGGGKNKSNNSSSK

-2151 GEIYWARE
+2151 GEIYWAKE

>member
-1 MAKQTTEAII
+1 MATSKKTQIVITANASVAKKVMDELAQRTDAI
-11 TLNGKQ
+11 K
-17 PIEVLNQMHSAAEKI
+17 
-32 KAEMEQV
+32 
-39 QQKMKGMSPKDDAY
+39 QKMAALDVTTKKGRQEFNKLKKELDAY
-53 KQLNGS
+53 N
-59 LKKLKG
+59 
-65 QYDLLSS
+65 S
-72 AQVKDIEATQ
+72 AISQNITDEERVKHA
-82 RLQAAVDNL
+82 LDNL
-91 ASTSLKNL
+91 STTSLRKL
-99 RKALGD
+99 RIALASAKKALGD
-105 GKRQIEGLSEAELEQ
+105 TFQNDPNLKKKQQ
-120 ANTIRSLMKTV
+120 DVKT
-131 GDQVRLL
+131 L
-138 EGKFVKIREGLASI
+138 
-152 GTQSDQWLGKAIAQQ
+152 
-167 QELMAV
+167 
-173 TRRGTKEYKEQEQ
+173 
-186 VMQMLTA
+186 
-193 EQNKRN
+193 
-199 AAIAA
+199 
-204 EATARRQA
+204 QA
-212 QFKQQVAS
+212 QI
-220 SRQMLSSGD
+220 D
-229 LSKYSSSD
+229 
-237 VQTSINTLKQAQSQ
+237 
-251 AAMGGSEWQR
+251 
-261 LAAEI
+261 
-266 KKAEDELDRLLGK
+266 
-279 TKEVKQQM
+279 
-287 SEGDARSILGNIG
+287 
-300 GHTEQEVREAI
+300 
-311 NALKLLQS
+311 
-319 TVNVGGNQ
+319 
-327 WNAYAADI
+327 
-335 EKAETELGKLTG
+335 KLTG
-347 RVKEAKQGLSMN
+347 SV
-359 DVESRMQ
+359 
-366 NLNAQSE
+366 
-373 RSLKEMLDYL
+373 
-383 QKAKAELNPYTQQW
+383 
-397 KNLATQIDA
+397 
-406 VKNRMADVQASSPY
+406 
-420 VRNYESAQFIAR
+420 
-432 NDRKDWGNGNT
+432 
-443 FDVTRKDLQWS
+443 
-454 KEFLQK
+454 
-460 QLDVTPVADTA
+460 
-471 KIQEIQ
+471 
-477 EALGLI
+477 
-483 EQRMNALDGAAKKSA
+483 
-498 MSTEKLNE
+498 
-506 VLGNIKTA
+506 
-514 SLEELR
+514 
-520 DASAEL
+520 
-526 KRQLNGLAPSSNAA
+526 
-540 KQIKK
+540 
-545 HMQDLDREIKQVE
+545 
-558 DDMVDVNDV
+558 
-567 IARSKN
+567 
-573 GKASISELKKAYK
+573 
-586 QLEDELNHLAT
+586 
-597 GSKEFTD
+597 
-604 KRKDFEAL
+604 
-612 RDKIEKVT
+612 
-620 VSAHK
+620 HK
-625 QGGAWQTALKNLTA
+625 QGGAWQNALKNLTA

-807 YQLLGLASAS
+807 DQLLGLASAS

-839 TNYHEIEKMLGMQ
+839 TNYHDIEKMLGMQ

-862 GQTMEALVTIL
+862 GQTMQALVTVL
-873 ENVSDKNL
+873 EHVSNKNL

-896 RLKQVVVTMAQNVGV
+896 RLKQVVVTMAQNVDV
-911 LKSHLQ
+911 LKSHLK

-971 YDFSKTLTQSTPF
+971 YDFSKTLTQSMPF
-984 MVSVKILLWG
+984 MGSVKILLWG
-994 IKTSFE
+994 IKTTFE

-1025 IPLMTGISGSGIV
+1025 IPLMAGVSGSGIV

-1046 AVTGNSAAVR
+1046 AVNGNAAAVR
-1056 LLKIRW
+1056 LLKIQWRG
-1062 KELNLAMKANVI
+1062 LSLAMKANVI
-1074 GLAISL
+1074 GLVISL

-1087 IYSLVKKTDDATES
+1087 VYSLVKKTDDATES
-1101 VDRFNKSLDGVQ
+1101 VDRFNSSLEGV
-1113 KKANQAQ
+1113 KKNANQAQ

-1137 KEYSAAMKVY
+1137 KEYSAAMKIY

-1184 LESMQEDRDKYLKPR
+1184 LESMQEDRNKYLKPR

-1220 SVLKGFEEDNRSK
+1220 SVLKGFEEDNSSK

-1278 GYTTEVKQKMAPED
+1278 GYTTEAKQKMAPED
-1292 QQLFYALRY
+1292 QRLFYALRY
-1301 ILQARSA
+1301 IMQARSA
-1308 HNTEKKIN
+1308 RHTDRQIIN
-1316 KKYAPVQGEMTDY
+1316 KYAPVQGEITDY
-1329 VNSLSNDGE
+1329 VNSLSDGDE
-1338 TLGGGTSSGGT
+1338 TLGGGT
-1349 GTGHH
+1349 GHHNTH

-1365 QQAQTRAN
+1365 QQAKTRAN
-1373 ALVSNIKAF
+1373 ALISNIKAF

-1409 QQMLDYIDTRMST
+1409 QQMLDHIDTQMSI
-1422 ALGKAKQSIA
+1422 ALGKAKHSIA
-1432 TNSAEWEKF
+1432 TNSDEWEKF
-1441 LQDMPEKDMMVE
+1441 LQEMPIKDMMVE

-1556 DVRADSESGLQQ
+1556 DVRADSETGLQQ
-1568 MNESFDALTT
+1568 MNKSFDTLTT
-1578 KARTSVAEL
+1578 KARASVTEL
-1587 YKLNPASD
+1587 YRLNPASD

-1671 EAQQKMYGKQSTFKS
+1671 EMQQKMYGKQSTFKS

-1711 YYAFVKLNT
+1711 YYAFVKQNT
-1720 DNQKLRDEA
+1720 NNQKLREEA
-1729 ERARQ
+1729 EHARY
-1734 EAELAYMS
+1734 EAELAYVN
-1742 QVAAS
+1742 QVSAS

-1752 SQMKGFVQPIEDFGS
+1752 SQMKSFVQPIEDFGA

-1792 SMLESWG
+1792 SMLESWS
-1799 KMALDDVS
+1799 KMALDDVN

-1813 INNAGVN
+1813 INNAGVKKAEADAQPAIKSA
-1820 RAKEKAVPDIAVA
+1820 RESSEGAAK
-1833 RQSAE
+1833 
-1838 KAAANGELS
+1838 NGELG

-1894 GVPPSPGTTKDFS
+1894 GVPPASTKDFS
-1907 QMTYNPASGQDQSSV
+1907 KMTYDPASGQDRSSV
-1922 MFKDTASQAGSS
+1922 VFKDTASQAGSS
-1934 VADVATGKSSLGEA
+1934 VADVATGQSSFSEA
-1948 AVGMA
+1948 AAGMA
-1953 GGALGTIMNTDFGS
+1953 GSVLGTIMNTDFGS

-1974 SEQRKQQRE
+1974 REQRKQQRE

-1993 EAKKGVNEREKI
+1993 EAKKGVKERENI

-2018 EESKAQVKT
+2018 EESKSQVKT
-2027 EELKQNTTNAIVDA
+2027 EELKQKTTNAVVDTA
-2041 SLNTNFKLKKDNDKK
+2041 LNTNFQLKKDNDKK
-2056 VVEQSKDTANAENT
+2056 VVEQSKDTANAELT

-2079 CFEYLGPIAGP
+2079 CFEFLGPIAGP

-2159 QDKPK
+2159 QDKPQG
-2164 SGVNLLTTPTATT
+2164 GVNLLTTPTATT

>member
-1 MAKQTTEAII
+1 MATPKKTQIVITANAAVAKKVMDELAQRTDAI
-11 TLNGKQ
+11 K
-17 PIEVLNQMHSAAEKI
+17 
-32 KAEMEQV
+32 
-39 QQKMKGMSPKDDAY
+39 QKMAALDVTTKQGQREFKKLEKELVSYNSAISQNITDEERVKHAIDNLSTTSLRKLRTALASAKKVLGTTFQDDP
-53 KQLNGS
+53 N
-59 LKKLKG
+59 LKKK
-65 QYDLLSS
+65 QQD
-72 AQVKDIEATQ
+72 VKT
-82 RLQAAVDNL
+82 LQA
-91 ASTSLKNL
+91 
-99 RKALGD
+99 
-105 GKRQIEGLSEAELEQ
+105 QI
-120 ANTIRSLMKTV
+120 
-131 GDQVRLL
+131 D
-138 EGKFVKIREGLASI
+138 
-152 GTQSDQWLGKAIAQQ
+152 
-167 QELMAV
+167 
-173 TRRGTKEYKEQEQ
+173 
-186 VMQMLTA
+186 
-193 EQNKRN
+193 
-199 AAIAA
+199 
-204 EATARRQA
+204 
-212 QFKQQVAS
+212 
-220 SRQMLSSGD
+220 
-229 LSKYSSSD
+229 
-237 VQTSINTLKQAQSQ
+237 
-251 AAMGGSEWQR
+251 
-261 LAAEI
+261 
-266 KKAEDELDRLLGK
+266 
-279 TKEVKQQM
+279 
-287 SEGDARSILGNIG
+287 
-300 GHTEQEVREAI
+300 
-311 NALKLLQS
+311 
-319 TVNVGGNQ
+319 
-327 WNAYAADI
+327 
-335 EKAETELGKLTG
+335 KLTG
-347 RVKEAKQGLSMN
+347 SV
-359 DVESRMQ
+359 
-366 NLNAQSE
+366 
-373 RSLKEMLDYL
+373 
-383 QKAKAELNPYTQQW
+383 
-397 KNLATQIDA
+397 
-406 VKNRMADVQASSPY
+406 
-420 VRNYESAQFIAR
+420 
-432 NDRKDWGNGNT
+432 
-443 FDVTRKDLQWS
+443 
-454 KEFLQK
+454 
-460 QLDVTPVADTA
+460 
-471 KIQEIQ
+471 
-477 EALGLI
+477 
-483 EQRMNALDGAAKKSA
+483 
-498 MSTEKLNE
+498 
-506 VLGNIKTA
+506 
-514 SLEELR
+514 
-520 DASAEL
+520 
-526 KRQLNGLAPSSNAA
+526 
-540 KQIKK
+540 
-545 HMQDLDREIKQVE
+545 
-558 DDMVDVNDV
+558 
-567 IARSKN
+567 
-573 GKASISELKKAYK
+573 
-586 QLEDELNHLAT
+586 
-597 GSKEFTD
+597 
-604 KRKDFEAL
+604 
-612 RDKIEKVT
+612 
-620 VSAHK
+620 HK

-639 YVGLFGAF
+639 YAGLFGAF

-807 YQLLGLASAS
+807 DQLLGLASAS

-839 TNYHEIEKMLGMQ
+839 TNYHDIEKMLGMQ
-852 EDSLKGMMEK
+852 KDSLKGMMEK
-862 GQTMEALVTIL
+862 GQTMQALVTVL
-873 ENVSDKNL
+873 EHVSNKNL

-896 RLKQVVVTMAQNVGV
+896 RLKQVVVTMAQNVDV
-911 LKSHLQ
+911 LKSHLK

-984 MVSVKILLWG
+984 MESVKILLWG
-994 IKTSFE
+994 IKVSFE
-1000 ALLAILPGLV
+1000 SLLAILPGLV

-1025 IPLMTGISGSGIV
+1025 IPLMVGVSGSGIV
-1038 SFFYLLTL
+1038 GFFYLLTL
-1046 AVTGNSAAVR
+1046 AVTGNAAAVR
-1056 LLKIRW
+1056 LLKIQWR
-1062 KELNLAMKANVI
+1062 ELSLAMKANVI

-1087 IYSLVKKTDDATES
+1087 VYSLVKKTDDATES
-1101 VDRFNKSLDGVQ
+1101 VDRFNSSLEGV
-1113 KKANQAQ
+1113 KKNANQAQ

-1137 KEYSAAMKVY
+1137 KEYSAAMKIY

-1184 LESMQEDRDKYLKPR
+1184 LESMQEDRNKYLKPR

-1207 GEYGKVAPAGFGT
+1207 GEYEKVAPAGFGT
-1220 SVLKGFEEDNRSK
+1220 SVLKGFEEDNSSK

-1278 GYTTEVKQKMAPED
+1278 GYTTEAKQKMAPED
-1292 QQLFYALRY
+1292 QRLFYALRY
-1301 ILQARSA
+1301 IMQARSA
-1308 HNTEKKIN
+1308 RHTDRQIIN
-1316 KKYAPVQGEMTDY
+1316 KYAPVQGEITDY
-1329 VNSLSNDGE
+1329 VNSLSDGDE
-1338 TLGGGTSSGGT
+1338 TLVPGYKKK
-1349 GTGHH
+1349 HNK
-1354 DTKDDKLRKQE
+1354 KDDKLRKQE
-1365 QQAQTRAN
+1365 QSAKARAN
-1373 ALVSNIKAF
+1373 ALVSNITAF

-1409 QQMLDYIDTRMST
+1409 QQMLDYIDTRKST

-1432 TNSAEWEKF
+1432 KNSDEWEKF
-1441 LQDMPEKDMMVE
+1441 LQEMPIKDMMVK

-1542 RSNFDKLGFLKPAK
+1542 RSNFDKLGFLQPAK
-1556 DVRADSESGLQQ
+1556 GLRADSSSGLQQ
-1568 MNESFDALTT
+1568 MSESFDALTT
-1578 KARTSVAEL
+1578 KARASVTEL

-1610 GFDFSTLNVQKLK
+1610 GFDFSALNVQKLK

-1633 ESYTEAEKRQYDKA
+1633 ESYTEAEKQQYDKA

-1671 EAQQKMYGKQSTFKS
+1671 ETQQKMYGKQSTFGS
-1686 NLGLSDIKDDPEI
+1686 NLGLTDIKNDPEI

-1711 YYAFVKLNT
+1711 YYAFVKQNT
-1720 DNQKLRDEA
+1720 NNQKLREEA
-1729 ERARQ
+1729 ERARY
-1734 EAELAYMS
+1734 EAELAYVN

-1752 SQMKGFVQPIEDFGS
+1752 SQMKSFVQPIEDFGA
-1767 AVGQALATMKN
+1767 AVGQALATMKD

-1792 SMLESWG
+1792 SMLESWS
-1799 KMALDDVS
+1799 KMALDDVN

-1813 INNAGVN
+1813 INNAGVKN
-1820 RAKEKAVPDIAVA
+1820 ANDKAKPDI
-1833 RQSAE
+1833 
-1838 KAAANGELS
+1838 KAARMASAKAASNGELNIPS
-1847 FSADLGTPSNPMYVH
+1847 DLGTAANPIHAIIDVMPLG
-1862 VVNGQPVDANGNPVA
+1862 NLGLEDKNGNP
-1877 APLTPTGDVV
+1877 T
-1887 SNPDGSK
+1887 
-1894 GVPPSPGTTKDFS
+1894 GVPYAESEDHKNVKPVSTEHSPSEKTG
-1907 QMTYNPASGQDQSSV
+1907 NAPASSTTAVSPAATNV
-1922 MFKDTASQAGSS
+1922 ASQ
-1934 VADVATGKSSLGEA
+1934 TGEA
-1948 AVGMA
+1948 AASVAIGQSSFGEAAAGMA
-1953 GGALGTIMNTDFGS
+1953 GSVIGAIMNTDFGS

-1974 SEQRKQQRE
+1974 REQRKQQRE

-1993 EAKKGVNEREKI
+1993 ETKQGVKERETI

-2027 EELKQNTTNAIVDA
+2027 EELKQNTTNAIVDTA
-2041 SLNTNFKLKKDNDKK
+2041 LNTNFQLKKNNDQQ
-2056 VVEQSKDTANAENT
+2056 VVEQSKNTAQAENT

-2079 CFEYLGPIAGP
+2079 CFEFLGPIAGP

-2111 FGGNKNKNNSSSGP
+2111 FGGGKNKSNKSSSK

-2151 GEIYWARE
+2151 GEIYWAKE

>member
-1 MAKQTTEAII
+1 MATSKKTQIVITANAAVAKKVMDELAQRTDAI
-11 TLNGKQ
+11 K
-17 PIEVLNQMHSAAEKI
+17 
-32 KAEMEQV
+32 
-39 QQKMKGMSPKDDAY
+39 QKM
-53 KQLNGS
+53 
-59 LKKLKG
+59 
-65 QYDLLSS
+65 
-72 AQVKDIEATQ
+72 
-82 RLQAAVDNL
+82 AA
-91 ASTSLKNL
+91 
-99 RKALGD
+99 
-105 GKRQIEGLSEAELEQ
+105 
-120 ANTIRSLMKTV
+120 
-131 GDQVRLL
+131 
-138 EGKFVKIREGLASI
+138 
-152 GTQSDQWLGKAIAQQ
+152 
-167 QELMAV
+167 
-173 TRRGTKEYKEQEQ
+173 
-186 VMQMLTA
+186 
-193 EQNKRN
+193 
-199 AAIAA
+199 
-204 EATARRQA
+204 
-212 QFKQQVAS
+212 
-220 SRQMLSSGD
+220 
-229 LSKYSSSD
+229 
-237 VQTSINTLKQAQSQ
+237 
-251 AAMGGSEWQR
+251 
-261 LAAEI
+261 
-266 KKAEDELDRLLGK
+266 
-279 TKEVKQQM
+279 
-287 SEGDARSILGNIG
+287 
-300 GHTEQEVREAI
+300 
-311 NALKLLQS
+311 
-319 TVNVGGNQ
+319 
-327 WNAYAADI
+327 
-335 EKAETELGKLTG
+335 
-347 RVKEAKQGLSMN
+347 
-359 DVESRMQ
+359 
-366 NLNAQSE
+366 
-373 RSLKEMLDYL
+373 
-383 QKAKAELNPYTQQW
+383 
-397 KNLATQIDA
+397 
-406 VKNRMADVQASSPY
+406 
-420 VRNYESAQFIAR
+420 
-432 NDRKDWGNGNT
+432 
-443 FDVTRKDLQWS
+443 
-454 KEFLQK
+454 
-460 QLDVTPVADTA
+460 LDVTTKQGQREFKKLEKELVSYNSAISQNITDEERVKHAIDNLSTTSLRKLRTA
-471 KIQEIQ
+471 L
-477 EALGLI
+477 AS
-483 EQRMNALDGAAKKSA
+483 AKK
-498 MSTEKLNE
+498 
-506 VLGNIKTA
+506 VLGTTF
-514 SLEELR
+514 
-520 DASAEL
+520 
-526 KRQLNGLAPSSNAA
+526 
-540 KQIKK
+540 
-545 HMQDLDREIKQVE
+545 QDDP
-558 DDMVDVNDV
+558 N
-567 IARSKN
+567 
-573 GKASISELKKAYK
+573 LKKK
-586 QLEDELNHLAT
+586 QQDVKTLQAQIDKLS
-597 GSKEFTD
+597 GS
-604 KRKDFEAL
+604 
-612 RDKIEKVT
+612 V
-620 VSAHK
+620 HK
-625 QGGAWQTALKNLTA
+625 QGGAWSTAMKNLTA

-807 YQLLGLASAS
+807 DQLLGLASAS

-839 TNYHEIEKMLGMQ
+839 TNYHDIEKMLGMQ

-862 GQTMEALVTIL
+862 GQTMQALVTVL
-873 ENVSDKNL
+873 EHVSNKNL

-896 RLKQVVVTMAQNVGV
+896 RLKQVVVTMAQNVDV

-954 FVNPEGIDV
+954 FVNPDGIDV
-963 MKEIAKAW
+963 VKEIAKAW

-984 MVSVKILLWG
+984 MESVKILLWG
-994 IKTSFE
+994 IKVSFE
-1000 ALLAILPGLV
+1000 SLLAILPGLV

-1025 IPLMTGISGSGIV
+1025 IPLMVGVSGSGIV
-1038 SFFYLLTL
+1038 GFFYLLTL
-1046 AVTGNSAAVR
+1046 AVTGNAAAVR
-1056 LLKIRW
+1056 LLKIQWR
-1062 KELNLAMKANVI
+1062 ELSLAMKANVI

-1087 IYSLVKKTDDATES
+1087 VYSLVKKTDDATES
-1101 VDRFNKSLDGVQ
+1101 VDRFNSSLEGV
-1113 KKANQAQ
+1113 KKNANQAQ

-1137 KEYSAAMKVY
+1137 KEYSAAMKIY

-1184 LESMQEDRDKYLKPR
+1184 LESMQEDRNKYLKPR

-1207 GEYGKVAPAGFGT
+1207 GEYEKVAPAGFGP
-1220 SVLKGFEEDNRSK
+1220 SVLKGFEEDNSSK

-1265 TTRTAIYNNSMAG
+1265 ITRTAIYNNSMAG
-1278 GYTTEVKQKMAPED
+1278 GYTTEAKQKMAPED
-1292 QQLFYALRY
+1292 QRLFYALRY
-1301 ILQARSA
+1301 IMQARSA
-1308 HNTEKKIN
+1308 RHTDRQIIN
-1316 KKYAPVQGEMTDY
+1316 KYAPVQGEITDY
-1329 VNSLSNDGE
+1329 VNSLSDGDE
-1338 TLGGGTSSGGT
+1338 TLVPGYKKK
-1349 GTGHH
+1349 HNK
-1354 DTKDDKLRKQE
+1354 KDDKLRKQE
-1365 QQAQTRAN
+1365 QSAKARAN
-1373 ALVSNIKAF
+1373 ALVSNITAF

-1409 QQMLDYIDTRMST
+1409 QQMLDYIDTRKST

-1432 TNSAEWEKF
+1432 KNSDEWEKF
-1441 LQDMPEKDMMVE
+1441 LQEMPIKDMMVK

-1542 RSNFDKLGFLKPAK
+1542 RSNFDKLGFLQPAK
-1556 DVRADSESGLQQ
+1556 GLRADSSSGLQQ
-1568 MNESFDALTT
+1568 MSESFDALTT
-1578 KARTSVAEL
+1578 KARASVTEL

-1610 GFDFSTLNVQKLK
+1610 GFDFSALNVQKLK

-1633 ESYTEAEKRQYDKA
+1633 ESYTEAEKQQYDKA

-1671 EAQQKMYGKQSTFKS
+1671 ETQQKMYGKQSTFGS
-1686 NLGLSDIKDDPEI
+1686 NLGLTDIKNDPEI

-1711 YYAFVKLNT
+1711 YYAFVKQNT
-1720 DNQKLRDEA
+1720 NNQKLREEA
-1729 ERARQ
+1729 ERARY
-1734 EAELAYMS
+1734 EAELAYVN

-1752 SQMKGFVQPIEDFGS
+1752 SQMKSFVQPIEDFGA
-1767 AVGQALATMKN
+1767 AVGQALATMKD

-1792 SMLESWG
+1792 SMLESWS
-1799 KMALDDVS
+1799 KMALDDVN

-1813 INNAGVN
+1813 INNAGVKN
-1820 RAKEKAVPDIAVA
+1820 ANDKAKPDI
-1833 RQSAE
+1833 
-1838 KAAANGELS
+1838 KAARMASAKAASNGELNIPS
-1847 FSADLGTPSNPMYVH
+1847 DLGTAANPIHAIIDVMPLG
-1862 VVNGQPVDANGNPVA
+1862 NLGLEDKNGNP
-1877 APLTPTGDVV
+1877 T
-1887 SNPDGSK
+1887 
-1894 GVPPSPGTTKDFS
+1894 GVPYAESEDHKNVKPVSTEHSPSEKTG
-1907 QMTYNPASGQDQSSV
+1907 NAPASSTTAVSPAATNV
-1922 MFKDTASQAGSS
+1922 ASQ
-1934 VADVATGKSSLGEA
+1934 TGEA
-1948 AVGMA
+1948 AASVAIGQSSFGEAAAGMA
-1953 GGALGTIMNTDFGS
+1953 GSAIGAIMNTDFGS

-1974 SEQRKQQRE
+1974 REQRKQQRE

-1993 EAKKGVNEREKI
+1993 ETKQGVKERETI

-2027 EELKQNTTNAIVDA
+2027 EELKQNTTNAIVDTA
-2041 SLNTNFKLKKDNDKK
+2041 LNTNFQLKKNNDQQ
-2056 VVEQSKDTANAENT
+2056 VVEQSKNTAQAENT

-2079 CFEYLGPIAGP
+2079 CFEFLGPIAGP

-2111 FGGNKNKNNSSSGP
+2111 FGGGKNKSNKSSSK

-2151 GEIYWARE
+2151 GEIYWAKE

>member
-1 MAKQTTEAII
+1 MATSKKTQIVITANAAVAKKVMDELAQRTEAI
-11 TLNGKQ
+11 K
-17 PIEVLNQMHSAAEKI
+17 
-32 KAEMEQV
+32 
-39 QQKMKGMSPKDDAY
+39 QKMAALDVTT
-53 KQLNGS
+53 KQGQRE
-59 LKKLKG
+59 LKKLEKELVSYNSAIS
-65 QYDLLSS
+65 QNITDEERVKHAIDNLSTTSLRKLRTALAS
-72 AQVKDIEATQ
+72 AKKVLGTTFQDDPNLKQKQQDVKT
-82 RLQAAVDNL
+82 LQA
-91 ASTSLKNL
+91 
-99 RKALGD
+99 
-105 GKRQIEGLSEAELEQ
+105 
-120 ANTIRSLMKTV
+120 
-131 GDQVRLL
+131 
-138 EGKFVKIREGLASI
+138 
-152 GTQSDQWLGKAIAQQ
+152 
-167 QELMAV
+167 
-173 TRRGTKEYKEQEQ
+173 
-186 VMQMLTA
+186 
-193 EQNKRN
+193 
-199 AAIAA
+199 
-204 EATARRQA
+204 
-212 QFKQQVAS
+212 
-220 SRQMLSSGD
+220 
-229 LSKYSSSD
+229 
-237 VQTSINTLKQAQSQ
+237 
-251 AAMGGSEWQR
+251 
-261 LAAEI
+261 
-266 KKAEDELDRLLGK
+266 
-279 TKEVKQQM
+279 
-287 SEGDARSILGNIG
+287 
-300 GHTEQEVREAI
+300 
-311 NALKLLQS
+311 
-319 TVNVGGNQ
+319 
-327 WNAYAADI
+327 
-335 EKAETELGKLTG
+335 
-347 RVKEAKQGLSMN
+347 
-359 DVESRMQ
+359 
-366 NLNAQSE
+366 
-373 RSLKEMLDYL
+373 
-383 QKAKAELNPYTQQW
+383 
-397 KNLATQIDA
+397 QID
-406 VKNRMADVQASSPY
+406 
-420 VRNYESAQFIAR
+420 
-432 NDRKDWGNGNT
+432 
-443 FDVTRKDLQWS
+443 
-454 KEFLQK
+454 
-460 QLDVTPVADTA
+460 
-471 KIQEIQ
+471 
-477 EALGLI
+477 
-483 EQRMNALDGAAKKSA
+483 
-498 MSTEKLNE
+498 KL
-506 VLGNIKTA
+506 
-514 SLEELR
+514 S
-520 DASAEL
+520 
-526 KRQLNGLAPSSNAA
+526 
-540 KQIKK
+540 
-545 HMQDLDREIKQVE
+545 
-558 DDMVDVNDV
+558 
-567 IARSKN
+567 
-573 GKASISELKKAYK
+573 
-586 QLEDELNHLAT
+586 
-597 GSKEFTD
+597 GS
-604 KRKDFEAL
+604 
-612 RDKIEKVT
+612 V
-620 VSAHK
+620 HK
-625 QGGAWQTALKNLTA
+625 QGGAWQMALKNLTA

-647 NMIKSKLT
+647 NMIKQKVT
-655 DVLKLNFQ
+655 DIISLNLK

-807 YQLLGLASAS
+807 DQLLGLASAS

-839 TNYHEIEKMLGMQ
+839 TNYHDIEKMLGMQ

-862 GQTMEALVTIL
+862 GQTMQALVTVL
-873 ENVSDKNL
+873 ENVSNKNL

-896 RLKQVVVTMAQNVGV
+896 RLKQVVVTMAQNVDV

-937 ETAQALLERANN
+937 ETAQALVERANN
-949 MWSKA
+949 LWNKA

-963 MKEIAKAW
+963 IKDMAKSW
-971 YDFSKTLTQSTPF
+971 YDFSKSVTQSQPF
-984 MVSVKILLWG
+984 LVSVKILMWEL
-994 IKTSFE
+994 KTSVTV
-1000 ALLAILPGLV
+1000 LLAILPGLV
-1010 LYLGTRGLVWAFSKL
+1010 AYLGTRGLVWAFSKL
-1025 IPLMTGISGSGIV
+1025 IPLMVGVSSTGIIRFFSLLTSAVMGSRISVLRLIV
-1038 SFFYLLTL
+1038 SWRQM
-1046 AVTGNSAAVR
+1046 G
-1056 LLKIRW
+1056 I
-1062 KELNLAMKANVI
+1062 AMKANVI

-1080 VAELGVW
+1080 VAELGMG
-1087 IYSLVKKTDDATES
+1087 IYSLIKKTDDATES
-1101 VDRFNKSLDGVQ
+1101 VDRFNSSLDGVQ
-1113 KKANQAQ
+1113 RNANQAQ

-1156 NLKKENGAVLD
+1156 NLKKENGVVLD

-1184 LESMQEDRDKYLKPR
+1184 LESMQEDRNRYLKPR

-1207 GEYGKVAPAGFGT
+1207 GEYGKVAPAGFGA
-1220 SVLKGFEEDNRSK
+1220 SVLKGFEEDNSSK
-1233 SMSYIIGTLAKRFGS
+1233 SLSYIIGILARRFGS

-1278 GYTTEVKQKMAPED
+1278 GYTTEAKQKMAPED
-1292 QQLFYALRY
+1292 QRLFYALRY
-1301 ILQARSA
+1301 IMQARSA
-1308 HNTEKKIN
+1308 RHTDRQIIN
-1316 KKYAPVQGEMTDY
+1316 KYAPVRGEITDY
-1329 VNSLSNDGE
+1329 VNSLSDGDE
-1338 TLGGGTSSGGT
+1338 TLGGGTSGGGT
-1349 GTGHH
+1349 GHHNTH

-1365 QQAQTRAN
+1365 QQAKTRAN
-1373 ALVSNIKAF
+1373 ALISNIKAF

-1409 QQMLDYIDTRMST
+1409 QQMLDYIDTRMSI
-1422 ALGKAKQSIA
+1422 ALGKAKHSIA
-1432 TNSAEWEKF
+1432 KNSVEWENF
-1441 LQDMPEKDMMVE
+1441 LQEMPIKDMMVE

-1491 LSENLGALLDQIFA
+1491 LSENLGALLDQTFA
-1505 NGSKELREAAEKL
+1505 NGSKELREAVEKL

-1556 DVRADSESGLQQ
+1556 DLRADSSSGLQQ
-1568 MNESFDALTT
+1568 MSESFDALTT
-1578 KARTSVAEL
+1578 KARTSVTEL

-1610 GFDFSTLNVQKLK
+1610 GFDFSAFNVQKLK

-1671 EAQQKMYGKQSTFKS
+1671 ETQQKMYGKQSSFGS
-1686 NLGLSDIKDDPEI
+1686 NLGLTDIKNDPEI

-1711 YYAFVKLNT
+1711 YYFFVKKNT
-1720 DNQKLRDEA
+1720 DNQKLREEA
-1729 ERARQ
+1729 EHARY
-1734 EAELAYMS
+1734 EAELAYVN

-1752 SQMKGFVQPIEDFGS
+1752 SQMKSFVQPIEDFGA
-1767 AVGQALATMKN
+1767 AVGQALATMKD

-1799 KMALDDVS
+1799 KMALDDVN

-1820 RAKEKAVPDIAVA
+1820 RAKKKAKPGIEAA
-1833 RQSAE
+1833 RQSSE
-1838 KAAANGELS
+1838 KAAANGELNIPS
-1847 FSADLGTPSNPMYVH
+1847 DLGTAANPIHAIIDVMPLG
-1862 VVNGQPVDANGNPVA
+1862 NLGLEDKNGNP
-1877 APLTPTGDVV
+1877 T
-1887 SNPDGSK
+1887 
-1894 GVPPSPGTTKDFS
+1894 GVPYAESEDHKNVKPVSTEHSPSEKTG
-1907 QMTYNPASGQDQSSV
+1907 NAPASPTTAVSPAATNV
-1922 MFKDTASQAGSS
+1922 ASQAGEAAAN
-1934 VADVATGKSSLGEA
+1934 VAAGQSSLGEA
-1948 AVGMA
+1948 AAGMFGSA
-1953 GGALGTIMNTDFGS
+1953 IGTIMNTDFGS

-1974 SEQRKQQRE
+1974 REQRKQQRE
-1983 AKKHQKELTK
+1983 AKKHQRELTK
-1993 EAKKGVNEREKI
+1993 EAKKGVKEREKL

-2027 EELKQNTTNAIVDA
+2027 EELKQNTTNAIVDTA
-2041 SLNTNFKLKKDNDKK
+2041 LNTNFQLKKKNDQQ
-2056 VVEQSKDTANAENT
+2056 VVEQSKNTAQAENT

-2079 CFEYLGPIAGP
+2079 CFEILGPIAGP

-2111 FGGNKNKNNSSSGP
+2111 FGGKKDKNNSPSGKS
-2125 NTKLV
+2125 TKIV

-2142 DMKPFVGDN
+2142 DMKPFVADN
-2151 GEIYWARE
+2151 GEIYWAE
-2159 QDKPK
+2159 DKDSIPQ
-2164 SGVNLLTTPTATT
+2164 SGVNLLTNPTATT
-2177 INGQRALVAENGPEL
+2177 INGQRSLVAENGPEL
-2192 VIGRETT
+2192 VVGRETT
-2199 KAMMMNNPS
+2199 RAMMMNNPS

-2215 YDANYSG
+2215 YDRNYSG
-2222 RNAARRAFDEGN
+2222 RNAARRTFDEGN
-2234 LAEALGNLS
+2234 ISEATGSLS
-2243 SGASAT
+2243 SSTPITEDVIANSTAS
-2249 DGLIADSRAANIA
+2249 NVA
-2262 LITAINTL
+2262 LLQAVNVL
-2270 MQRLDQPIHA
+2270 LQRLNEPISA

-2287 GNLYDSMSKAN
+2287 GNLYDSMTKAN
-2298 QFMKGKS
+2298 QFMKNKS

>member
-1 MAKQTTEAII
+1 MATPKKTQIVITANAAVAKKVMDELAQRTDAI
-11 TLNGKQ
+11 K
-17 PIEVLNQMHSAAEKI
+17 
-32 KAEMEQV
+32 
-39 QQKMKGMSPKDDAY
+39 QKMAALDVTTKKGRQEFNKLEKELVSYNSAISQNITDEERVKHAIDNLSTTSLRKLRTALASAKKVLGTTFQDDP
-53 KQLNGS
+53 N
-59 LKKLKG
+59 LKK
-65 QYDLLSS
+65 
-72 AQVKDIEATQ
+72 
-82 RLQAAVDNL
+82 
-91 ASTSLKNL
+91 
-99 RKALGD
+99 
-105 GKRQIEGLSEAELEQ
+105 
-120 ANTIRSLMKTV
+120 
-131 GDQVRLL
+131 
-138 EGKFVKIREGLASI
+138 
-152 GTQSDQWLGKAIAQQ
+152 
-167 QELMAV
+167 
-173 TRRGTKEYKEQEQ
+173 
-186 VMQMLTA
+186 
-193 EQNKRN
+193 
-199 AAIAA
+199 
-204 EATARRQA
+204 
-212 QFKQQVAS
+212 KQQ
-220 SRQMLSSGD
+220 
-229 LSKYSSSD
+229 D
-237 VQTSINTLKQAQSQ
+237 VQTLQAQ
-251 AAMGGSEWQR
+251 
-261 LAAEI
+261 I
-266 KKAEDELDRLLGK
+266 D
-279 TKEVKQQM
+279 
-287 SEGDARSILGNIG
+287 
-300 GHTEQEVREAI
+300 
-311 NALKLLQS
+311 
-319 TVNVGGNQ
+319 
-327 WNAYAADI
+327 
-335 EKAETELGKLTG
+335 KLTG
-347 RVKEAKQGLSMN
+347 SV
-359 DVESRMQ
+359 
-366 NLNAQSE
+366 
-373 RSLKEMLDYL
+373 
-383 QKAKAELNPYTQQW
+383 
-397 KNLATQIDA
+397 
-406 VKNRMADVQASSPY
+406 
-420 VRNYESAQFIAR
+420 
-432 NDRKDWGNGNT
+432 
-443 FDVTRKDLQWS
+443 
-454 KEFLQK
+454 
-460 QLDVTPVADTA
+460 
-471 KIQEIQ
+471 
-477 EALGLI
+477 
-483 EQRMNALDGAAKKSA
+483 
-498 MSTEKLNE
+498 
-506 VLGNIKTA
+506 
-514 SLEELR
+514 
-520 DASAEL
+520 
-526 KRQLNGLAPSSNAA
+526 
-540 KQIKK
+540 
-545 HMQDLDREIKQVE
+545 
-558 DDMVDVNDV
+558 
-567 IARSKN
+567 
-573 GKASISELKKAYK
+573 
-586 QLEDELNHLAT
+586 
-597 GSKEFTD
+597 
-604 KRKDFEAL
+604 
-612 RDKIEKVT
+612 
-620 VSAHK
+620 HK
-625 QGGAWQTALKNLTA
+625 QRSAWQTAAKNLTA

-647 NMIKSKLT
+647 NMIKQKIT
-655 DVLKLNFQ
+655 DVISLNLK

-807 YQLLGLASAS
+807 DQLLGLASAS

-862 GQTMEALVTIL
+862 GQTMQALVTVL

-896 RLKQVVVTMAQNVGV
+896 RLKQVVVTMAQNVDV

-937 ETAQALLERANN
+937 ETAQALVERANN
-949 MWSKA
+949 LWNKA

-963 MKEIAKAW
+963 IKDMAKSW
-971 YDFSKTLTQSTPF
+971 YDFSKSVTKSQPF
-984 MVSVKILLWG
+984 LVSVKILMWEL
-994 IKTSFE
+994 KASVTV
-1000 ALLAILPGLV
+1000 LLGILPGLV
-1010 LYLGTRGLVWAFSKL
+1010 AYLGTRGLVWAFSKL
-1025 IPLMTGISGSGIV
+1025 IPLMVGVSGTGIIRFFSLLTSAVMGSRISVLRLIV
-1038 SFFYLLTL
+1038 S
-1046 AVTGNSAAVR
+1046 
-1056 LLKIRW
+1056 W
-1062 KELNLAMKANVI
+1062 KQMSIAMKANVI

-1080 VAELGVW
+1080 VAELGMG
-1087 IYSLVKKTDDATES
+1087 IYSLVKKTDDATGS
-1101 VDRFNKSLDGVQ
+1101 VDRFNRSLDGVQ
-1113 KKANQAQ
+1113 RNANQAQ

-1156 NLKKENGAVLD
+1156 NLKKENGVVQD

-1174 ASRAIQAKIY
+1174 ASRAIRAKIY
-1184 LESMQEDRDKYLKPR
+1184 LQSMEEDRDKFLKPR

-1220 SVLKGFEEDNRSK
+1220 SVLKGFEEDNSSK

-1278 GYTTEVKQKMAPED
+1278 GYTTEAKQKMAPED
-1292 QQLFYALRY
+1292 QRLFYALRY
-1301 ILQARSA
+1301 IMQARSA
-1308 HNTEKKIN
+1308 RNTEKKFY
-1316 KKYAPVQGEMTDY
+1316 KKYDPVRKEITDY
-1329 VNSLSNDGE
+1329 LTSLSNDDE
-1338 TLGGGTSSGGT
+1338 TLGGGTSGG

-1365 QQAQTRAN
+1365 QQAKTRAN

-1409 QQMLDYIDTRMST
+1409 QQMLDYIDTRMSA

-1432 TNSAEWEKF
+1432 KNSTEWANF
-1441 LQDMPEKDMMVE
+1441 LKDMPVKDMMVE

-1478 KLSGDLSKENHQT
+1478 QLSGDLSKENHQT

-1556 DVRADSESGLQQ
+1556 GLRADSSSGLQQ
-1568 MNESFDALTT
+1568 MSESFDALTT
-1578 KARTSVAEL
+1578 KARTSVTEL

-1610 GFDFSTLNVQKLK
+1610 GFDFSALNVQKLK

-1671 EAQQKMYGKQSTFKS
+1671 ETQQKMYGKRSSFGS
-1686 NLGLSDIKDDPEI
+1686 NLGLTDIKNDPEI

-1711 YYAFVKLNT
+1711 YYAFVKQNKN
-1720 DNQKLRDEA
+1720 NQKLREEA
-1729 ERARQ
+1729 ERARY
-1734 EAELAYMS
+1734 EAELAYVN

-1752 SQMKGFVQPIEDFGS
+1752 SQMKSFVQPIEDFGA
-1767 AVGQALATMKN
+1767 AVGQALATMKY
-1778 DAKSANEAIKSALK
+1778 DAKSANEAINSALK

-1799 KMALDDVS
+1799 KMALDDVN

-1820 RAKEKAVPDIAVA
+1820 RAKEKAKPDI
-1833 RQSAE
+1833 
-1838 KAAANGELS
+1838 KAARMASAKAASNGELNIPS
-1847 FSADLGTPSNPMYVH
+1847 DLGTAANPIHAIIDVMPLG
-1862 VVNGQPVDANGNPVA
+1862 NLGLEDKNGNP
-1877 APLTPTGDVV
+1877 T
-1887 SNPDGSK
+1887 
-1894 GVPPSPGTTKDFS
+1894 GVPYAESEDHKNVKPVSTEHSPSGKTG
-1907 QMTYNPASGQDQSSV
+1907 NAPASPTTAVSPTTTNV
-1922 MFKDTASQAGSS
+1922 ASQTGEAAAS
-1934 VADVATGKSSLGEA
+1934 VATGQSTLGEA
-1948 AVGMA
+1948 AAGMA
-1953 GGALGTIMNTDFGS
+1953 GSALGTIMNTDFGS

-1974 SEQRKQQRE
+1974 REQRKQQRE
-1983 AKKHQKELTK
+1983 AKKHQRELTK
-1993 EAKKGVNEREKI
+1993 EAKKGVKEREKL

-2018 EESKAQVKT
+2018 EESKSQVKT
-2027 EELKQNTTNAIVDA
+2027 EELKQKTTNAIVDT
-2041 SLNTNFKLKKDNDKK
+2041 SLNTNFQLKKKNDQQ
-2056 VVEQSKDTANAENT
+2056 VVEQSKNTAQAENT

-2079 CFEYLGPIAGP
+2079 CFEFLGPIAGP

-2097 ALLTGLMQWGLNAA
+2097 ALLAGLMQWGLNAA
-2111 FGGNKNKNNSSSGP
+2111 FGENKSKNNSPSGKS
-2125 NTKLV
+2125 TKIV

-2142 DMKPFVGDN
+2142 DMKPFVADN
-2151 GEIYWARE
+2151 GEIYWAE
-2159 QDKPK
+2159 DKNSMPQ
-2164 SGVNLLTTPTATT
+2164 SGVNLLSTTTATT
-2177 INGQRALVAENGPEL
+2177 INGQRSLVAENGPEL

-2215 YDANYSG
+2215 YDRNYSG
-2222 RNAARRAFDEGN
+2222 RNAARRTFDEGN
-2234 LAEALGNLS
+2234 IGEAAGSLS
-2243 SGASAT
+2243 SSTPVTEDVIANSTAS
-2249 DGLIADSRAANIA
+2249 NVA
-2262 LITAINTL
+2262 LLQAVNVL
-2270 MQRLDQPIHA
+2270 LQRLNEPISA

-2287 GNLYDSMSKAN
+2287 GNLYDSMTKAN
-2298 QFMKGKS
+2298 QFMKNKS

>member
-1 MAKQTTEAII
+1 MATSKKTQIVITANASVAKKVMDELAQRTDAI
-11 TLNGKQ
+11 K
-17 PIEVLNQMHSAAEKI
+17 
-32 KAEMEQV
+32 
-39 QQKMKGMSPKDDAY
+39 QKMAALDVTTKKGRQEFNKLKKELDAY
-53 KQLNGS
+53 N
-59 LKKLKG
+59 
-65 QYDLLSS
+65 S
-72 AQVKDIEATQ
+72 AISQNITDEERVKHA
-82 RLQAAVDNL
+82 LDNL
-91 ASTSLKNL
+91 STTSLRKL
-99 RKALGD
+99 RIALASAKKALGD
-105 GKRQIEGLSEAELEQ
+105 TFQNDPNLKKKQQ
-120 ANTIRSLMKTV
+120 DVKT
-131 GDQVRLL
+131 L
-138 EGKFVKIREGLASI
+138 
-152 GTQSDQWLGKAIAQQ
+152 
-167 QELMAV
+167 
-173 TRRGTKEYKEQEQ
+173 
-186 VMQMLTA
+186 
-193 EQNKRN
+193 
-199 AAIAA
+199 
-204 EATARRQA
+204 QA
-212 QFKQQVAS
+212 QI
-220 SRQMLSSGD
+220 D
-229 LSKYSSSD
+229 
-237 VQTSINTLKQAQSQ
+237 
-251 AAMGGSEWQR
+251 
-261 LAAEI
+261 
-266 KKAEDELDRLLGK
+266 
-279 TKEVKQQM
+279 
-287 SEGDARSILGNIG
+287 
-300 GHTEQEVREAI
+300 
-311 NALKLLQS
+311 
-319 TVNVGGNQ
+319 
-327 WNAYAADI
+327 
-335 EKAETELGKLTG
+335 KLTG
-347 RVKEAKQGLSMN
+347 SV
-359 DVESRMQ
+359 
-366 NLNAQSE
+366 
-373 RSLKEMLDYL
+373 
-383 QKAKAELNPYTQQW
+383 
-397 KNLATQIDA
+397 
-406 VKNRMADVQASSPY
+406 
-420 VRNYESAQFIAR
+420 
-432 NDRKDWGNGNT
+432 
-443 FDVTRKDLQWS
+443 
-454 KEFLQK
+454 
-460 QLDVTPVADTA
+460 
-471 KIQEIQ
+471 
-477 EALGLI
+477 
-483 EQRMNALDGAAKKSA
+483 
-498 MSTEKLNE
+498 
-506 VLGNIKTA
+506 
-514 SLEELR
+514 
-520 DASAEL
+520 
-526 KRQLNGLAPSSNAA
+526 
-540 KQIKK
+540 
-545 HMQDLDREIKQVE
+545 
-558 DDMVDVNDV
+558 
-567 IARSKN
+567 
-573 GKASISELKKAYK
+573 
-586 QLEDELNHLAT
+586 
-597 GSKEFTD
+597 
-604 KRKDFEAL
+604 
-612 RDKIEKVT
+612 
-620 VSAHK
+620 HK
-625 QGGAWQTALKNLTA
+625 QGGAWQTALKNLTS

-778 ASTSTANGNNI
+778 ASTSTANGNSI
-789 LEFAKRLTGLS
+789 LEFARRLTGLA

-807 YQLLGLASAS
+807 DQLLGLASAS

-839 TNYHEIEKMLGMQ
+839 TNYHDIEKMLGMQ

-862 GQTMEALVTIL
+862 GQTMQALVTVL
-873 ENVSDKNL
+873 EHVSNKNL

-896 RLKQVVVTMAQNVGV
+896 RLKQVVVTMAQNVDV
-911 LKSHLQ
+911 LKSHLK

-984 MVSVKILLWG
+984 MESVKILLWG
-994 IKTSFE
+994 IKVSFE
-1000 ALLAILPGLV
+1000 SLLAILPGLV

-1025 IPLMTGISGSGIV
+1025 IPLMVGVSGSGIV
-1038 SFFYLLTL
+1038 GFFYLLTL
-1046 AVTGNSAAVR
+1046 AVTGNAAAVR
-1056 LLKIRW
+1056 LLKIQWR
-1062 KELNLAMKANVI
+1062 ELSLAMKANVI

-1087 IYSLVKKTDDATES
+1087 VYSLVKKTDDATES
-1101 VDRFNKSLDGVQ
+1101 VDRFNSSLEGV
-1113 KKANQAQ
+1113 KKNANQAQ

-1137 KEYSAAMKVY
+1137 KEYSAAMKIY

-1184 LESMQEDRDKYLKPR
+1184 LESMQEDRNKYLKPR

-1207 GEYGKVAPAGFGT
+1207 GEYEKVAPAGFGT
-1220 SVLKGFEEDNRSK
+1220 SVLKGFEEDNSSK

-1278 GYTTEVKQKMAPED
+1278 GYTTEAKQKMAPED
-1292 QQLFYALRY
+1292 QRLFYALRY
-1301 ILQARSA
+1301 IMQARSA
-1308 HNTEKKIN
+1308 RHTDRQIIN
-1316 KKYAPVQGEMTDY
+1316 KYAPVRGEITDY
-1329 VNSLSNDGE
+1329 VNSLSDGDE
-1338 TLGGGTSSGGT
+1338 TLVPD
-1349 GTGHH
+1349 HKKKH
-1354 DTKDDKLRKQE
+1354 NKKDDKLRKQE
-1365 QQAQTRAN
+1365 QSAKARAN

-1432 TNSAEWEKF
+1432 KNSAEWEKF
-1441 LQDMPEKDMMVE
+1441 LQEIPIKDMMVE

-1505 NGSKELREAAEKL
+1505 NGSKELREAAEKF

-1542 RSNFDKLGFLKPAK
+1542 RSNFDKLGFLQPAK
-1556 DVRADSESGLQQ
+1556 GLRADSSSGLQQ
-1568 MNESFDALTT
+1568 MSESFDALTT
-1578 KARTSVAEL
+1578 KARASVTEL

-1610 GFDFSTLNVQKLK
+1610 GFDFSALNVQKLK

-1633 ESYTEAEKRQYDKA
+1633 ESYTEAEKQQYDKA

-1671 EAQQKMYGKQSTFKS
+1671 ETQQKMYGKQSTFGS
-1686 NLGLSDIKDDPEI
+1686 NLGLTDIKNDPEI

-1711 YYAFVKLNT
+1711 YYFFVKQNT
-1720 DNQKLRDEA
+1720 DNQKLREEA
-1729 ERARQ
+1729 EHARY
-1734 EAELAYMS
+1734 EAELAYVN
-1742 QVAAS
+1742 QVSAS

-1752 SQMKGFVQPIEDFGS
+1752 SQMKSFVQPIEDFGA
-1767 AVGQALATMKN
+1767 AVGQALATMKD

-1799 KMALDDVS
+1799 KMALDDVN

-1813 INNAGVN
+1813 INNAGVKN
-1820 RAKEKAVPDIAVA
+1820 ANDKAKPDI
-1833 RQSAE
+1833 
-1838 KAAANGELS
+1838 KAARMASAKAASNGELNIPS
-1847 FSADLGTPSNPMYVH
+1847 DLGTAANPIHAIIDVMPLG
-1862 VVNGQPVDANGNPVA
+1862 NLGLEDKNGNP
-1877 APLTPTGDVV
+1877 T
-1887 SNPDGSK
+1887 
-1894 GVPPSPGTTKDFS
+1894 GVPYAESEDHKNVKPVSTEHSPSGKTG
-1907 QMTYNPASGQDQSSV
+1907 NAPASPTTAVSPTTTNV
-1922 MFKDTASQAGSS
+1922 ASQTGEAAAS
-1934 VADVATGKSSLGEA
+1934 VATGQSSFGEA
-1948 AVGMA
+1948 AAGMA
-1953 GGALGTIMNTDFGS
+1953 GSVIGAIMNTDFGS

-1974 SEQRKQQRE
+1974 REQRKQQRE

-1993 EAKKGVNEREKI
+1993 EAKKGVKERETI

-2027 EELKQNTTNAIVDA
+2027 EELKQNTTNAIVDTA
-2041 SLNTNFKLKKDNDKK
+2041 LNTNFQLKKNNDQQ
-2056 VVEQSKDTANAENT
+2056 VVEQSKNTAQAENT

-2079 CFEYLGPIAGP
+2079 CFEFLGPIAGP

-2111 FGGNKNKNNSSSGP
+2111 FGGGKNKSNKSSSK

-2136 DSGNVQ
+2136 DNGNVQ

-2151 GEIYWARE
+2151 GEIYWAKE

>member
-1 MAKQTTEAII
+1 MATSKKTQIVITANASVAKKVMDELAQRTDAI
-11 TLNGKQ
+11 K
-17 PIEVLNQMHSAAEKI
+17 
-32 KAEMEQV
+32 
-39 QQKMKGMSPKDDAY
+39 QKMAALDVTTKKGRQEFNKLKKELDAY
-53 KQLNGS
+53 N
-59 LKKLKG
+59 
-65 QYDLLSS
+65 S
-72 AQVKDIEATQ
+72 AISQNITDEERVKHA
-82 RLQAAVDNL
+82 LDNL
-91 ASTSLKNL
+91 STTSLRKL
-99 RKALGD
+99 RIALASAKKALGD
-105 GKRQIEGLSEAELEQ
+105 TFQNDPNLKKKQQ
-120 ANTIRSLMKTV
+120 DVKT
-131 GDQVRLL
+131 L
-138 EGKFVKIREGLASI
+138 
-152 GTQSDQWLGKAIAQQ
+152 
-167 QELMAV
+167 
-173 TRRGTKEYKEQEQ
+173 
-186 VMQMLTA
+186 
-193 EQNKRN
+193 
-199 AAIAA
+199 
-204 EATARRQA
+204 QA
-212 QFKQQVAS
+212 QI
-220 SRQMLSSGD
+220 D
-229 LSKYSSSD
+229 
-237 VQTSINTLKQAQSQ
+237 
-251 AAMGGSEWQR
+251 
-261 LAAEI
+261 
-266 KKAEDELDRLLGK
+266 
-279 TKEVKQQM
+279 
-287 SEGDARSILGNIG
+287 
-300 GHTEQEVREAI
+300 
-311 NALKLLQS
+311 
-319 TVNVGGNQ
+319 
-327 WNAYAADI
+327 
-335 EKAETELGKLTG
+335 KLTG
-347 RVKEAKQGLSMN
+347 SV
-359 DVESRMQ
+359 
-366 NLNAQSE
+366 
-373 RSLKEMLDYL
+373 
-383 QKAKAELNPYTQQW
+383 
-397 KNLATQIDA
+397 
-406 VKNRMADVQASSPY
+406 
-420 VRNYESAQFIAR
+420 
-432 NDRKDWGNGNT
+432 
-443 FDVTRKDLQWS
+443 
-454 KEFLQK
+454 
-460 QLDVTPVADTA
+460 
-471 KIQEIQ
+471 
-477 EALGLI
+477 
-483 EQRMNALDGAAKKSA
+483 
-498 MSTEKLNE
+498 
-506 VLGNIKTA
+506 
-514 SLEELR
+514 
-520 DASAEL
+520 
-526 KRQLNGLAPSSNAA
+526 
-540 KQIKK
+540 
-545 HMQDLDREIKQVE
+545 
-558 DDMVDVNDV
+558 
-567 IARSKN
+567 
-573 GKASISELKKAYK
+573 
-586 QLEDELNHLAT
+586 
-597 GSKEFTD
+597 
-604 KRKDFEAL
+604 
-612 RDKIEKVT
+612 
-620 VSAHK
+620 HK

-807 YQLLGLASAS
+807 DQLLGLASAS

-839 TNYHEIEKMLGMQ
+839 TNYHDIEKMLGMQ

-862 GQTMEALVTIL
+862 GQTMQALVTVL
-873 ENVSDKNL
+873 EHVSNKNL

-896 RLKQVVVTMAQNVGV
+896 RLKQVVVTMAQNVDV

-984 MVSVKILLWG
+984 MESVKILLWG
-994 IKTSFE
+994 IKVSFE
-1000 ALLAILPGLV
+1000 SLLAILPGLV
-1010 LYLGTRGLVWAFSKL
+1010 IYLGTRGLVWSFSKL
-1025 IPLMTGISGSGIV
+1025 IPLMVGVSGSGIV
-1038 SFFYLLTL
+1038 GFFYLLTL
-1046 AVTGNSAAVR
+1046 AVTGNAAAVR
-1056 LLKIRW
+1056 LLKIQWR
-1062 KELNLAMKANVI
+1062 ELSLAMKANVI

-1087 IYSLVKKTDDATES
+1087 VYSLVKKTDDATES
-1101 VDRFNKSLDGVQ
+1101 VDRFNSSLEGV
-1113 KKANQAQ
+1113 KKNANQAQ

-1137 KEYSAAMKVY
+1137 KEYSAAMKIY

-1184 LESMQEDRDKYLKPR
+1184 LESMQEDRNKYLKPR

-1207 GEYGKVAPAGFGT
+1207 GEYEKVAPAGFGT
-1220 SVLKGFEEDNRSK
+1220 SVLKGFEEDNSSK

-1278 GYTTEVKQKMAPED
+1278 GYTTEAKQKMAPED
-1292 QQLFYALRY
+1292 QRLFYALRY
-1301 ILQARSA
+1301 IMQARSA
-1308 HNTEKKIN
+1308 RHTDRQIIN
-1316 KKYAPVQGEMTDY
+1316 KYAPVQGEITDY
-1329 VNSLSNDGE
+1329 VNSLSDGDE
-1338 TLGGGTSSGGT
+1338 TLVPD
-1349 GTGHH
+1349 HKKKH
-1354 DTKDDKLRKQE
+1354 NKKDDKLRKQE
-1365 QQAQTRAN
+1365 QSAKARAN
-1373 ALVSNIKAF
+1373 ALVSNITAF

-1409 QQMLDYIDTRMST
+1409 QQMLDYIDTRKST

-1432 TNSAEWEKF
+1432 KNSDEWEKF
-1441 LQDMPEKDMMVE
+1441 LQEMPIKDMMVK

-1542 RSNFDKLGFLKPAK
+1542 RSNFDKLGFLQPAK
-1556 DVRADSESGLQQ
+1556 GLRADSSSGLQQ
-1568 MNESFDALTT
+1568 MSESFDALTT
-1578 KARTSVAEL
+1578 KARASVTEL

-1610 GFDFSTLNVQKLK
+1610 GFDFSALNVQKLK

-1633 ESYTEAEKRQYDKA
+1633 ESYTEAEKQQYDKA

-1671 EAQQKMYGKQSTFKS
+1671 EMQQKMYGKQSTFGS
-1686 NLGLSDIKDDPEI
+1686 NLGLTDIKNDPEI

-1711 YYAFVKLNT
+1711 YYAFVKQNT
-1720 DNQKLRDEA
+1720 NNQKLREEA
-1729 ERARQ
+1729 ERARY
-1734 EAELAYMS
+1734 EAELAYVN

-1752 SQMKGFVQPIEDFGS
+1752 SQMKSFVQPIEDFGA
-1767 AVGQALATMKN
+1767 AVGQALATMKD

-1792 SMLESWG
+1792 SMLESWS
-1799 KMALDDVS
+1799 KMALDDVN

-1813 INNAGVN
+1813 INNAGVKN
-1820 RAKEKAVPDIAVA
+1820 ANDKAKPDI
-1833 RQSAE
+1833 
-1838 KAAANGELS
+1838 KAARMASAKAASNGELNIPS
-1847 FSADLGTPSNPMYVH
+1847 DLGTAANPIHAIIDVMPLG
-1862 VVNGQPVDANGNPVA
+1862 NLGLEDKNGNP
-1877 APLTPTGDVV
+1877 T
-1887 SNPDGSK
+1887 
-1894 GVPPSPGTTKDFS
+1894 GVPYAESEDHKNVKPVSTDHSPSGKTG
-1907 QMTYNPASGQDQSSV
+1907 NAPASPTTAVSPAATNV
-1922 MFKDTASQAGSS
+1922 ASQTGEAAAS
-1934 VADVATGKSSLGEA
+1934 VATGQSSFGEA
-1948 AVGMA
+1948 AAGMA
-1953 GGALGTIMNTDFGS
+1953 GSAIGAIMNTDFGS

-1974 SEQRKQQRE
+1974 REQLKQQRE

-1993 EAKKGVNEREKI
+1993 ETKQGIKERETI

-2027 EELKQNTTNAIVDA
+2027 EELKQNTTNAIVDTA
-2041 SLNTNFKLKKDNDKK
+2041 LNTNFQLKKNNDQQ
-2056 VVEQSKDTANAENT
+2056 VVEQSKNTAQAENT

-2079 CFEYLGPIAGP
+2079 CFEFLGPIAGP

-2111 FGGNKNKNNSSSGP
+2111 FGGGKNKSNNSSSK

-2151 GEIYWARE
+2151 GKIYWARE

-2164 SGVNLLTTPTATT
+2164 SSVNLLTTPTATT

>member
-1 MAKQTTEAII
+1 MATPKKTQIVITANAAVAKKVMDELAQRTDAI
-11 TLNGKQ
+11 K
-17 PIEVLNQMHSAAEKI
+17 
-32 KAEMEQV
+32 
-39 QQKMKGMSPKDDAY
+39 QKMAALDVTTKQGQREFKKLEKELVSYNSAISQNITDEERVKHAIDNLSTTSLRKLRTALASAKKVLGTTFQDDP
-53 KQLNGS
+53 N
-59 LKKLKG
+59 LKKK
-65 QYDLLSS
+65 QQD
-72 AQVKDIEATQ
+72 VKT
-82 RLQAAVDNL
+82 LQA
-91 ASTSLKNL
+91 
-99 RKALGD
+99 
-105 GKRQIEGLSEAELEQ
+105 QI
-120 ANTIRSLMKTV
+120 
-131 GDQVRLL
+131 D
-138 EGKFVKIREGLASI
+138 
-152 GTQSDQWLGKAIAQQ
+152 
-167 QELMAV
+167 
-173 TRRGTKEYKEQEQ
+173 
-186 VMQMLTA
+186 
-193 EQNKRN
+193 
-199 AAIAA
+199 
-204 EATARRQA
+204 
-212 QFKQQVAS
+212 
-220 SRQMLSSGD
+220 
-229 LSKYSSSD
+229 
-237 VQTSINTLKQAQSQ
+237 
-251 AAMGGSEWQR
+251 
-261 LAAEI
+261 
-266 KKAEDELDRLLGK
+266 
-279 TKEVKQQM
+279 
-287 SEGDARSILGNIG
+287 
-300 GHTEQEVREAI
+300 
-311 NALKLLQS
+311 
-319 TVNVGGNQ
+319 
-327 WNAYAADI
+327 
-335 EKAETELGKLTG
+335 KLTG
-347 RVKEAKQGLSMN
+347 SV
-359 DVESRMQ
+359 
-366 NLNAQSE
+366 
-373 RSLKEMLDYL
+373 
-383 QKAKAELNPYTQQW
+383 
-397 KNLATQIDA
+397 
-406 VKNRMADVQASSPY
+406 
-420 VRNYESAQFIAR
+420 
-432 NDRKDWGNGNT
+432 
-443 FDVTRKDLQWS
+443 
-454 KEFLQK
+454 
-460 QLDVTPVADTA
+460 
-471 KIQEIQ
+471 
-477 EALGLI
+477 
-483 EQRMNALDGAAKKSA
+483 
-498 MSTEKLNE
+498 
-506 VLGNIKTA
+506 
-514 SLEELR
+514 
-520 DASAEL
+520 
-526 KRQLNGLAPSSNAA
+526 
-540 KQIKK
+540 
-545 HMQDLDREIKQVE
+545 
-558 DDMVDVNDV
+558 
-567 IARSKN
+567 
-573 GKASISELKKAYK
+573 
-586 QLEDELNHLAT
+586 
-597 GSKEFTD
+597 
-604 KRKDFEAL
+604 
-612 RDKIEKVT
+612 
-620 VSAHK
+620 HK

-807 YQLLGLASAS
+807 DQLLGLASAS

-839 TNYHEIEKMLGMQ
+839 TNYHDIEKMLGMQ

-862 GQTMEALVTIL
+862 GQTMQALVTVL
-873 ENVSDKNL
+873 QNVSDKNL

-896 RLKQVVVTMAQNVGV
+896 RLKQVVVTMAQNVDV

-917 ESSEAYED
+917 ESSDAYED

-984 MVSVKILLWG
+984 MESVKILLWG
-994 IKTSFE
+994 IKVSFE
-1000 ALLAILPGLV
+1000 SLLAILPGLV
-1010 LYLGTRGLVWAFSKL
+1010 IYLGTRGLVWAFSKL
-1025 IPLMTGISGSGIV
+1025 IPLMVGVSGSGIV
-1038 SFFYLLTL
+1038 VFFYLLTL
-1046 AVTGNSAAVR
+1046 AVTGNAAAVR
-1056 LLKIRW
+1056 LLKIQWR
-1062 KELNLAMKANVI
+1062 ELSLAMKANVI
-1074 GLAISL
+1074 GLVISL

-1087 IYSLVKKTDDATES
+1087 VYSLVKKTDDATES
-1101 VDRFNKSLDGVQ
+1101 VDRFNSSLEGV
-1113 KKANQAQ
+1113 KKNANQAQ

-1137 KEYSAAMKVY
+1137 KEYSAAMKIY

-1184 LESMQEDRDKYLKPR
+1184 LESMQEDRNKYLKPR

-1207 GEYGKVAPAGFGT
+1207 GEYEKVAPAGFGT
-1220 SVLKGFEEDNRSK
+1220 SVLKGFEEDNSSK

-1278 GYTTEVKQKMAPED
+1278 GYTTEAKQKMAPED
-1292 QQLFYALRY
+1292 QRLFYALRY
-1301 ILQARSA
+1301 IMQARSA
-1308 HNTEKKIN
+1308 RHTDRQIIN
-1316 KKYAPVQGEMTDY
+1316 KYAPVQGEITDY
-1329 VNSLSNDGE
+1329 VNSLSDGDE
-1338 TLGGGTSSGGT
+1338 TLVP
-1349 GTGHH
+1349 GHEKKH
-1354 DTKDDKLRKQE
+1354 NKKDDKLRKQE
-1365 QQAQTRAN
+1365 QSAKARAN

-1441 LQDMPEKDMMVE
+1441 LQEMPIKDMMVE
-1453 TDETSKDLIEAM
+1453 TDETSKDLIESM

-1542 RSNFDKLGFLKPAK
+1542 RSNFDKLGFLQPAK
-1556 DVRADSESGLQQ
+1556 GLRADSSSGLQQ
-1568 MNESFDALTT
+1568 MSESFDALTT
-1578 KARTSVAEL
+1578 KARTSVTEL

-1595 TFKSDFLEYLSVANE
+1595 TFKSDFLEYVSVANE
-1610 GFDFSTLNVQKLK
+1610 GFDFSALNVQKLK

-1633 ESYTEAEKRQYDKA
+1633 ESYTEAEKQQYDKA

-1652 FDWSKKARNKE
+1652 FDWSKKARNKG

-1671 EAQQKMYGKQSTFKS
+1671 ETQQKMYGKQSTFGS
-1686 NLGLSDIKDDPEI
+1686 NLGLTDIKNDPEI

-1711 YYAFVKLNT
+1711 YYAFVKQNT
-1720 DNQKLRDEA
+1720 NNQKLREEA
-1729 ERARQ
+1729 ERARY
-1734 EAELAYMS
+1734 EAELAYVN

-1752 SQMKGFVQPIEDFGS
+1752 SQMKSFVQPIEDFGA
-1767 AVGQALATMKN
+1767 AVGQALATMED

-1792 SMLESWG
+1792 SMLESWS
-1799 KMALDDVS
+1799 KMALDDVN

-1813 INNAGVN
+1813 INNAGVKN
-1820 RAKEKAVPDIAVA
+1820 ANDKAKPDI
-1833 RQSAE
+1833 
-1838 KAAANGELS
+1838 KAARMASAKAASNGELNIPS
-1847 FSADLGTPSNPMYVH
+1847 DLGTAANPIHAIIDVMPLG
-1862 VVNGQPVDANGNPVA
+1862 NLGLEGKNGNP
-1877 APLTPTGDVV
+1877 T
-1887 SNPDGSK
+1887 
-1894 GVPPSPGTTKDFS
+1894 GVPYAESEDHKNVKPVSTEHSPSEKTG
-1907 QMTYNPASGQDQSSV
+1907 NAPASPTTAVSPTTTNV
-1922 MFKDTASQAGSS
+1922 ASQTGESAAS
-1934 VADVATGKSSLGEA
+1934 VATGQSSFGEA
-1948 AVGMA
+1948 AAGMA
-1953 GGALGTIMNTDFGS
+1953 GSVIGAIMSTDFGS

-1974 SEQRKQQRE
+1974 REQRKQQRE

-1993 EAKKGVNEREKI
+1993 ETKQGVKERETI

-2027 EELKQNTTNAIVDA
+2027 EELKQNTTNAIVDTA
-2041 SLNTNFKLKKDNDKK
+2041 LNTNFQLKKNNDQQ
-2056 VVEQSKDTANAENT
+2056 VVEQSKNTAQAENT

-2079 CFEYLGPIAGP
+2079 CFEFLGPIAGP

-2111 FGGNKNKNNSSSGP
+2111 FGGGKNKSNNSSSK

>member
-1 MAKQTTEAII
+1 MATPKKTQIVITANAAVAKKVMDELAQRTDAI
-11 TLNGKQ
+11 K
-17 PIEVLNQMHSAAEKI
+17 
-32 KAEMEQV
+32 
-39 QQKMKGMSPKDDAY
+39 QKMAALDVTTKQGQREFKKLEKELVSYNSAISQNITDEERVKHAIDNLSTTSLRKLRTALASAKKVLGTTFQDDP
-53 KQLNGS
+53 N
-59 LKKLKG
+59 LKKK
-65 QYDLLSS
+65 QQD
-72 AQVKDIEATQ
+72 VKT
-82 RLQAAVDNL
+82 LQA
-91 ASTSLKNL
+91 
-99 RKALGD
+99 
-105 GKRQIEGLSEAELEQ
+105 QI
-120 ANTIRSLMKTV
+120 
-131 GDQVRLL
+131 D
-138 EGKFVKIREGLASI
+138 
-152 GTQSDQWLGKAIAQQ
+152 
-167 QELMAV
+167 
-173 TRRGTKEYKEQEQ
+173 
-186 VMQMLTA
+186 
-193 EQNKRN
+193 
-199 AAIAA
+199 
-204 EATARRQA
+204 
-212 QFKQQVAS
+212 
-220 SRQMLSSGD
+220 
-229 LSKYSSSD
+229 
-237 VQTSINTLKQAQSQ
+237 
-251 AAMGGSEWQR
+251 
-261 LAAEI
+261 
-266 KKAEDELDRLLGK
+266 
-279 TKEVKQQM
+279 
-287 SEGDARSILGNIG
+287 
-300 GHTEQEVREAI
+300 
-311 NALKLLQS
+311 
-319 TVNVGGNQ
+319 
-327 WNAYAADI
+327 
-335 EKAETELGKLTG
+335 KLTG
-347 RVKEAKQGLSMN
+347 SV
-359 DVESRMQ
+359 
-366 NLNAQSE
+366 
-373 RSLKEMLDYL
+373 
-383 QKAKAELNPYTQQW
+383 
-397 KNLATQIDA
+397 
-406 VKNRMADVQASSPY
+406 
-420 VRNYESAQFIAR
+420 
-432 NDRKDWGNGNT
+432 
-443 FDVTRKDLQWS
+443 
-454 KEFLQK
+454 
-460 QLDVTPVADTA
+460 
-471 KIQEIQ
+471 
-477 EALGLI
+477 
-483 EQRMNALDGAAKKSA
+483 
-498 MSTEKLNE
+498 
-506 VLGNIKTA
+506 
-514 SLEELR
+514 
-520 DASAEL
+520 
-526 KRQLNGLAPSSNAA
+526 
-540 KQIKK
+540 
-545 HMQDLDREIKQVE
+545 
-558 DDMVDVNDV
+558 
-567 IARSKN
+567 
-573 GKASISELKKAYK
+573 
-586 QLEDELNHLAT
+586 
-597 GSKEFTD
+597 
-604 KRKDFEAL
+604 
-612 RDKIEKVT
+612 
-620 VSAHK
+620 HK

-807 YQLLGLASAS
+807 DQLLGLASAS

-839 TNYHEIEKMLGMQ
+839 TNYHDIEKMLGMQ

-862 GQTMEALVTIL
+862 GQTMQALVTVL
-873 ENVSDKNL
+873 QNVSDKNL

-896 RLKQVVVTMAQNVGV
+896 RLKQVVVTMAQNVDV
-911 LKSHLQ
+911 LKSHLK

-925 ATAVQKEYAIQQ
+925 ATAVQKEYSIQQ

-984 MVSVKILLWG
+984 MESVKILLWG
-994 IKTSFE
+994 IKVSFE
-1000 ALLAILPGLV
+1000 SLLAILPGLV

-1025 IPLMTGISGSGIV
+1025 IPLMVGVSGSGIV
-1038 SFFYLLTL
+1038 GFFYLLTL
-1046 AVTGNSAAVR
+1046 AVTGNAAAVR
-1056 LLKIRW
+1056 LLKIQWR
-1062 KELNLAMKANVI
+1062 ELSLAMKANVI

-1087 IYSLVKKTDDATES
+1087 VYSLVKKTDDATES
-1101 VDRFNKSLDGVQ
+1101 VDRFNSSLEGV
-1113 KKANQAQ
+1113 KKNANQAQ

-1137 KEYSAAMKVY
+1137 KEYSAAMKIY

-1184 LESMQEDRDKYLKPR
+1184 LESMQEDRNKYLKPR

-1207 GEYGKVAPAGFGT
+1207 GEYEKVAPAGFGT
-1220 SVLKGFEEDNRSK
+1220 SVLKGFEEDNSSK
-1233 SMSYIIGTLAKRFGS
+1233 SLSYIIGTLAKRFGS
-1248 KHAAAVLAS
+1248 KHAVAVLAS

-1278 GYTTEVKQKMAPED
+1278 GYTTEAKQKMAPED
-1292 QQLFYALRY
+1292 QRLFYALRY
-1301 ILQARSA
+1301 IMQARSA
-1308 HNTEKKIN
+1308 RHTDRQIIN
-1316 KKYAPVQGEMTDY
+1316 KYAPVQGEITDY
-1329 VNSLSNDGE
+1329 VNSLSDGDE
-1338 TLGGGTSSGGT
+1338 TLVP
-1349 GTGHH
+1349 GHEKKH
-1354 DTKDDKLRKQE
+1354 NKKDDKLRKQE
-1365 QQAQTRAN
+1365 QSAKARAN

-1432 TNSAEWEKF
+1432 KNSAEWEKF
-1441 LQDMPEKDMMVE
+1441 LQEIPIKDMMVE

-1542 RSNFDKLGFLKPAK
+1542 RSNFDKLGFLQPAK
-1556 DVRADSESGLQQ
+1556 GLRADSSSGLQQ
-1568 MNESFDALTT
+1568 MSESFDALTT
-1578 KARTSVAEL
+1578 KARASVTEL

-1610 GFDFSTLNVQKLK
+1610 GFDFSALNVQKLK

-1633 ESYTEAEKRQYDKA
+1633 ESYTEAEKQQYDKA

-1671 EAQQKMYGKQSTFKS
+1671 ETQQKMYGKQSTFGS
-1686 NLGLSDIKDDPEI
+1686 NLGLTDIKNDPEI

-1711 YYAFVKLNT
+1711 YYFFVKQNT
-1720 DNQKLRDEA
+1720 DNQKLREEA
-1729 ERARQ
+1729 EHARY
-1734 EAELAYMS
+1734 EAELAYVN
-1742 QVAAS
+1742 QVSAS

-1752 SQMKGFVQPIEDFGS
+1752 SQMKSFVQPIEDFGA
-1767 AVGQALATMKN
+1767 AVGQALATMKD

-1799 KMALDDVS
+1799 KMALDDVN

-1813 INNAGVN
+1813 INNAGVKN
-1820 RAKEKAVPDIAVA
+1820 ANDKAKPDI
-1833 RQSAE
+1833 
-1838 KAAANGELS
+1838 KAARMASAKAASNGELNIPS
-1847 FSADLGTPSNPMYVH
+1847 DLGTAANPIHAIIDVMPLG
-1862 VVNGQPVDANGNPVA
+1862 NLGLEDKNGNP
-1877 APLTPTGDVV
+1877 T
-1887 SNPDGSK
+1887 
-1894 GVPPSPGTTKDFS
+1894 GVPYAESEDHKNVKPVSTEHSPSGKTG
-1907 QMTYNPASGQDQSSV
+1907 NAPASPTTAVSPAATNV
-1922 MFKDTASQAGSS
+1922 ASQTGEAAAS
-1934 VADVATGKSSLGEA
+1934 VATGQSTLGEA

-1953 GGALGTIMNTDFGS
+1953 GSAIGTIMNTDFGS

-1974 SEQRKQQRE
+1974 REQRKQQRE

-1993 EAKKGVNEREKI
+1993 ETKQGVKERETI

-2027 EELKQNTTNAIVDA
+2027 EELKQNTTNAIVDTA
-2041 SLNTNFKLKKDNDKK
+2041 LNTNFQLKKNNDQQ
-2056 VVEQSKDTANAENT
+2056 VVEQSKNTAQAENT

-2079 CFEYLGPIAGP
+2079 CFEFLGPIAGP

-2111 FGGNKNKNNSSSGP
+2111 FGGGKNKSNNSSSK

-2151 GEIYWARE
+2151 NKIYWARE

>member
-1 MAKQTTEAII
+1 MATSKKTQIVITANADVAKKVMDELAQRTDAI
-11 TLNGKQ
+11 K
-17 PIEVLNQMHSAAEKI
+17 
-32 KAEMEQV
+32 
-39 QQKMKGMSPKDDAY
+39 QKMAALDVTTKKGRQEFNKLKKELDAY
-53 KQLNGS
+53 N
-59 LKKLKG
+59 
-65 QYDLLSS
+65 S
-72 AQVKDIEATQ
+72 AISQNITDEERVKHA
-82 RLQAAVDNL
+82 LDNL
-91 ASTSLKNL
+91 STTSLRKL
-99 RKALGD
+99 RIALASAKKALGD
-105 GKRQIEGLSEAELEQ
+105 TFQNDPNLKKKQQ
-120 ANTIRSLMKTV
+120 DVKT
-131 GDQVRLL
+131 L
-138 EGKFVKIREGLASI
+138 
-152 GTQSDQWLGKAIAQQ
+152 
-167 QELMAV
+167 
-173 TRRGTKEYKEQEQ
+173 
-186 VMQMLTA
+186 
-193 EQNKRN
+193 
-199 AAIAA
+199 
-204 EATARRQA
+204 QA
-212 QFKQQVAS
+212 QI
-220 SRQMLSSGD
+220 D
-229 LSKYSSSD
+229 
-237 VQTSINTLKQAQSQ
+237 
-251 AAMGGSEWQR
+251 
-261 LAAEI
+261 
-266 KKAEDELDRLLGK
+266 
-279 TKEVKQQM
+279 
-287 SEGDARSILGNIG
+287 
-300 GHTEQEVREAI
+300 
-311 NALKLLQS
+311 
-319 TVNVGGNQ
+319 
-327 WNAYAADI
+327 
-335 EKAETELGKLTG
+335 KLTG
-347 RVKEAKQGLSMN
+347 SV
-359 DVESRMQ
+359 
-366 NLNAQSE
+366 
-373 RSLKEMLDYL
+373 
-383 QKAKAELNPYTQQW
+383 
-397 KNLATQIDA
+397 
-406 VKNRMADVQASSPY
+406 
-420 VRNYESAQFIAR
+420 
-432 NDRKDWGNGNT
+432 
-443 FDVTRKDLQWS
+443 
-454 KEFLQK
+454 
-460 QLDVTPVADTA
+460 
-471 KIQEIQ
+471 
-477 EALGLI
+477 
-483 EQRMNALDGAAKKSA
+483 
-498 MSTEKLNE
+498 
-506 VLGNIKTA
+506 
-514 SLEELR
+514 
-520 DASAEL
+520 
-526 KRQLNGLAPSSNAA
+526 
-540 KQIKK
+540 
-545 HMQDLDREIKQVE
+545 
-558 DDMVDVNDV
+558 
-567 IARSKN
+567 
-573 GKASISELKKAYK
+573 
-586 QLEDELNHLAT
+586 
-597 GSKEFTD
+597 
-604 KRKDFEAL
+604 
-612 RDKIEKVT
+612 
-620 VSAHK
+620 HK

-807 YQLLGLASAS
+807 DQLLGLASAS

-839 TNYHEIEKMLGMQ
+839 TNYHDIEKMLGMQ

-862 GQTMEALVTIL
+862 GQTMQALVTVL
-873 ENVSDKNL
+873 EHVSNKNL

-896 RLKQVVVTMAQNVGV
+896 RLKQVVVTMAQNVDV

-954 FVNPEGIDV
+954 FVNPDGIDV
-963 MKEIAKAW
+963 VKEIAKAW
-971 YDFSKTLTQSTPF
+971 YDFSKTLTQSMPF
-984 MVSVKILLWG
+984 MGSVKILLWE

-1000 ALLAILPGLV
+1000 ALLTILPGLV
-1010 LYLGTRGLVWAFSKL
+1010 LYLSTRGLVWAFSKL
-1025 IPLMTGISGSGIV
+1025 IPLMVGVSGSGIV
-1038 SFFYLLTL
+1038 GFFYLLTL
-1046 AVTGNSAAVR
+1046 AVTGNAAAVR
-1056 LLKIRW
+1056 LLKIQWR
-1062 KELNLAMKANVI
+1062 ELSLAMKANVI
-1074 GLAISL
+1074 GLVISL

-1087 IYSLVKKTDDATES
+1087 VYSLVKKTDDATES
-1101 VDRFNKSLDGVQ
+1101 VDRFNSSLEDV
-1113 KKANQAQ
+1113 KKNATQAQ

-1156 NLKKENGAVLD
+1156 NLKKENGVVLD

-1174 ASRAIQAKIY
+1174 ATRAIQAKIY
-1184 LESMQEDRDKYLKPR
+1184 VESMQEDRNKYLKPR
-1199 AGWALDRL
+1199 LGWKLDRL
-1207 GEYGKVAPAGFGT
+1207 GEYGKVAPAGFGAD
-1220 SVLKGFEEDNRSK
+1220 VLKAFEEDYRNNSVDRVKKALAQKLGVKDPSLVWRAIK
-1233 SMSYIIGTLAKRFGS
+1233 SGVTSLPKKILNGNYSWFGKSPKTIKPTLA
-1248 KHAAAVLAS
+1248 
-1257 IKRGDKEA
+1257 E
-1265 TTRTAIYNNSMAG
+1265 
-1278 GYTTEVKQKMAPED
+1278 E
-1292 QQLFYALRY
+1292 QLFYAMRY
-1301 ILQARSA
+1301 VLQARSA
-1308 HNTEKKIN
+1308 RKTDFRII
-1316 KKYAPVQGEMTDY
+1316 KKYDPMKDDMTDY
-1329 VNSLSNDGE
+1329 INSLSDGDE
-1338 TLGGGTSSGGT
+1338 TLGGGTSGGGT
-1349 GTGHH
+1349 GHHNTH

-1365 QQAQTRAN
+1365 QQAKTRAN

-1441 LQDMPEKDMMVE
+1441 LQELPIKDMMVE

-1542 RSNFDKLGFLKPAK
+1542 RSNFDKLGFLQPAK
-1556 DVRADSESGLQQ
+1556 GLRADSSSGLQQ
-1568 MNESFDALTT
+1568 MSESFDALTT
-1578 KARTSVAEL
+1578 KARASVTEL

-1595 TFKSDFLEYLSVANE
+1595 TFKSDFLEYVSVANE
-1610 GFDFSTLNVQKLK
+1610 GFDFSALNVQKLK

-1633 ESYTEAEKRQYDKA
+1633 ESYTEAEKQQYDKA

-1671 EAQQKMYGKQSTFKS
+1671 ETQQKMYGKQSTFGS
-1686 NLGLSDIKDDPEI
+1686 NLGLTDIKNDPEI

-1711 YYAFVKLNT
+1711 YYAFVKQNT
-1720 DNQKLRDEA
+1720 NNQKLREEA
-1729 ERARQ
+1729 ERARY
-1734 EAELAYMS
+1734 EAELAYVN

-1752 SQMKGFVQPIEDFGS
+1752 SQMKSFVQPIEDFGA
-1767 AVGQALATMKN
+1767 AVGQALATMKD

-1792 SMLESWG
+1792 SMLESWS
-1799 KMALDDVS
+1799 KMALDDVN

-1813 INNAGVN
+1813 INNAGVKN
-1820 RAKEKAVPDIAVA
+1820 ANDKAKPDI
-1833 RQSAE
+1833 
-1838 KAAANGELS
+1838 KAARMASAKAASNGELNIPS
-1847 FSADLGTPSNPMYVH
+1847 DLGTAANPIHAIIDVMPLG
-1862 VVNGQPVDANGNPVA
+1862 NLGLEDKNGNP
-1877 APLTPTGDVV
+1877 T
-1887 SNPDGSK
+1887 
-1894 GVPPSPGTTKDFS
+1894 GVPYAESEDHKNVKPVSTEHSPSGKTG
-1907 QMTYNPASGQDQSSV
+1907 NAPASPTTAVSPTTTNV
-1922 MFKDTASQAGSS
+1922 ASQTGEAAAS
-1934 VADVATGKSSLGEA
+1934 VATGQSSFGEA
-1948 AVGMA
+1948 AAGMA
-1953 GGALGTIMNTDFGS
+1953 GSAIGAIMNTDFGS

-1974 SEQRKQQRE
+1974 REQLKQQRE

-1993 EAKKGVNEREKI
+1993 ETKQGVKERETI

-2027 EELKQNTTNAIVDA
+2027 EELKQNTTNAIVDTA
-2041 SLNTNFKLKKDNDKK
+2041 LNTNFQLKKNNDQQ
-2056 VVEQSKDTANAENT
+2056 VVEQSKNTAQAENT

-2079 CFEYLGPIAGP
+2079 CFEFLGPIAGP

-2111 FGGNKNKNNSSSGP
+2111 FGGGKNKSNNSSSK

-2151 GEIYWARE
+2151 GEIYWAKE
-2159 QDKPK
+2159 QYKPK

-2234 LAEALGNLS
+2234 IAEALGNLS

>member
-1 MAKQTTEAII
+1 MATPKKTQIVITANAAVAKKVMDELAQRTDAI
-11 TLNGKQ
+11 K
-17 PIEVLNQMHSAAEKI
+17 
-32 KAEMEQV
+32 
-39 QQKMKGMSPKDDAY
+39 QKMAALDVTT
-53 KQLNGS
+53 KQGQREF
-59 LKKLKG
+59 KKLEKELVS
-65 QYDLLSS
+65 YNS
-72 AQVKDIEATQ
+72 AISQNITDEERVKHAI
-82 RLQAAVDNL
+82 DNL
-91 ASTSLKNL
+91 SSTSLRKL
-99 RKALGD
+99 RTA
-105 GKRQIEGLSEAELEQ
+105 
-120 ANTIRSLMKTV
+120 
-131 GDQVRLL
+131 
-138 EGKFVKIREGLASI
+138 LASAKKVL
-152 GTQSDQWLGKAIAQQ
+152 GTTFQDDPNLKKKQQ
-167 QELMAV
+167 DVKTL
-173 TRRGTKEYKEQEQ
+173 
-186 VMQMLTA
+186 
-193 EQNKRN
+193 
-199 AAIAA
+199 
-204 EATARRQA
+204 QA
-212 QFKQQVAS
+212 QI
-220 SRQMLSSGD
+220 D
-229 LSKYSSSD
+229 
-237 VQTSINTLKQAQSQ
+237 
-251 AAMGGSEWQR
+251 
-261 LAAEI
+261 
-266 KKAEDELDRLLGK
+266 
-279 TKEVKQQM
+279 
-287 SEGDARSILGNIG
+287 
-300 GHTEQEVREAI
+300 
-311 NALKLLQS
+311 
-319 TVNVGGNQ
+319 
-327 WNAYAADI
+327 
-335 EKAETELGKLTG
+335 KLTG
-347 RVKEAKQGLSMN
+347 SV
-359 DVESRMQ
+359 
-366 NLNAQSE
+366 
-373 RSLKEMLDYL
+373 
-383 QKAKAELNPYTQQW
+383 
-397 KNLATQIDA
+397 
-406 VKNRMADVQASSPY
+406 
-420 VRNYESAQFIAR
+420 
-432 NDRKDWGNGNT
+432 
-443 FDVTRKDLQWS
+443 
-454 KEFLQK
+454 
-460 QLDVTPVADTA
+460 
-471 KIQEIQ
+471 
-477 EALGLI
+477 
-483 EQRMNALDGAAKKSA
+483 
-498 MSTEKLNE
+498 
-506 VLGNIKTA
+506 
-514 SLEELR
+514 
-520 DASAEL
+520 
-526 KRQLNGLAPSSNAA
+526 
-540 KQIKK
+540 
-545 HMQDLDREIKQVE
+545 
-558 DDMVDVNDV
+558 
-567 IARSKN
+567 
-573 GKASISELKKAYK
+573 
-586 QLEDELNHLAT
+586 
-597 GSKEFTD
+597 
-604 KRKDFEAL
+604 
-612 RDKIEKVT
+612 
-620 VSAHK
+620 HK
-625 QGGAWQTALKNLTA
+625 QGGAWSTAMKNLTA

-778 ASTSTANGNNI
+778 ASTSTANGNSI
-789 LEFAKRLTGLS
+789 LEFARRLTGLA

-807 YQLLGLASAS
+807 DQLLGLASAS

-839 TNYHEIEKMLGMQ
+839 TNYHDIEKMLGMQ

-862 GQTMEALVTIL
+862 GQTMQALVTVL
-873 ENVSDKNL
+873 EHVSNKNL

-896 RLKQVVVTMAQNVGV
+896 RLKQVVVTMAQNVDV
-911 LKSHLQ
+911 LKSHLK

-984 MVSVKILLWG
+984 MESVKILLWG
-994 IKTSFE
+994 IKVSFE
-1000 ALLAILPGLV
+1000 SLLAILPGLV

-1025 IPLMTGISGSGIV
+1025 IPLMVGVSGSGIV
-1038 SFFYLLTL
+1038 GFFYLLTL
-1046 AVTGNSAAVR
+1046 AVTGNAAAVR
-1056 LLKIRW
+1056 LLKIQWR
-1062 KELNLAMKANVI
+1062 ELSLAMKANVI

-1087 IYSLVKKTDDATES
+1087 VYSLVKKTDDATES
-1101 VDRFNKSLDGVQ
+1101 VDRFNSSLEGV
-1113 KKANQAQ
+1113 KKNANQAQ

-1137 KEYSAAMKVY
+1137 KEYSAAMKIY

-1184 LESMQEDRDKYLKPR
+1184 LESMQEDRNKYLKPR

-1207 GEYGKVAPAGFGT
+1207 GEYEKVAPAGFGT
-1220 SVLKGFEEDNRSK
+1220 SVLKGFEEDNSSK

-1278 GYTTEVKQKMAPED
+1278 GYTTEAKQKMAPED
-1292 QQLFYALRY
+1292 QRLFYALRY
-1301 ILQARSA
+1301 IMQARSA
-1308 HNTEKKIN
+1308 RHTDRQIIN
-1316 KKYAPVQGEMTDY
+1316 KYAPVQGEITDY
-1329 VNSLSNDGE
+1329 VNSLSDGDE
-1338 TLGGGTSSGGT
+1338 TLVP
-1349 GTGHH
+1349 GHKKKH
-1354 DTKDDKLRKQE
+1354 NKKDDKLRKQE
-1365 QQAQTRAN
+1365 QSAKARAN

-1402 KVSEGQQ
+1402 KVSDGQQ

-1432 TNSAEWEKF
+1432 KNSDEWEKF
-1441 LQDMPEKDMMVE
+1441 LQEMPIKDMMVK

-1542 RSNFDKLGFLKPAK
+1542 RSNFDKLGFLQPAK
-1556 DVRADSESGLQQ
+1556 GLRADSSSGLQQ
-1568 MNESFDALTT
+1568 MSESFDALTT
-1578 KARTSVAEL
+1578 KARASVTEL

-1610 GFDFSTLNVQKLK
+1610 GFDFSALNVQKLK

-1633 ESYTEAEKRQYDKA
+1633 ESYTEAEKQQYDKA

-1652 FDWSKKARNKE
+1652 FDWSTKARNKE

-1671 EAQQKMYGKQSTFKS
+1671 ETQQKMYGKQSTFGS
-1686 NLGLSDIKDDPEI
+1686 NLGLTDIKNDPEI

-1711 YYAFVKLNT
+1711 YYFFVKQNT
-1720 DNQKLRDEA
+1720 DNQKLREEA
-1729 ERARQ
+1729 EHARY
-1734 EAELAYMS
+1734 EAELAYVN
-1742 QVAAS
+1742 QVSAS

-1752 SQMKGFVQPIEDFGS
+1752 SQMKSFVQPIEDFGA
-1767 AVGQALATMKN
+1767 AVGQALATMKD

-1799 KMALDDVS
+1799 KMALDDVN

-1813 INNAGVN
+1813 INNAGVKN
-1820 RAKEKAVPDIAVA
+1820 ANDKAKPDI
-1833 RQSAE
+1833 
-1838 KAAANGELS
+1838 KAARMASAKAASNGELNIPS
-1847 FSADLGTPSNPMYVH
+1847 DLGTAANPIHAIIDVMPLG
-1862 VVNGQPVDANGNPVA
+1862 NLGLEDKNGNP
-1877 APLTPTGDVV
+1877 T
-1887 SNPDGSK
+1887 
-1894 GVPPSPGTTKDFS
+1894 GVPYAESEDHKNVKPVSTEHSPSGKTG
-1907 QMTYNPASGQDQSSV
+1907 NAPASPTTAV
-1922 MFKDTASQAGSS
+1922 LPTTTNVASQTGEAAAS
-1934 VADVATGKSSLGEA
+1934 VATGQYSFGEA
-1948 AVGMA
+1948 AAGMA
-1953 GGALGTIMNTDFGS
+1953 GSVIGAIMNTDFGS

-1974 SEQRKQQRE
+1974 REQRKQQRE

-1993 EAKKGVNEREKI
+1993 ETKQGVKERETI

-2027 EELKQNTTNAIVDA
+2027 EELKQNTTNAIVDTA
-2041 SLNTNFKLKKDNDKK
+2041 LNTNFQLKKNNDQQ
-2056 VVEQSKDTANAENT
+2056 VVEQSKNTAQAENT

-2079 CFEYLGPIAGP
+2079 CFEFLGPIAGP

-2111 FGGNKNKNNSSSGP
+2111 FGGDKNKSNNSSSK

-2151 GEIYWARE
+2151 GEIYWAKE

-2164 SGVNLLTTPTATT
+2164 SGVNLLTTPSATT

>member
-1 MAKQTTEAII
+1 MATPKKTQIVITANAAVAKKVMDELAQRTDAI
-11 TLNGKQ
+11 K
-17 PIEVLNQMHSAAEKI
+17 
-32 KAEMEQV
+32 
-39 QQKMKGMSPKDDAY
+39 QKMAALDVTTKQGQREFKKLEKELVSYNSAISQNITDEERVKHAIDNLSTTSLRKLRTALASAKKVLGTTFQDDP
-53 KQLNGS
+53 N
-59 LKKLKG
+59 LKKK
-65 QYDLLSS
+65 QQD
-72 AQVKDIEATQ
+72 VKT
-82 RLQAAVDNL
+82 LQA
-91 ASTSLKNL
+91 
-99 RKALGD
+99 
-105 GKRQIEGLSEAELEQ
+105 QI
-120 ANTIRSLMKTV
+120 
-131 GDQVRLL
+131 D
-138 EGKFVKIREGLASI
+138 
-152 GTQSDQWLGKAIAQQ
+152 
-167 QELMAV
+167 
-173 TRRGTKEYKEQEQ
+173 
-186 VMQMLTA
+186 
-193 EQNKRN
+193 
-199 AAIAA
+199 
-204 EATARRQA
+204 
-212 QFKQQVAS
+212 
-220 SRQMLSSGD
+220 
-229 LSKYSSSD
+229 
-237 VQTSINTLKQAQSQ
+237 
-251 AAMGGSEWQR
+251 
-261 LAAEI
+261 
-266 KKAEDELDRLLGK
+266 
-279 TKEVKQQM
+279 
-287 SEGDARSILGNIG
+287 
-300 GHTEQEVREAI
+300 
-311 NALKLLQS
+311 
-319 TVNVGGNQ
+319 
-327 WNAYAADI
+327 
-335 EKAETELGKLTG
+335 KLTG
-347 RVKEAKQGLSMN
+347 SVHKQSG
-359 DVESRMQ
+359 
-366 NLNAQSE
+366 A
-373 RSLKEMLDYL
+373 
-383 QKAKAELNPYTQQW
+383 
-397 KNLATQIDA
+397 
-406 VKNRMADVQASSPY
+406 
-420 VRNYESAQFIAR
+420 
-432 NDRKDWGNGNT
+432 WGN
-443 FDVTRKDLQWS
+443 
-454 KEFLQK
+454 
-460 QLDVTPVADTA
+460 
-471 KIQEIQ
+471 
-477 EALGLI
+477 
-483 EQRMNALDGAAKKSA
+483 
-498 MSTEKLNE
+498 
-506 VLGNIKTA
+506 
-514 SLEELR
+514 
-520 DASAEL
+520 
-526 KRQLNGLAPSSNAA
+526 
-540 KQIKK
+540 
-545 HMQDLDREIKQVE
+545 
-558 DDMVDVNDV
+558 
-567 IARSKN
+567 
-573 GKASISELKKAYK
+573 
-586 QLEDELNHLAT
+586 
-597 GSKEFTD
+597 
-604 KRKDFEAL
+604 
-612 RDKIEKVT
+612 
-620 VSAHK
+620 
-625 QGGAWQTALKNLTA
+625 ALKNLTA

-647 NMIKSKLT
+647 NMIKSKFT

-807 YQLLGLASAS
+807 DQLLGLASAS

-839 TNYHEIEKMLGMQ
+839 TNYHDIEKMLGMQ

-862 GQTMEALVTIL
+862 KQTMQALVTVL
-873 ENVSDKNL
+873 EHVSNKNL

-896 RLKQVVVTMAQNVGV
+896 RLKQVVVTMAQNVDV
-911 LKSHLQ
+911 LKSHLK

-984 MVSVKILLWG
+984 MKFVKILLWE
-994 IKTSFE
+994 IKVSFE
-1000 ALLAILPGLV
+1000 SLLAILPGLV

-1025 IPLMTGISGSGIV
+1025 IPLMVGVSGSGIV
-1038 SFFYLLTL
+1038 GFFYLLTL
-1046 AVTGNSAAVR
+1046 AVTGNAAAVR
-1056 LLKIRW
+1056 LLKIQWR
-1062 KELNLAMKANVI
+1062 ELSLAMKANVI
-1074 GLAISL
+1074 GLVISL

-1087 IYSLVKKTDDATES
+1087 VYSLVKKTDDATES
-1101 VDRFNKSLDGVQ
+1101 VDRFNSSLEGV
-1113 KKANQAQ
+1113 KKNANQAQ

-1137 KEYSAAMKVY
+1137 KEYSAAMKAY

-1156 NLKKENGAVLD
+1156 NLKKENGVVLD

-1174 ASRAIQAKIY
+1174 ATRAIQAKIY
-1184 LESMQEDRDKYLKPR
+1184 VESMQEDRNKYLKPR
-1199 AGWALDRL
+1199 LGWKLDRL
-1207 GEYGKVAPAGFGT
+1207 GEYGKVAPAGFGAD
-1220 SVLKGFEEDNRSK
+1220 VLKAFEEDYRNNSVDRVKKALAQKLGVKDPSLVWRAIK
-1233 SMSYIIGTLAKRFGS
+1233 SGVTRLPKKILNGNYSWFGKSPKTIKPTLA
-1248 KHAAAVLAS
+1248 
-1257 IKRGDKEA
+1257 E
-1265 TTRTAIYNNSMAG
+1265 
-1278 GYTTEVKQKMAPED
+1278 E
-1292 QQLFYALRY
+1292 QLFYAMRY
-1301 ILQARSA
+1301 VLQARSA
-1308 HNTEKKIN
+1308 RKTDFRII
-1316 KKYAPVQGEMTDY
+1316 KKYDPMKDDMTDY
-1329 VNSLSNDGE
+1329 VNSLSDGDE
-1338 TLGGGTSSGGT
+1338 TLVP
-1349 GTGHH
+1349 GHEKKH
-1354 DTKDDKLRKQE
+1354 NKKDDKLRKQE
-1365 QQAQTRAN
+1365 QSAKARAN

-1409 QQMLDYIDTRMST
+1409 QQMLDYIDTRMSI

-1432 TNSAEWEKF
+1432 KNSAEWEKF
-1441 LQDMPEKDMMVE
+1441 LQEIPIKDMMVE

-1491 LSENLGALLDQIFA
+1491 LSEILGALLDQIFA

-1542 RSNFDKLGFLKPAK
+1542 RSNFDKLGFLQPAK
-1556 DVRADSESGLQQ
+1556 GLRADSSSGLQQ
-1568 MNESFDALTT
+1568 MSESFDALTT
-1578 KARTSVAEL
+1578 KARASVTEL

-1610 GFDFSTLNVQKLK
+1610 GFDFSALNVQKLK

-1633 ESYTEAEKRQYDKA
+1633 ESYTEAEKQQYDKA

-1671 EAQQKMYGKQSTFKS
+1671 ETQQKMYGKQSTFGS
-1686 NLGLSDIKDDPEI
+1686 NLGLTDIKNDPEI

-1711 YYAFVKLNT
+1711 YYFFVKQNT
-1720 DNQKLRDEA
+1720 DNQKLREEA
-1729 ERARQ
+1729 EHARY
-1734 EAELAYMS
+1734 EAELAYVN
-1742 QVAAS
+1742 QVSAS

-1752 SQMKGFVQPIEDFGS
+1752 SQMKSFVQPIEDFGA
-1767 AVGQALATMKN
+1767 AVGQALATMKD

-1799 KMALDDVS
+1799 KMALDDVN

-1813 INNAGVN
+1813 INNAGVKN
-1820 RAKEKAVPDIAVA
+1820 ANDKAKPDI
-1833 RQSAE
+1833 
-1838 KAAANGELS
+1838 KAARMASAKAASNGELNIPS
-1847 FSADLGTPSNPMYVH
+1847 DLGTAANPIHAIIDVMPLG
-1862 VVNGQPVDANGNPVA
+1862 NLGLEDKNGNP
-1877 APLTPTGDVV
+1877 T
-1887 SNPDGSK
+1887 
-1894 GVPPSPGTTKDFS
+1894 GVPYAESEDHKNVKPVSTEHSPSGKTG
-1907 QMTYNPASGQDQSSV
+1907 NAPASPTTAVSPAATNV
-1922 MFKDTASQAGSS
+1922 ASQTGEAAASE
-1934 VADVATGKSSLGEA
+1934 ATGQSTLGEA

-1953 GGALGTIMNTDFGS
+1953 GSAIGTIMNTDFGS

-1974 SEQRKQQRE
+1974 REQRKQQRE

-1993 EAKKGVNEREKI
+1993 ETKQGVKERETI

-2027 EELKQNTTNAIVDA
+2027 EELKQNTTNAIVDTA
-2041 SLNTNFKLKKDNDKK
+2041 LNTNFQLKKNNDQQ
-2056 VVEQSKDTANAENT
+2056 VVEQSKNTAQAENT

-2079 CFEYLGPIAGP
+2079 CFEFLGPIAGP

-2111 FGGNKNKNNSSSGP
+2111 FGGGKNKSNNSSNK

-2136 DSGNVQ
+2136 DNGNVQ

-2151 GEIYWARE
+2151 GEIYWAKE

-2234 LAEALGNLS
+2234 IAEALGNIS

>member
-1 MAKQTTEAII
+1 MATPKKTQIVITANAAVAKKVMDELAQRTDAI
-11 TLNGKQ
+11 K
-17 PIEVLNQMHSAAEKI
+17 
-32 KAEMEQV
+32 
-39 QQKMKGMSPKDDAY
+39 QKMAALDVTTKQGQREFKKLEKELVSYNSAISQNITDEERVKHAIDNLSTTSLRKLRTALASAKKVLGTTFQDDP
-53 KQLNGS
+53 N
-59 LKKLKG
+59 LKKK
-65 QYDLLSS
+65 QQD
-72 AQVKDIEATQ
+72 VKT
-82 RLQAAVDNL
+82 LQA
-91 ASTSLKNL
+91 
-99 RKALGD
+99 
-105 GKRQIEGLSEAELEQ
+105 QI
-120 ANTIRSLMKTV
+120 
-131 GDQVRLL
+131 D
-138 EGKFVKIREGLASI
+138 
-152 GTQSDQWLGKAIAQQ
+152 
-167 QELMAV
+167 
-173 TRRGTKEYKEQEQ
+173 
-186 VMQMLTA
+186 
-193 EQNKRN
+193 
-199 AAIAA
+199 
-204 EATARRQA
+204 
-212 QFKQQVAS
+212 
-220 SRQMLSSGD
+220 
-229 LSKYSSSD
+229 
-237 VQTSINTLKQAQSQ
+237 
-251 AAMGGSEWQR
+251 
-261 LAAEI
+261 
-266 KKAEDELDRLLGK
+266 
-279 TKEVKQQM
+279 
-287 SEGDARSILGNIG
+287 
-300 GHTEQEVREAI
+300 
-311 NALKLLQS
+311 
-319 TVNVGGNQ
+319 
-327 WNAYAADI
+327 
-335 EKAETELGKLTG
+335 KLTG
-347 RVKEAKQGLSMN
+347 SV
-359 DVESRMQ
+359 
-366 NLNAQSE
+366 
-373 RSLKEMLDYL
+373 
-383 QKAKAELNPYTQQW
+383 
-397 KNLATQIDA
+397 
-406 VKNRMADVQASSPY
+406 
-420 VRNYESAQFIAR
+420 
-432 NDRKDWGNGNT
+432 
-443 FDVTRKDLQWS
+443 
-454 KEFLQK
+454 
-460 QLDVTPVADTA
+460 
-471 KIQEIQ
+471 
-477 EALGLI
+477 
-483 EQRMNALDGAAKKSA
+483 
-498 MSTEKLNE
+498 
-506 VLGNIKTA
+506 
-514 SLEELR
+514 
-520 DASAEL
+520 
-526 KRQLNGLAPSSNAA
+526 
-540 KQIKK
+540 
-545 HMQDLDREIKQVE
+545 
-558 DDMVDVNDV
+558 
-567 IARSKN
+567 
-573 GKASISELKKAYK
+573 
-586 QLEDELNHLAT
+586 
-597 GSKEFTD
+597 
-604 KRKDFEAL
+604 
-612 RDKIEKVT
+612 
-620 VSAHK
+620 HK
-625 QGGAWQTALKNLTA
+625 QSGAWGTALKNLTA
-639 YVGLFGAF
+639 YVGAFGAF

-778 ASTSTANGNNI
+778 ASTSTANGNSI
-789 LEFAKRLTGLS
+789 LEFARRLTGLA

-807 YQLLGLASAS
+807 DQLLGLASAS

-839 TNYHEIEKMLGMQ
+839 TNYHDIEKMLGMQ

-862 GQTMEALVTIL
+862 GQTMQALVTVL
-873 ENVSDKNL
+873 EHVSNKNL

-896 RLKQVVVTMAQNVGV
+896 RLKQVVVTMAQNVDV
-911 LKSHLQ
+911 LKSHLK

-925 ATAVQKEYAIQQ
+925 ATAVQKEYSIQQ

-984 MVSVKILLWG
+984 MKSVKILLWG
-994 IKTSFE
+994 IKVSFE
-1000 ALLAILPGLV
+1000 SLLAILPGLV

-1025 IPLMTGISGSGIV
+1025 IPLMVGVSGSGIV
-1038 SFFYLLTL
+1038 GFFYLLTL
-1046 AVTGNSAAVR
+1046 AVTGNAAAVR
-1056 LLKIRW
+1056 LLKIQWR
-1062 KELNLAMKANVI
+1062 ELSLAMKANVI
-1074 GLAISL
+1074 GLVISL

-1087 IYSLVKKTDDATES
+1087 VYSLVKKTDDATES
-1101 VDRFNKSLDGVQ
+1101 VDRFNSSLEDV
-1113 KKANQAQ
+1113 KKNANQAQ

-1137 KEYSAAMKVY
+1137 KEYSAAMKAY

-1156 NLKKENGAVLD
+1156 NLKKENGVVLD

-1174 ASRAIQAKIY
+1174 ATRAIQAKIY
-1184 LESMQEDRDKYLKPR
+1184 VESMQEDRNKYLKPR
-1199 AGWALDRL
+1199 LGWKLDRL
-1207 GEYGKVAPAGFGT
+1207 GEYGKVAPAGFGAD
-1220 SVLKGFEEDNRSK
+1220 VLKAFEEDYRNNSVDRVKKALAQKLGVKDPSLVWRAIK
-1233 SMSYIIGTLAKRFGS
+1233 SGVTRLPKKILNGNYSWFGKSPKTIKPTLA
-1248 KHAAAVLAS
+1248 
-1257 IKRGDKEA
+1257 E
-1265 TTRTAIYNNSMAG
+1265 
-1278 GYTTEVKQKMAPED
+1278 E
-1292 QQLFYALRY
+1292 QLFYAMRY
-1301 ILQARSA
+1301 VLQARSA
-1308 HNTEKKIN
+1308 RKTDFRII
-1316 KKYAPVQGEMTDY
+1316 KKYDPMKDDMTDY
-1329 VNSLSNDGE
+1329 INSLSDGDE
-1338 TLGGGTSSGGT
+1338 TLGGGTSGGGT
-1349 GTGHH
+1349 GHHNTH

-1365 QQAQTRAN
+1365 QQAKTRAN

-1432 TNSAEWEKF
+1432 KNSAEWEKF
-1441 LQDMPEKDMMVE
+1441 LQEIPIKDMMVE

-1542 RSNFDKLGFLKPAK
+1542 RSNFDKLGFLQPAK
-1556 DVRADSESGLQQ
+1556 GLRADSSSGLQQ
-1568 MNESFDALTT
+1568 MSESFDALTT
-1578 KARTSVAEL
+1578 KARASVTEL

-1610 GFDFSTLNVQKLK
+1610 GFDFSALNVQKLK

-1633 ESYTEAEKRQYDKA
+1633 ESYTEAEKQQYDKA

-1671 EAQQKMYGKQSTFKS
+1671 ETQQKMYGKQSTFGS
-1686 NLGLSDIKDDPEI
+1686 NLGLTDIKNDPEI

-1711 YYAFVKLNT
+1711 YYFFVKQNT
-1720 DNQKLRDEA
+1720 DNQKLREEA
-1729 ERARQ
+1729 EHARY
-1734 EAELAYMS
+1734 EAELAYVN
-1742 QVAAS
+1742 QVSAS

-1752 SQMKGFVQPIEDFGS
+1752 SQMKSFVQPIEDFGA
-1767 AVGQALATMKN
+1767 AVGQALATMKD

-1799 KMALDDVS
+1799 KMALDDVN

-1813 INNAGVN
+1813 INNAGVKN
-1820 RAKEKAVPDIAVA
+1820 ANDKAKPDIKTA
-1833 RQSAE
+1833 RMASA
-1838 KAAANGELS
+1838 KAASNGELNIPS
-1847 FSADLGTPSNPMYVH
+1847 DLGTAANPIHAIIDVMPLG
-1862 VVNGQPVDANGNPVA
+1862 NLGLEDKNGNP
-1877 APLTPTGDVV
+1877 T
-1887 SNPDGSK
+1887 
-1894 GVPPSPGTTKDFS
+1894 GVPYAESEDHKNVKPVSTEHSPSEKTGNAPVSPTTAVS
-1907 QMTYNPASGQDQSSV
+1907 PTTTNV
-1922 MFKDTASQAGSS
+1922 ASQTGEAAAS
-1934 VADVATGKSSLGEA
+1934 VATGQSSFGEA
-1948 AVGMA
+1948 AAGMA
-1953 GGALGTIMNTDFGS
+1953 GSVIGAIMNTDFGS

-1974 SEQRKQQRE
+1974 REQRKQQRE
-1983 AKKHQKELTK
+1983 AKKHQKELTEETK
-1993 EAKKGVNEREKI
+1993 QGVKERETI

-2027 EELKQNTTNAIVDA
+2027 EELKQNTTNAIVDTA
-2041 SLNTNFKLKKDNDKK
+2041 LNTNFQLKKNNDQQ
-2056 VVEQSKDTANAENT
+2056 VVEQSKNTAQAENT

-2079 CFEYLGPIAGP
+2079 CFEFLGPIAGP

-2111 FGGNKNKNNSSSGP
+2111 FGGGKNKSNNSSSK

-2151 GEIYWARE
+2151 GKIYWAKE
-2159 QDKPK
+2159 QDKPQR
-2164 SGVNLLTTPTATT
+2164 GVNLLTTPTATT

>member
-1 MAKQTTEAII
+1 MAKQTRREIYI
-11 TLNGKQ
+11 TCNGK
-17 PIEVLNQMHSAAEKI
+17 SA
-32 KAEMEQV
+32 
-39 QQKMKGMSPKDDAY
+39 DDM
-53 KQLNGS
+53 LRTLTNH
-59 LKKLKG
+59 
-65 QYDLLSS
+65 
-72 AQVKDIEATQ
+72 
-82 RLQAAVDNL
+82 AA
-91 ASTSLKNL
+91 
-99 RKALGD
+99 
-105 GKRQIEGLSEAELEQ
+105 
-120 ANTIRSLMKTV
+120 
-131 GDQVRLL
+131 
-138 EGKFVKIREGLASI
+138 
-152 GTQSDQWLGKAIAQQ
+152 
-167 QELMAV
+167 
-173 TRRGTKEYKEQEQ
+173 
-186 VMQMLTA
+186 
-193 EQNKRN
+193 
-199 AAIAA
+199 
-204 EATARRQA
+204 
-212 QFKQQVAS
+212 
-220 SRQMLSSGD
+220 
-229 LSKYSSSD
+229 
-237 VQTSINTLKQAQSQ
+237 
-251 AAMGGSEWQR
+251 
-261 LAAEI
+261 
-266 KKAEDELDRLLGK
+266 
-279 TKEVKQQM
+279 
-287 SEGDARSILGNIG
+287 
-300 GHTEQEVREAI
+300 
-311 NALKLLQS
+311 
-319 TVNVGGNQ
+319 
-327 WNAYAADI
+327 
-335 EKAETELGKLTG
+335 
-347 RVKEAKQGLSMN
+347 
-359 DVESRMQ
+359 
-366 NLNAQSE
+366 
-373 RSLKEMLDYL
+373 
-383 QKAKAELNPYTQQW
+383 
-397 KNLATQIDA
+397 
-406 VKNRMADVQASSPY
+406 
-420 VRNYESAQFIAR
+420 
-432 NDRKDWGNGNT
+432 
-443 FDVTRKDLQWS
+443 
-454 KEFLQK
+454 
-460 QLDVTPVADTA
+460 QLDA
-471 KIQEIQ
+471 
-477 EALGLI
+477 
-483 EQRMNALDGAAKKSA
+483 
-498 MSTEKLNE
+498 
-506 VLGNIKTA
+506 
-514 SLEELR
+514 
-520 DASAEL
+520 
-526 KRQLNGLAPSSNAA
+526 
-540 KQIKK
+540 QIKK
-545 HMQDLDREIKQVE
+545 LIADGKGNTKECKELVSVHGQLSKQLKQNISNTQMIDKVMRNLAGSTTAQLRNALQAVRRE
-558 DDMVDVNDV
+558 
-567 IARSKN
+567 IARSSESSGKLPQLRKQMEAIKAQIDKN
-573 GKASISELKKAYK
+573 
-586 QLEDELNHLAT
+586 T
-597 GSKEFTD
+597 G
-604 KRKDFEAL
+604 A
-612 RDKIEKVT
+612 I
-620 VSAHK
+620 HK
-625 QGGAWQTALKNLTA
+625 QGGAWQTAMKNLTA

-647 NMIKSKLT
+647 NMIKQKVT
-655 DVLKLNFQ
+655 DIISLNLK

-807 YQLLGLASAS
+807 DQLLGLASAS

-839 TNYHEIEKMLGMQ
+839 TNYHDIEKMLGMQ

-862 GQTMEALVTIL
+862 GQTMQALVTVL
-873 ENVSDKNL
+873 ENVSNKNL

-896 RLKQVVVTMAQNVGV
+896 RLKQVVVTMAQNVDV

-937 ETAQALLERANN
+937 ETAQALVERANN
-949 MWSKA
+949 LWNKA

-963 MKEIAKAW
+963 IKDMAKSW
-971 YDFSKTLTQSTPF
+971 YDFSKSVTQSQPF
-984 MVSVKILLWG
+984 LVSVKILMWEL
-994 IKTSFE
+994 KTSVTV
-1000 ALLAILPGLV
+1000 LLAILPGLV
-1010 LYLGTRGLVWAFSKL
+1010 TYLGTRGLVWAFSKL
-1025 IPLMTGISGSGIV
+1025 IPLMVGVSGTGIIRFFSLLTSAVMGSRISVLRLIV
-1038 SFFYLLTL
+1038 S
-1046 AVTGNSAAVR
+1046 
-1056 LLKIRW
+1056 W
-1062 KELNLAMKANVI
+1062 KQMSIAMKANVI

-1080 VAELGVW
+1080 VAELGMW

-1101 VDRFNKSLDGVQ
+1101 VDRFNSSLDGVQ
-1113 KKANQAQ
+1113 RNANQAQ

-1174 ASRAIQAKIY
+1174 ASRAIRAKIY
-1184 LESMQEDRDKYLKPR
+1184 LQSMEEDRDKFLKPR

-1220 SVLKGFEEDNRSK
+1220 SVLKGFEEDNSSK

-1248 KHAAAVLAS
+1248 KNAAAVLSS

-1265 TTRTAIYNNSMAG
+1265 TSRSTRGSLNPHSG
-1278 GYTTEVKQKMAPED
+1278 VVFELEEKMAPED
-1292 QQLFYALRY
+1292 QRLFYALRY
-1301 ILQARSA
+1301 IMQARSA
-1308 HNTEKKIN
+1308 RNTEKKIN
-1316 KKYAPVQGEMTDY
+1316 KKYDPVRKEITDY
-1329 VNSLSNDGE
+1329 VTSLSNDDE
-1338 TLGGGTSSGGT
+1338 TLGGGTSGG

-1365 QQAQTRAN
+1365 QQAKTRAN

-1432 TNSAEWEKF
+1432 KNSTEWANF
-1441 LQDMPEKDMMVE
+1441 LKDMPVKDMMVE

-1478 KLSGDLSKENHQT
+1478 QLSGDLSKENHQT
-1491 LSENLGALLDQIFA
+1491 RSENLGALLDQIFA

-1531 NDYTGAVNRDT
+1531 NDYTGAVDRDT

-1556 DVRADSESGLQQ
+1556 GLRADSSSGLQQ
-1568 MNESFDALTT
+1568 MSESFDALTT
-1578 KARTSVAEL
+1578 KARTSVTEL

-1610 GFDFSTLNVQKLK
+1610 GFDFSALNVQKLK

-1671 EAQQKMYGKQSTFKS
+1671 EMQQKMYGKQSTFGS
-1686 NLGLSDIKDDPEI
+1686 NLGLTDIKNDPEI

-1711 YYAFVKLNT
+1711 YYAFVKQNT
-1720 DNQKLRDEA
+1720 NNQKLREEA
-1729 ERARQ
+1729 ERARY
-1734 EAELAYMS
+1734 EAELAYVN

-1752 SQMKGFVQPIEDFGS
+1752 SQMKSFVQPIEDFGA
-1767 AVGQALATMKN
+1767 AVGQALATMKD

-1799 KMALDDVS
+1799 KMALDDVN

-1820 RAKEKAVPDIAVA
+1820 RAKKKAKPGIEAA
-1833 RQSAE
+1833 RQSSE
-1838 KAAANGELS
+1838 KAAANGELNIPS
-1847 FSADLGTPSNPMYVH
+1847 DLGTAANPIHAIIDVMPLG
-1862 VVNGQPVDANGNPVA
+1862 NLGLEDKNGNP
-1877 APLTPTGDVV
+1877 T
-1887 SNPDGSK
+1887 
-1894 GVPPSPGTTKDFS
+1894 GVPYAESEDHKNVKPVSTEHSPSGKTG
-1907 QMTYNPASGQDQSSV
+1907 NAPASPTTAVSPTTTNV
-1922 MFKDTASQAGSS
+1922 ASQTGEAAAS
-1934 VADVATGKSSLGEA
+1934 VATGQSTLGEA
-1948 AVGMA
+1948 AAGMA
-1953 GGALGTIMNTDFGS
+1953 GSALGTIMNTDFGS

-1974 SEQRKQQRE
+1974 REQRKQQRE
-1983 AKKHQKELTK
+1983 AKKHQRELTK
-1993 EAKKGVNEREKI
+1993 EAKKGVKEREKL

-2027 EELKQNTTNAIVDA
+2027 EELKQNTTNAIVDTA
-2041 SLNTNFKLKKDNDKK
+2041 LNTNFQLKKKNDQQ
-2056 VVEQSKDTANAENT
+2056 VVEQSKNTAQAENT

-2079 CFEYLGPIAGP
+2079 CFEFLGPIAGP

-2111 FGGNKNKNNSSSGP
+2111 FGGNKSKNNSPSGK
-2125 NTKLV
+2125 NTKIV

-2142 DMKPFVGDN
+2142 DMKPFVADN
-2151 GEIYWARE
+2151 GEIYWAG
-2159 QDKPK
+2159 DKDSIPQ
-2164 SGVNLLTTPTATT
+2164 SGVNLLTAPTATT
-2177 INGQRALVAENGPEL
+2177 INGQRSLVAENGPEL
-2192 VIGRETT
+2192 VVGRETT
-2199 KAMMMNNPS
+2199 RAMMMNNPS

-2215 YDANYSG
+2215 YDRNYSG
-2222 RNAARRAFDEGN
+2222 RNAARRTFDEGN
-2234 LAEALGNLS
+2234 ISEATGSLS
-2243 SGASAT
+2243 SSTPITEDVIANSTAS
-2249 DGLIADSRAANIA
+2249 NVA
-2262 LITAINTL
+2262 LLQAVNVL
-2270 MQRLDQPIHA
+2270 LQRLNEPISA

-2287 GNLYDSMSKAN
+2287 GNLYDSMTKAN
-2298 QFMKGKS
+2298 QFMKNKS

>member
-1 MAKQTTEAII
+1 MATSKKTQIVITANAAVAKKVMEELAQRTDAI
-11 TLNGKQ
+11 K
-17 PIEVLNQMHSAAEKI
+17 
-32 KAEMEQV
+32 
-39 QQKMKGMSPKDDAY
+39 QKMAALDVTTKKGRQEFNK
-53 KQLNGS
+53 
-59 LKKLKG
+59 LKKELVSYNSAISQNITDEERVKHAIDNLSTTSLRKLRTALASAKKVLGTTFQDDPNLKKK
-65 QYDLLSS
+65 QQD
-72 AQVKDIEATQ
+72 VKT
-82 RLQAAVDNL
+82 LQA
-91 ASTSLKNL
+91 
-99 RKALGD
+99 
-105 GKRQIEGLSEAELEQ
+105 QI
-120 ANTIRSLMKTV
+120 
-131 GDQVRLL
+131 D
-138 EGKFVKIREGLASI
+138 
-152 GTQSDQWLGKAIAQQ
+152 
-167 QELMAV
+167 
-173 TRRGTKEYKEQEQ
+173 
-186 VMQMLTA
+186 
-193 EQNKRN
+193 
-199 AAIAA
+199 
-204 EATARRQA
+204 
-212 QFKQQVAS
+212 
-220 SRQMLSSGD
+220 
-229 LSKYSSSD
+229 
-237 VQTSINTLKQAQSQ
+237 
-251 AAMGGSEWQR
+251 
-261 LAAEI
+261 
-266 KKAEDELDRLLGK
+266 
-279 TKEVKQQM
+279 
-287 SEGDARSILGNIG
+287 
-300 GHTEQEVREAI
+300 
-311 NALKLLQS
+311 
-319 TVNVGGNQ
+319 
-327 WNAYAADI
+327 
-335 EKAETELGKLTG
+335 KLTG
-347 RVKEAKQGLSMN
+347 SV
-359 DVESRMQ
+359 
-366 NLNAQSE
+366 
-373 RSLKEMLDYL
+373 
-383 QKAKAELNPYTQQW
+383 
-397 KNLATQIDA
+397 
-406 VKNRMADVQASSPY
+406 
-420 VRNYESAQFIAR
+420 
-432 NDRKDWGNGNT
+432 
-443 FDVTRKDLQWS
+443 
-454 KEFLQK
+454 
-460 QLDVTPVADTA
+460 
-471 KIQEIQ
+471 
-477 EALGLI
+477 
-483 EQRMNALDGAAKKSA
+483 
-498 MSTEKLNE
+498 
-506 VLGNIKTA
+506 
-514 SLEELR
+514 
-520 DASAEL
+520 
-526 KRQLNGLAPSSNAA
+526 
-540 KQIKK
+540 
-545 HMQDLDREIKQVE
+545 
-558 DDMVDVNDV
+558 
-567 IARSKN
+567 
-573 GKASISELKKAYK
+573 
-586 QLEDELNHLAT
+586 
-597 GSKEFTD
+597 
-604 KRKDFEAL
+604 
-612 RDKIEKVT
+612 
-620 VSAHK
+620 HK
-625 QGGAWQTALKNLTA
+625 QGGAWSTVMKNLTA

-647 NMIKSKLT
+647 NMIKQKVT
-655 DVLKLNFQ
+655 DIISLNLK

-807 YQLLGLASAS
+807 DQLLGLASAS

-839 TNYHEIEKMLGMQ
+839 TNYHDIEKMLGMQ

-862 GQTMEALVTIL
+862 GQTMQALVTVL
-873 ENVSDKNL
+873 ENVSNKNL

-896 RLKQVVVTMAQNVGV
+896 RLKSVVVTMAQNVDV

-937 ETAQALLERANN
+937 ETAQALVERANN
-949 MWSKA
+949 MWNKA

-963 MKEIAKAW
+963 IKDMAKSW
-971 YDFSKTLTQSTPF
+971 YDFSKSVTQSQPF
-984 MVSVKILLWG
+984 LVSVKILMWEL
-994 IKTSFE
+994 KASATV
-1000 ALLAILPGLV
+1000 LLTILPGLV
-1010 LYLGTRGLVWAFSKL
+1010 AYLGTRGLVWAFSKL
-1025 IPLMTGISGSGIV
+1025 IPLMVGVSGTGIIRFFSLLTSAVMGSRISVLRLIV
-1038 SFFYLLTL
+1038 S
-1046 AVTGNSAAVR
+1046 
-1056 LLKIRW
+1056 W
-1062 KELNLAMKANVI
+1062 KQMSIAMKANVI

-1080 VAELGVW
+1080 VAELGMG

-1101 VDRFNKSLDGVQ
+1101 VDRFNSSLDNVQ
-1113 KKANQAQ
+1113 RNANHAQ

-1156 NLKKENGAVLD
+1156 NLKKENGVVQD

-1174 ASRAIQAKIY
+1174 ASRAIRAKIY
-1184 LESMQEDRDKYLKPR
+1184 LQSMDEDRDKFLKPR

-1220 SVLKGFEEDNRSK
+1220 SVLKGFEEDNSSK

-1248 KHAAAVLAS
+1248 KHAAAVLSS

-1265 TTRTAIYNNSMAG
+1265 TTSTTIYNNSTAG
-1278 GYTTEVKQKMAPED
+1278 GYTTEAKQKMAHED

-1301 ILQARSA
+1301 IMQARSA
-1308 HNTEKKIN
+1308 RHTDRQII
-1316 KKYAPVQGEMTDY
+1316 KKYAPVRGEITDY
-1329 VNSLSNDGE
+1329 VNSLSDGDE
-1338 TLGGGTSSGGT
+1338 TLGGGTSGG

-1354 DTKDDKLRKQE
+1354 NTHNTKDDKLNKQE
-1365 QQAQTRAN
+1365 QQAKTRAN

-1392 WVTTMNADGE
+1392 WVTTVNADGE

-1432 TNSAEWEKF
+1432 KNSTEWANF
-1441 LQDMPEKDMMVE
+1441 LKDMPVKDMMVE

-1542 RSNFDKLGFLKPAK
+1542 RSNFDKLGFLQPAK
-1556 DVRADSESGLQQ
+1556 GLRADSSSGLQQ
-1568 MNESFDALTT
+1568 MSESFDALTT

-1595 TFKSDFLEYLSVANE
+1595 SFKSDFLEYLSVANE
-1610 GFDFSTLNVQKLK
+1610 GFDFSALNLQKLK

-1663 VQDRIKLI
+1663 MQDRIKLI
-1671 EAQQKMYGKQSTFKS
+1671 ETQQKMYGKQSTFWS
-1686 NLGLSDIKDDPEI
+1686 NLGLKDIKNAPEI

-1711 YYAFVKLNT
+1711 YYLFVKQHT
-1720 DNQKLRDEA
+1720 DNQKLREEA
-1729 ERARQ
+1729 ERARL
-1734 EAELAYMS
+1734 EAELAYVN

-1752 SQMKGFVQPIEDFGS
+1752 SQMKSFVQPIEDFGA
-1767 AVGQALATMKN
+1767 AVGQALATMKY
-1778 DAKSANEAIKSALK
+1778 DAKSANEAIKSALG

-1799 KMALDDVS
+1799 KMALDDVN

-1820 RAKEKAVPDIAVA
+1820 RAKKKAKQGIEAA
-1833 RQSAE
+1833 RQSSE
-1838 KAAANGELS
+1838 KAAANGELNIPS
-1847 FSADLGTPSNPMYVH
+1847 DLGTAANPIHAIIDVMPLG
-1862 VVNGQPVDANGNPVA
+1862 NLGLEDKNGNP
-1877 APLTPTGDVV
+1877 T
-1887 SNPDGSK
+1887 
-1894 GVPPSPGTTKDFS
+1894 GVPYAESEDHKNVKPVSTEHSPSEKTG
-1907 QMTYNPASGQDQSSV
+1907 NAPASPTTAV
-1922 MFKDTASQAGSS
+1922 PPAATNVASQAGEAAAN
-1934 VADVATGKSSLGEA
+1934 VAAGQSSLGEA
-1948 AVGMA
+1948 AAGMA
-1953 GGALGTIMNTDFGS
+1953 GSALSTIMNTDFGS

-1974 SEQRKQQRE
+1974 REQRKQQRE
-1983 AKKHQKELTK
+1983 ARKHQRELTK
-1993 EAKKGVNEREKI
+1993 EAKKGAKEREKI

-2027 EELKQNTTNAIVDA
+2027 EELKQKTTNAIVDTA
-2041 SLNTNFKLKKDNDKK
+2041 LNTNFQLKKNNDQQ
-2056 VVEQSKDTANAENT
+2056 VVEQSKNTAQAETT

-2079 CFEYLGPIAGP
+2079 CFEFLGPIAGP

-2111 FGGNKNKNNSSSGP
+2111 FGGNKNKNNSPSGKS
-2125 NTKLV
+2125 TKIV

-2142 DMKPFVGDN
+2142 DMKPFVADN
-2151 GEIYWARE
+2151 GEIYWAE
-2159 QDKPK
+2159 DKDSIPQ
-2164 SGVNLLTTPTATT
+2164 SGVNLLSTPTATT
-2177 INGQRALVAENGPEL
+2177 INGQRSLVAENGPEL
-2192 VIGRETT
+2192 VVGRETT
-2199 KAMMMNNPS
+2199 RAMMMNNPS

-2215 YDANYSG
+2215 YDRNYSG
-2222 RNAARRAFDEGN
+2222 RNAARRTFDEGN
-2234 LAEALGNLS
+2234 ISEAAGNLS
-2243 SGASAT
+2243 SSTPITEDVIANSTAS
-2249 DGLIADSRAANIA
+2249 NVA
-2262 LITAINTL
+2262 LLQAVNVL
-2270 MQRLDQPIHA
+2270 LQRLNEPISA

-2287 GNLYDSMSKAN
+2287 GNLYDSMTKAN
-2298 QFMKGKS
+2298 QFMKNKS